1 MHCRILSPETFD
13 KIKELINKTVHD
25 GQEGMSSIKQLT
37 SSVEKVQA
45 LIAYTEMTQGYEFTD
60 EQLTKPSTIRILESK
75 FQELVKEDAESVNKI
90 LSKIGEMRPDGRP
103 IQDTEGYKGV
113 MSHVPHRI
121 KQAVINK
128 SYKFLNQDAISEV
141 NDLNAAIIVEMLDR
155 IQKKIARYAIDRKDV
170 ESNIYRIGSI
180 INGGFKDYRKAD
192 GSIDTGAVLNE
203 LVRKGDN
210 EKVSPD
216 AIGRIKDTFLEV
228 ATELVHDAMKAKMSI
243 IDVLQSV
250 AGNGEIRMLSIA
262 ERNAIGVVDSTI
274 YGLIATGAKNM
285 IDKGARTLR
294 DASVLGYRQNPD
306 ASAQAIKSRQERRK
320 GRLLEDIVKGVVS
333 SLLKNDSGFLYDYKS
348 KEAKEKLYEAT
359 KKAVKNRI
367 GRANSMAKEVIIS
380 RAIRNVGLESKTDFA
395 IALRQGIKFEYR
407 SNNSLNRTKLEEQ
420 IADVI
425 SKQNDPEITN
435 AKDEIIEAIAT
446 AYGVVM
452 SEKDILQGLSTDI
465 TEDERMFHL
474 ATRKAVKAVLGS
486 TVALQKMEEAEEHED
501 ADEKEDDDSPYVADL
516 FDGMYEDEEGDQAE
530 DSEETG
536 SSEEGDAG
544 EDVRFIDAEEK
555 SVMSTVT
562 PAVRALFAVIEDI
575 GLDGKPVTDTFGYT
589 KFKPLGETF
598 NTLASVM
605 VGIENSEDMLDRL
618 EMLEI
623 VEPWVK
629 QLRPFIDYRKHS
641 GAKRKRMK
649 AMATQLF
656 SAINKIRISYA
667 VQDKNGYV
675 FSPDRSSSLD
685 VINNWSN
692 KFKETFGQNG
702 LALSAQ
708 DIQEIKDKAE
718 NSIEELV
725 TLEKKKLWK
734 KKDESIDITRERD
747 RKIAQLQSDISRVL
761 QKIGIFVEPR
771 MLSIEWT
778 KAAETLRGFN
788 GSANDIAPVWSDKG
802 QPSNILAT
810 LEYSIRNYADQ
821 LKGLASQ
828 FAEGKRF
835 ILESPI
841 TFVTEKGYSKIASD
855 LSLIAAAFYTGKLS
869 YDTTGTRV
877 EGLLFAS
884 NLAPSYRDTVFQD
897 LQVRGNN
904 PQQKIRDTIQKEYI
918 DKDEIYRT
926 QVPLEGL
933 KDKYPTANAFL
944 NDAYQEINPTLKK
957 FSRRRIV
964 VNNGQKMNKWGGD
977 ELAELYYNAQRD
989 HKSEFYWAHLPV
1001 AAEAST
1007 LEFVKVRRLDP
1018 MKKDKD
1024 GNLVDMDYAV
1034 DHLTMLAY
1042 NEARRA
1048 DHLAY
1053 EGGMKI
1059 GKRNDSADKFVFM
1072 PGLNDFKVEING
1084 VEFNI
1089 MDILANRGVTEEEKR
1104 EFISEYNRLRG
1115 VNVNDEYQ
1123 LLRHEVM
1130 EQLNKDARDEAE
1142 FWDTVDMKKKPSA
1155 TERYQLAFNGI
1166 FWRIQIGNLL
1176 YGDKAILGG
1185 VVNEV
1190 KRAKQ
1195 AQSNIQRLDLEKNA
1209 VRRTVVINDRMA
1221 DRLTKEI
1228 KAILDKKKE
1237 LGLITQAGYD
1247 ASLKA
1252 YSKITATDGQAW
1264 LSPTGYKRV
1273 LEGMGQGY
1281 TDGAIEALEEMANAI
1296 KEGREPDY
1304 SKIKDHRF
1312 NVIKSLY
1319 YGSTHVTEG
1328 DGENKRDNKV
1338 IQQYKHSEA
1347 LLTGLN
1353 EEGVSSPFLNALVK
1367 FMEDNQIDAIEYDSA
1382 SKVGNY
1388 ATVDL
1393 RMDDIAPIK
1402 YKFKINGRERTVT
1415 ADSIEAFNKKMVG
1428 YVKKKELSEEEV
1440 EKHRAKFSK
1449 MLSDEISENI
1459 AVKLAESA
1467 TEVEVDGK
1475 TKLVADR
1482 VQDGRIK
1489 FDEKKVKDMP
1499 YKYYGIQT
1507 STPLHSFNTWQRL
1520 GTQLRKIITT
1530 NLKNLDTFEIAGTQ
1544 VSGYQIKEAIN
1555 QIVGQHAIDEF
1566 IKSGIEMNP
1575 DSERINK
1582 KSVNSYNKRFDRLR
1596 KRLLEALRESDY
1608 YDPSTESYL
1617 DVHVDEYGR
1626 KHFTDDIYDPSF
1638 QDALHSA
1645 FYAMAAKKIYRMMV
1659 PGGSLIQISSAEAS
1673 NDLKVV
1679 YKKDGSID
1687 YVPVRV
1693 TPHSSEILE
1702 YANEKGEIDIKKI
1715 EADGR
1720 EDLLELVA
1728 YRIPTESKY
1737 SAFPLR
1743 IVGFLPRVAGGVIQ
1757 VPHECIAQAGFD
1769 FDVDKLFFMKKDAGP
1784 GKEKIAEIKKE
1795 YEEKVRQAKLEEKK
1809 EPKKPAVLDLEYST
1823 SEVFKNGGV
1832 NTRQLNQRQRTNV
1845 LFDIIRGV
1853 LRSPQ
1858 AALEMAQPG
1867 GYDGVKKDLKIGYI
1881 IGEMSKEK
1889 LEEILEQV
1897 LDEEDDKKIGD
1908 KVIFEYLHNLDL
1920 DKINK
1925 IVDIYRSGKNIAKSE
1940 VELEMQ
1946 KQNKAGLGL
1955 VGVFANENTAT
1966 SVFQQAKL
1974 IELSKTVKINGE
1986 EYKSLNRME
1995 GVDGTYVSRILEEY
2009 SAASVDNAKDPVIGL
2024 ANITMDNAS
2033 IIATMVRMGVPGD
2046 IIGLITATPLWKV
2059 IANIEGDGGR
2069 SEILFKALR
2078 QGGEVNSNRDVDV
2091 TLKNIV
2097 ECSKFETQ
2105 EAITDA
2111 LKATDE
2117 NVEKAF
2123 KQLDDRTQVAVKKV
2137 AGLLIEVVNAASEI
2151 KDLVFQSKS
2160 DVSSSGPKGGV
2171 NESVFAMVKS
2181 IDQIER
2187 AQNHRYIRHEGII
2200 VPLRTLPG
2208 LSPGAT
2214 TKTFIEQNKDGHF
2227 YKMYLG
2233 LGLFGTMYAESVYNP
2248 KVSPMFALTIVETAR
2263 KLGVKPTMD
2272 FTKKFI
2278 SAYDQYMSSAITTYS
2293 EDEKGKN
2300 VLTQEI
2306 ITKFPDIFNRTA
2318 PESLRKIIELGRDNI
2333 APFLLKGEYVEKKF
2347 NTLVFKS
2354 LGSPNEER
2362 ALSRATAIFEEIIEQ
2377 AHNTRLTGVERAK
2390 ALRDYELLK
2399 GLALYATYMSGNP
2412 NMKVMLQAIPQ
2423 SVKALM
2429 MGRSRMLMRIKNQA
2443 LELRAGGD
2451 VDTEFTHQFTQNY
2464 VRENIR
2470 KIGKV
2475 MPPSMTQPLLKAT
2488 NGVAPDHISIASNKR
2503 EPVYIL
2509 LDQNEPNRGVIYVQG
2524 RDTRTGKA
2532 ETVYTRVDS
2541 RGIVTVDGGK
2551 IYDDYRLDGG
2561 YLLESLQKLQPDKF
2575 DLSYMSGNGM
2585 LLMAEAVDAKSHEG
2599 AVSYLHD
2606 FGAARAAAEIQKKN
2620 AEEEGNNPCE

>member
-1 MHCRILSPETFD
+1 MHCRILSPETHR
-13 KIKELINKTVHD
+13 KIKELIKKSVHD
-25 GQEGMSSIKQLT
+25 GQEGMSPIKHLADE
-37 SSVEKVQA
+37 VEKVQA

-60 EQLTKPSTIRILESK
+60 DQLTKPSTIKMLEAKYS
-75 FQELVKEDAESVNKI
+75 ELAANDNTEQANKV
-90 LSKIGEMRPDGRP
+90 LDKIGKMKPDGRP

-113 MSHVPHRI
+113 MSFVPHRI
-121 KQAVINK
+121 KNALVNQ
-128 SYKFLNQDAISEV
+128 SYKFLDQDAISTV
-141 NDLNAAIIVEMLDR
+141 KDLNAAIIVEMLDR
-155 IQKKIARYAIDRKDV
+155 IQKKLARYAIDRKDV
-170 ESNIYRIGSI
+170 ESNIYRVGSI
-180 INGGFKDYRKAD
+180 IDDGFKGYRKSD

-203 LVRKGDN
+203 LVRKGQD
-210 EKVSPD
+210 EKVSLD
-216 AIGRIKDTFLEV
+216 AVSRIKQTFLEV
-228 ATELVHDAMKAKMSI
+228 ATELVHDAMKAQMSI

-262 ERNAIGVVDSTI
+262 ERNAMGVVDSTI
-274 YGLIATGAKNM
+274 YSLISIEAKNM

-306 ASAQAIKSRQERRK
+306 ASAQAIKSRQEQRK

-348 KEAKEKLYEAT
+348 KEAKEKLYEST
-359 KKAVKNRI
+359 KKAVENRI
-367 GRANSMAKEVIIS
+367 GRANRMAKEVIIS
-380 RAIRNVGLESKTDFA
+380 RAIRNVGLEGKVDFA
-395 IALRQGIKFEYR
+395 IALREGIKFEYR
-407 SNNSLNRTKLEEQ
+407 SNQSLNRTKLEEQ

-486 TVALQKMEEAEEHED
+486 TVALQKLNEAEELKD
-501 ADEKEDDDSPYVADL
+501 ADEEEDDDDSPYVRDL
-516 FDGMYEDEEGDQAE
+516 FDDLFDEEEGDQAE

-536 SSEEGDAG
+536 SSEEGGDSG
-544 EDVRFIDAEEK
+544 EDIRFVDAEEK

-589 KFKPLGETF
+589 KFKPLGETY
-598 NTLASVM
+598 NTLASIM
-605 VGIENSEDMLDRL
+605 DGIENSEDMLERL

-623 VEPWVK
+623 VEPWVR

-649 AMATQLF
+649 AMASQLF

-667 VQDKNGYV
+667 VQNKNGYV
-675 FSPDRSSSLD
+675 FGTDRSSSLD
-685 VINNWSN
+685 VISNWSA
-692 KFKETFGQNG
+692 KFKETFGQGG
-702 LALSAQ
+702 LALSVN
-708 DIQEIKDKAE
+708 DIQEVKDKAE

-725 TLEKKKLWK
+725 TLEKQKLWK
-734 KKDESIDITRERD
+734 KKDESIDVTRERD
-747 RKIAQLQSDISRVL
+747 RKITQLQSDISRVL

-788 GSANDIAPVWSDKG
+788 GSANDIAPTWSDKG

-810 LEYSIRNYADQ
+810 LKYSIRNYADQ

-835 ILESPI
+835 VLSSPMV
-841 TFVTEKGYSKIASD
+841 FATEAGYSKIASE

-884 NLAPSYRDTVFQD
+884 NLAPSYRDMAFQE

-904 PQQKIRDTIQKEYI
+904 PTTKIRDTIRKEYT
-918 DKDEIYRT
+918 DKDEIYRN
-926 QVPLEGL
+926 QVPLDGIQGE
-933 KDKYPTANAFL
+933 YHTANAFL
-944 NDAYQEINPTLKK
+944 NDAYDENNPTLKK
-957 FSRRRIV
+957 FSRKRIV
-964 VNNGQKMNKWGGD
+964 VNNGQKMNKWGSD

-989 HKSEFYWAHLPV
+989 RKSEFYWAHLPV

-1018 MKKDKD
+1018 MKKDGSDIK
-1024 GNLVDMDYAV
+1024 YAV

-1042 NEARRA
+1042 NEALRA
-1048 DHLAY
+1048 QHLISGNAM
-1053 EGGMKI
+1053 EI
-1059 GKRNDSADKFVFM
+1059 GKRSSSGYSFVSM
-1072 PGLNDFKVEING
+1072 PGLNEFKADING
-1084 VEFNI
+1084 AEYDI
-1089 MDILANRGVTEEEKR
+1089 MGVLVDQSLSDEGKA
-1104 EFISEYNRLRG
+1104 EFISEYNKARG
-1115 VNVNDEYQ
+1115 ANVNDIYQ
-1123 LLRHEVM
+1123 LLRHEVQ
-1130 EQLNKDARDEAE
+1130 EQLNKDAREEAE
-1142 FWDTVDMKKKPSA
+1142 FWDTVDMNNKPSA
-1155 TERYQLAFNGI
+1155 LERYQLAFNGI
-1166 FWRIQIGNLL
+1166 FWRIQIGHLL
-1176 YGDKAILGG
+1176 YGDKAVLGS

-1209 VRRTVVINDRMA
+1209 VRRTVVMSDRMV

-1237 LGLITQAGYD
+1237 LGLITQAGYN

-1252 YSKITATDGQAW
+1252 YSDITATDGQAW
-1264 LSPTGYKRV
+1264 LSPSGYKRI
-1273 LEGMGQGY
+1273 LEGTGQGY

-1319 YGSTHVTEG
+1319 YGDIKVDDNG
-1328 DGENKRDNKV
+1328 RDTKV

-1393 RMDDIAPIK
+1393 DLKDLSPVK
-1402 YKFKINGRERTVT
+1402 YESKINGRRRTIT
-1415 ADSIEAFNKKMVG
+1415 AASLEKFDEKIAE
-1428 YVKKKELSEEEV
+1428 YVKKKELSEEEAS
-1440 EKHRAKFSK
+1440 KHRTEFSK
-1449 MLSDEISENI
+1449 MMSDEIFERI
-1459 AVKLAESA
+1459 AAQLAAS
-1467 TEVEVDGK
+1467 TSEVDVKGK
-1475 TKLVADR
+1475 KKIVADR
-1482 VQDGRIK
+1482 DQAGRIVL
-1489 FDEKKVKDMP
+1489 DDKKVKDMP

-1544 VSGYQIKEAIN
+1544 VHGYQIKETIN

-1566 IKSGIEMNP
+1566 VKSGIEMNP
-1575 DSERINK
+1575 DSESINK
-1582 KSVNSYNKRFDRLR
+1582 KSVKSYNRRFDRLR
-1596 KRLLEALRESDY
+1596 KQLLEAMRESDY

-1626 KHFTDDIYDPSF
+1626 KHFSDDIYDPSF
-1638 QDALHSA
+1638 QDHLHSA
-1645 FYAMAAKKIYRMMV
+1645 FYAMAAKKIYKMMV
-1659 PGGSLIQISSAEAS
+1659 PGGSLIQMSSAEAS
-1673 NDLKVV
+1673 NDLKVK
-1679 YKKDGSID
+1679 YKADGSID

-1702 YANEKGEIDIKKI
+1702 YANDKGEIDIKKI
-1715 EADGR
+1715 EDDGR

-1784 GKEKIAEIKKE
+1784 GKNKIAEIKKK
-1795 YEEKVRQAKLEEKK
+1795 YDEEVRQARIEGREKM
-1809 EPKKPAVLDLEYST
+1809 PKRPAVLDLDYSAA
-1823 SEVFKNGGV
+1823 EVFKGGGV
-1832 NTRQLNQRQRTNV
+1832 NTRDLNQRQRTNV

-1867 GYDGVKKDLKIGYI
+1867 GFDGVKKDLKIGYI
-1881 IGEMSKEK
+1881 IGEMSKER

-1897 LDEEDDKKIGD
+1897 LDEKEDKKIGD

-1920 DKINK
+1920 NKINK

-1940 VELEMQ
+1940 IELEMQ

-1974 IELSKTVKINGE
+1974 LELSKPVTIDGKV
-1986 EYKSLNRME
+1986 YRSLNDMN
-1995 GVDGTYVSRILEEY
+1995 GQDGTYVSRILEEY

-2046 IIGLITATPLWKV
+2046 VIGLITATPLWKY
-2059 IANIEGDGGR
+2059 IANIEGDSGR
-2069 SEILFKALR
+2069 AEVLFKALR
-2078 QGGEVNSNRDVDV
+2078 QGKELKGNREVNVKLSD
-2091 TLKNIV
+2091 II
-2097 ECSKFETQ
+2097 ECAKFETQ
-2105 EAITDA
+2105 KDITDA
-2111 LKATDE
+2111 LGATE
-2117 NVEKAF
+2117 KNVEKAF
-2123 KQLDDRTQVAVKKV
+2123 NQLDDRTKVAVQKV
-2137 AGLLIEVVNAASEI
+2137 AGLLIEVVNAASEV

-2171 NESVFAMVKS
+2171 TESVFAMVKS

-2187 AQNHRYIRHEGII
+2187 AQNHRYIKHDGII

-2272 FTKKFI
+2272 FTKKFL

-2293 EDEKGKN
+2293 EDEQGKN
-2300 VLTQEI
+2300 VLAQEI

-2318 PESLRKIIELGRDNI
+2318 PESLKKIIELGKDNVAQFI
-2333 APFLLKGEYVEKKF
+2333 LKGELKAKTF
-2347 NTLVFKS
+2347 KTLVFKS

-2362 ALSRATAIFEEIIEQ
+2362 AMSRATAVFEEIIEQ
-2377 AHNTRLTGVERAK
+2377 AHNTRLTGVQRAK

-2451 VDTEFTHQFTQNY
+2451 VDTEFTHQFMANY

-2470 KIGKV
+2470 RIGKV
-2475 MPPSMTQPLLKAT
+2475 MPPSMSEPLLRST
-2488 NGVAPDHISIASNKR
+2488 NGVAPDYISISNDKR
-2503 EPVYIL
+2503 DPVYIL
-2509 LDQNEPNRGVIYVQG
+2509 LDQNKPNRGVIYVQG

-2532 ETVYTRVDS
+2532 ETVYTRVDP
-2541 RGIVTVDGGK
+2541 RGIVTFDEGK

-2561 YLLESLQKLQPDKF
+2561 YLLESLQKLQPNKF
-2575 DLSYMSGNGM
+2575 DLPAMNAKGEI
-2585 LLMAEAVDAKSHEG
+2585 LMAESVDVKSHDG
-2599 AVSYLHD
+2599 GVSYISD
-2606 FGAARAAAEIQKKN
+2606 FGAAKAAAEIEKGN
-2620 AEEEGNNPCE
+2620 ATSRGEEIC

>member
-1 MHCRILSPETFD
+1 M
-13 KIKELINKTVHD
+13 IKKSVHD
-25 GQEGMSSIKQLT
+25 GQEGMSPIKHLADK
-37 SSVEKVQA
+37 VDKVQA

-60 EQLTKPSTIRILESK
+60 DQLTKPSTIKLLEAKYSELAANDNTEQASK
-75 FQELVKEDAESVNKI
+75 ALE
-90 LSKIGEMRPDGRP
+90 KIGEMKPDGRP

-113 MSHVPHRI
+113 MSFVPHRI
-121 KQAVINK
+121 KNALVNQ
-128 SYKFLNQDAISEV
+128 SYKFLDQDAISV
-141 NDLNAAIIVEMLDR
+141 VKDLNGAIIVEMLDR
-155 IQKKIARYAIDRKDV
+155 IQKKLARYAIDKKDV
-170 ESNIYRIGSI
+170 ESNIHRVGSI
-180 INGGFKDYRKAD
+180 INDGFKGYRKAD

-203 LVRKGDN
+203 LVRKGQD

-216 AIGRIKDTFLEV
+216 AISRIKETFLEV
-228 ATELVHDAMKAKMSI
+228 ATELVHDAMKAQMSI

-262 ERNAIGVVDSTI
+262 ERNAMGVVDSTI
-274 YGLIATGAKNM
+274 YSLISTEAKNM

-306 ASAQAIKSRQERRK
+306 ASAQAINSRKERRK

-359 KKAVKNRI
+359 KKAIENRI
-367 GRANSMAKEVIIS
+367 GRANRIAKEVIIS
-380 RAIRNVGLESKTDFA
+380 RAIRNVGLDGKTDFA
-395 IALRQGIKFEYR
+395 IALRQGIKFEYK

-425 SKQNDPEITN
+425 SAQNDPEITN

-501 ADEKEDDDSPYVADL
+501 ADEEEDDDDSPYIGDL
-516 FDGMYEDEEGDQAE
+516 FDGLYEDEEGDQAE

-536 SSEEGDAG
+536 SSEEGGDSG

-575 GLDGKPVTDTFGYT
+575 GLDGKPVTDSFGYT

-605 VGIENSEDMLDRL
+605 MGIENSEDMLERL

-629 QLRPFIDYRKHS
+629 QLRPFIDYRNHS

-649 AMATQLF
+649 AMASQLF

-667 VQDKNGYV
+667 IQHDDGYV
-675 FSPDRSSSLD
+675 LGGERSSTND
-685 VINNWSN
+685 VINGWGNR
-692 KFKETFGQNG
+692 FVETFGREG
-702 LALSAQ
+702 LTLSG
-708 DIQEIKDKAE
+708 DEIQRIGSEISA
-718 NSIEELV
+718 SIEEIV
-725 TLEKKKLWK
+725 KLEKEKARASKV
-734 KKDESIDITRERD
+734 EGASVSREREE
-747 RKIAQLQSDISRVL
+747 KIVREQVKASKLLQR
-761 QKIGIFVEPR
+761 IGIFVEPK
-771 MLSIEWT
+771 MLSVEWT
-778 KAAETLRGFN
+778 KAAQVIRGYTDTTASIAPTKPDSGQPHDILYALKFSVANYVEQLRGL
-788 GSANDIAPVWSDKG
+788 AN
-802 QPSNILAT
+802 
-810 LEYSIRNYADQ
+810 
-821 LKGLASQ
+821 Q
-828 FAEGKRF
+828 FSEGKRF
-835 ILESPI
+835 TLKSPVE
-841 TFVTEKGYSKIASD
+841 FVSD
-855 LSLIAAAFYTGKLS
+855 KNYLDVYKKLSLIAAAFYTGKLS

-884 NLAPSYRDTVFQD
+884 NLAPSYRDMAFQE

-904 PQQKIRDTIQKEYI
+904 PQTKIRDTIQEEYI
-918 DKDEIYRT
+918 DKDEIYRN
-926 QVPLEGL
+926 QVPMKGLEE
-933 KDKYPTANAFL
+933 YPTANAFL
-944 NDAYQEINPTLKK
+944 NDAYKETNYTLRK
-957 FSRRRIV
+957 FSRKRIV

-977 ELAELYYNAQRD
+977 ELANLYFNAQRD
-989 HKSEFYWAHLPV
+989 RKKEFYWAHLPV

-1018 MKKDKD
+1018 MKQDKN
-1024 GNLVDMDYAV
+1024 GRYVDSDYAI

-1042 NEARRA
+1042 NEALRA
-1048 DHLAY
+1048 QHVAS
-1053 EGGMKI
+1053 GNAMNI
-1059 GKRNDSADKFVFM
+1059 GKRKSLAHTFVSL
-1072 PGLNDFKVEING
+1072 PGLNEFKADING
-1084 VEFNI
+1084 VEYNI
-1089 MDILANRGVTEEEKR
+1089 MGALIDQDLSGDDLAK
-1104 EFISEYNRLRG
+1104 FIYEYNVARG
-1115 VNVNDEYQ
+1115 TSVSSITE
-1123 LLRHEVM
+1123 LLRNEVM
-1130 EQLNKDARDEAE
+1130 LQFNQVVKEEVA
-1142 FWDTVDMKKKPSA
+1142 FWDSVELKHKVGA
-1155 TERYQLAFNGI
+1155 QEAYQLAYNGV
-1166 FWRIQIGNLL
+1166 FWRIQIGHLL
-1176 YGDKAILGG
+1176 YGDKAVVGSI
-1185 VVNEV
+1185 VNEV

-1228 KAILDKKKE
+1228 KAILDKKKK

-1264 LSPTGYKRV
+1264 LSPSGYKRI
-1273 LEGMGQGY
+1273 LEGTGQGY

-1319 YGSTHVTEG
+1319 YGDTHVKDG
-1328 DGENKRDNKV
+1328 DRDTKV

-1347 LLTGLN
+1347 LLTGLD

-1393 RMDDIAPIK
+1393 SMDKVSPVK
-1402 YKFKINGRERTVT
+1402 YEFKINGRPRTIT
-1415 ADSIEAFNKKMVG
+1415 AASVEEFDKKIAK
-1428 YVKKKELSEEEV
+1428 YITDNNLSEEEV
-1440 EKHRAKFSK
+1440 SKHRAEFNK
-1449 MLSDEISENI
+1449 MISDQTYEHI
-1459 AVKLAESA
+1459 AAQLAAST
-1467 TEVEVDGK
+1467 TEVDVKGK
-1475 TKLVADR
+1475 KKLVADR
-1482 VQDGRIK
+1482 DQDGRIEL
-1489 FDEKKVKDMP
+1489 DDKKVKDMP

-1530 NLKNLDTFEIAGTQ
+1530 NLNNEDTFEIAGVK
-1544 VSGYQIKEAIN
+1544 VSGLQIKEAIN

-1566 IKSGIEMNP
+1566 VKSGIEMNP
-1575 DSERINK
+1575 DSESVNK
-1582 KSVNSYNKRFDRLR
+1582 KSVKSYNKRFDRLR
-1596 KRLLEALRESDY
+1596 KQLLEAMRESDY

-1626 KHFTDDIYDPSF
+1626 KHFSDDIYDPSF
-1638 QDALHSA
+1638 QDHLHSA

-1659 PGGSLIQISSAEAS
+1659 PGGSLIQMTSAEAS
-1673 NDLKVV
+1673 NDLKVK
-1679 YKKDGSID
+1679 YKADGSID

-1715 EADGR
+1715 EDDGR

-1784 GKEKIAEIKKE
+1784 GKKKIEEIRKK
-1795 YEEKVRQAKLEEKK
+1795 YDEEVRQAKIDGKEKM
-1809 EPKKPAVLDLEYST
+1809 PKRPAVLDLEYSAE
-1823 SEVFKNGGV
+1823 EVFANNLV

-1881 IGEMSKEK
+1881 IGEIGKEK

-1897 LDEEDDKKIGD
+1897 LDKEEDRKIGD
-1908 KVIFEYLHNLDL
+1908 KELFEYLDGLSL
-1920 DKINK
+1920 DKINE

-1940 VELEMQ
+1940 VEIEMQ
-1946 KQNKAGLGL
+1946 RQNKAGLGL

-1974 IELSKTVKINGE
+1974 LELSKPVKIVGI
-1986 EYKSLNRME
+1986 EYKSLNGMI
-1995 GVDGTYVSRILEEY
+1995 GGDKTYVSRILEEY

-2033 IIATMVRMGVPGD
+2033 IIATMVRMGVPGNV
-2046 IIGLITATPLWKV
+2046 IGLITATPLWKY

-2069 SEILFKALR
+2069 SEVLFKALR
-2078 QGGEVNSNRDVDV
+2078 QGEELKGNRDVDV
-2091 TLKNIV
+2091 KLSDIL
-2097 ECSKFETQ
+2097 ECAKFETQ
-2105 EAITDA
+2105 KAITDA
-2111 LKATDE
+2111 LGATE
-2117 NVEKAF
+2117 KNVKEAF
-2123 KQLDDRTQVAVKKV
+2123 NKLDDRTKVAVQKV

-2171 NESVFAMVKS
+2171 TESVFAMVKS

-2187 AQNHRYIRHEGII
+2187 AQNHRYIKHEGII
-2200 VPLRTLPG
+2200 VPLRSLPG
-2208 LSPGAT
+2208 LSPKST

-2272 FTKKFI
+2272 FTKKFL

-2293 EDEKGKN
+2293 EDEQGKN
-2300 VLTQEI
+2300 VLAQEI
-2306 ITKFPDIFNRTA
+2306 ITKFPGIFDRTA
-2318 PESLRKIIELGRDNI
+2318 PEGLKKIIELGKDNV
-2333 APFLLKGEYVEKKF
+2333 APFVLKDGPTTRAFK
-2347 NTLVFKS
+2347 TLVFKS

-2362 ALSRATAIFEEIIEQ
+2362 AMARATAIFEEIIEQ
-2377 AHNTRLTGVERAK
+2377 AHNTRLTGVQRAK

-2429 MGRSRMLMRIKNQA
+2429 MGRSRMLERIKNQA

-2451 VDTEFTHQFTQNY
+2451 VDTEFTHQFMQNY
-2464 VRENIR
+2464 VRENIK

-2475 MPPSMTQPLLKAT
+2475 MPESMAQALLKST
-2488 NGVAPDHISIASNKR
+2488 NGVAPDHISISSDKR
-2503 EPVYIL
+2503 DPVYIL

-2532 ETVYTRVDS
+2532 ETVYTRVDP
-2541 RGIVTVDGGK
+2541 RGIATVDGGK

-2585 LLMAEAVDAKSHEG
+2585 LLTAEAVDVKSHEG
-2599 AVSYLHD
+2599 GVSYLSG
-2606 FGAARAAAEIQKKN
+2606 FGAATAAAQAQEVIATKN
-2620 AEEEGNNPCE
+2620 GEKIC

>member
-1 MHCRILSPETFD
+1 MHCRILSPDTFKNIKKLID
-13 KIKELINKTVHD
+13 KSVHD
-25 GQEGMSSIKQLT
+25 GPEGMSPIKQLT
-37 SSVEKVQA
+37 SSTDKIQA
-45 LIAYTEMTQGYEFTD
+45 LIAYTEMTQGYMFTD
-60 EQLTKPSTIRILESK
+60 EQLTKPSTIKLLEAKYSELAANDNTEQASK
-75 FQELVKEDAESVNKI
+75 VLE
-90 LSKIGEMRPDGRP
+90 KIGEMKPDGRP

-113 MSHVPHRI
+113 MSFVPHRI
-121 KQAVINK
+121 KNALVNQ
-128 SYKFLNQDAISEV
+128 SYKFLDQDAISAV
-141 NDLNAAIIVEMLDR
+141 KDLNGAIIVEMLDR
-155 IQKKIARYAIDRKDV
+155 IQKKLARYAIDRKDV
-170 ESNIYRIGSI
+170 ESNIYRVGSI
-180 INGGFKDYRKAD
+180 VNDGFKGYRKAD
-192 GSIDTGAVLNE
+192 GSINTGAILNE
-203 LVRKGDN
+203 LVRKGQD

-216 AIGRIKDTFLEV
+216 AISRIKETFLEV
-228 ATELVHDAMKAKMSI
+228 ATELVHDAMKAQMSI

-250 AGNGEIRMLSIA
+250 AGNGKIRMLSIT
-262 ERNAIGVVDSTI
+262 ERNAMGVVDSTI
-274 YGLIATGAKNM
+274 YSLISTEAKNM

-320 GRLLEDIVKGVVS
+320 GRLLEDIVKGAVS
-333 SLLKNDSGFLYDYKS
+333 SLLRNDSGFLYDYKS
-348 KEAKEKLYEAT
+348 NEAKEKLYEAT
-359 KKAVKNRI
+359 KKAVENRI
-367 GRANSMAKEVIIS
+367 GRANRIAKEVIIS
-380 RAIRNVGLESKTDFA
+380 RAIRNLGLEGKVDFA
-395 IALRQGIKFEYR
+395 IALRQGIKFEYK

-452 SEKDILQGLSTDI
+452 SEKDILQGLSTEI

-486 TVALQKMEEAEEHED
+486 TVALQKMEEAEGLED
-501 ADEKEDDDSPYVADL
+501 ADQEEDDDDSPYVGDL
-516 FDGMYEDEEGDQAE
+516 FDGLYEDEGDQAE

-536 SSEEGDAG
+536 SSEEGGDVG
-544 EDVRFIDAEEK
+544 ENVRFIDAEEK

-562 PAVRALFAVIEDI
+562 PAVRALFAVIEDM

-589 KFKPLGETF
+589 KFKPLGETY

-605 VGIENSEDMLDRL
+605 NGIENSEDMLERL

-623 VEPWVK
+623 VEPWVR

-649 AMATQLF
+649 AMASQLF

-675 FSPDRSSSLD
+675 FGTDRSSSLD
-685 VINNWSN
+685 VISNWSA
-692 KFKETFGQNG
+692 KFKETFGQGG
-702 LALSAQ
+702 LALSVN
-708 DIQEIKDKAE
+708 DIQEIKDKAD

-725 TLEKKKLWK
+725 RLEKEKLWK
-734 KKDESIDITRERD
+734 KKDESIDVTRERD
-747 RKIAQLQSDISRVL
+747 GKIARLQSEISRVL

-788 GSANDIAPVWSDKG
+788 GNANDIAPTWSDKG

-810 LEYSIRNYADQ
+810 LKYSIRNYADQ

-835 ILESPI
+835 VLSSPMV
-841 TFVTEKGYSKIASD
+841 FATEAGYSKIASE

-884 NLAPSYRDTVFQD
+884 NLAPSYRDMAFQE

-904 PQQKIRDTIQKEYI
+904 PTTKIRDTIRDEYLV
-918 DKDEIYRT
+918 KDEIYRN
-926 QVPLEGL
+926 QVPLEGIQG
-933 KDKYPTANAFL
+933 KYHTANAFL
-944 NDAYQEINPTLKK
+944 NDAYDENNPTLKK
-957 FSRRRIV
+957 FSRKRIV
-964 VNNGQKMNKWGGD
+964 VNNGQKMNKWGSD

-989 HKSEFYWAHLPV
+989 RKSEFYWAHLPV
-1001 AAEAST
+1001 AAEASA

-1018 MKKDKD
+1018 MKKD
-1024 GNLVDMDYAV
+1024 GSDMKYAV

-1042 NEARRA
+1042 NEALRA
-1048 DHLAY
+1048 QHLISGNAM
-1053 EGGMKI
+1053 EI
-1059 GKRNDSADKFVFM
+1059 GKRSSSGYSFVSM
-1072 PGLNDFKVEING
+1072 PGLNEFKADING
-1084 VEFNI
+1084 AEYDI
-1089 MDILANRGVTEEEKR
+1089 MGVLVDQSLSDEGKA
-1104 EFISEYNRLRG
+1104 EFISEYNKARG
-1115 VNVNDEYQ
+1115 ANVNDVYQ
-1123 LLRHEVM
+1123 LLRHEVQ
-1130 EQLNKDARDEAE
+1130 EQLNKDVREEAE
-1142 FWDTVDMKKKPSA
+1142 FWDTVDMNNKPSA
-1155 TERYQLAFNGI
+1155 LERYQLSFNGI
-1166 FWRIQIGNLL
+1166 FWRIQIGHLL
-1176 YGDKAILGG
+1176 YGDKAVLGS

-1209 VRRTVVINDRMA
+1209 VRRTVVMSDRMV

-1264 LSPTGYKRV
+1264 LSPSGYKRI
-1273 LEGMGQGY
+1273 LEGTGQGY

-1319 YGSTHVTEG
+1319 YGDTHVKDG
-1328 DGENKRDNKV
+1328 DRDTKV

-1393 RMDDIAPIK
+1393 SMDKVSPVK
-1402 YKFKINGRERTVT
+1402 YEFKINGRPRTIT
-1415 ADSIEAFNKKMVG
+1415 AASVEEFDKKIAK
-1428 YVKKKELSEEEV
+1428 YITDNNLSEEEV
-1440 EKHRAKFSK
+1440 SKHRAEFNK
-1449 MLSDEISENI
+1449 MISDQTYEHI
-1459 AVKLAESA
+1459 AAQLAAST
-1467 TEVEVDGK
+1467 TEVDVNGK
-1475 TKLVADR
+1475 KRLVANR
-1482 VQDGRIK
+1482 EQDGRIV

-1530 NLKNLDTFEIAGTQ
+1530 NLNNEDTFEIAGVK
-1544 VSGYQIKEAIN
+1544 VSGLQIKGAIN

-1566 IKSGIEMNP
+1566 VKSGIEMNP
-1575 DSERINK
+1575 DSESINK
-1582 KSVNSYNKRFDRLR
+1582 KSVKSYNRRFDRLR
-1596 KRLLEALRESDY
+1596 KQLLEAMRESDY

-1626 KHFTDDIYDPSF
+1626 RHFSDDIYDPSF
-1638 QDALHSA
+1638 QDHLHSA

-1659 PGGSLIQISSAEAS
+1659 SGGSLIQISSAEAS

-1715 EADGR
+1715 EDDGR

-1784 GKEKIAEIKKE
+1784 GKKKITEIKKSYDE
-1795 YEEKVRQAKLEEKK
+1795 KVKQADEEKRKR
-1809 EPKKPAVLDLEYST
+1809 PKRPAVLDLEYSAA
-1823 SEVFKNGGV
+1823 EVFKGGGV
-1832 NTRQLNQRQRTNV
+1832 NTRDLNQRQRTNV

-1867 GYDGVKKDLKIGYI
+1867 GFDGLKKDLKIGYI
-1881 IGEMSKEK
+1881 IGNISKEE

-1897 LDEEDDKKIGD
+1897 LDEKEDKKIGD
-1908 KVIFEYLHNLDL
+1908 KVLFEYLHNLDL

-1925 IVDIYRSGKNIAKSE
+1925 IVDIYRSGKNIALSE
-1940 VELEMQ
+1940 VEIEMQ
-1946 KQNKAGLGL
+1946 RQNKAGLGL

-1974 IELSKTVKINGE
+1974 LELSKPVVIDGQK
-1986 EYKSLNRME
+1986 YQSLNDMT
-1995 GVDGTYVSRILEEY
+1995 GSDGTHVSRILEEY

-2024 ANITMDNAS
+2024 ADITMDNAS
-2033 IIATMVRMGVPGD
+2033 IIATLVRMRVPGD
-2046 IIGLITATPLWKV
+2046 IIGLITATPLWKY

-2078 QGGEVNSNRDVDV
+2078 QGKELKGNRDVDV
-2091 TLKNIV
+2091 KLSDIL
-2097 ECSKFETQ
+2097 ECAKFETQ
-2105 EAITDA
+2105 KAITDA
-2111 LKATDE
+2111 LGATEE
-2117 NVEKAF
+2117 NIEKAF
-2123 KQLDDRTQVAVKKV
+2123 NQLDNRTKVAVQKV
-2137 AGLLIEVVNAASEI
+2137 AGLLMEVVNAASEI

-2171 NESVFAMVKS
+2171 TESVFAMVKS

-2187 AQNHRYIRHEGII
+2187 AQNHRYIKHEGII
-2200 VPLRTLPG
+2200 VPLRSLPG
-2208 LSPGAT
+2208 LSPEST

-2272 FTKKFI
+2272 FTKKFL

-2293 EDEKGKN
+2293 EDEQGKN
-2300 VLTQEI
+2300 VLAQEI

-2318 PESLRKIIELGRDNI
+2318 PESLKKIIELGKDNV
-2333 APFLLKGEYVEKKF
+2333 APFVLKDGPTTRAFK
-2347 NTLVFKS
+2347 TLVFKS

-2362 ALSRATAIFEEIIEQ
+2362 AMARATAIFEEIVEQ
-2377 AHNTRLTGVERAK
+2377 AHNTRLTGVQRAK

-2412 NMKVMLQAIPQ
+2412 NMKVMLQAVPQ

-2443 LELRAGGD
+2443 LELRAGQD
-2451 VDTEFTHQFTQNY
+2451 LDTEFTHQFMANY
-2464 VRENIR
+2464 VRENIK

-2475 MPPSMTQPLLKAT
+2475 MPDSMAQALLKST
-2488 NGVAPDHISIASNKR
+2488 NGVAPDHISISNDKR
-2503 EPVYIL
+2503 DPVYIL

-2532 ETVYTRVDS
+2532 ETVYTRVDP

-2599 AVSYLHD
+2599 GVSYLSG
-2606 FGAARAAAEIQKKN
+2606 FGAARAAAQAQEEIATKN
-2620 AEEEGNNPCE
+2620 GENACK

>member
-1 MHCRILSPETFD
+1 MHCRILSPKTFD
-13 KIKELINKTVHD
+13 KIKELIEKTVHD

-75 FQELVKEDAESVNKI
+75 FQELVKEDAESVDKI

-155 IQKKIARYAIDRKDV
+155 IQKKLARYSIDRKDV
-170 ESNIYRIGSI
+170 ESNIYRIGRI
-180 INGGFKDYRKAD
+180 INDGFKDYRKAD

-203 LVRKGDN
+203 LVRKGQD

-216 AIGRIKDTFLEV
+216 AISRIKETFLEV
-228 ATELVHDAMKAKMSI
+228 ATELVHDAMKAQMSI

-262 ERNAIGVVDSTI
+262 ERNAMGVVDSTI
-274 YGLIATGAKNM
+274 YGLIATEAKNM

-306 ASAQAIKSRQERRK
+306 ASAQAINSRKERRK

-348 KEAKEKLYEAT
+348 NEAKEKLYEAT
-359 KKAVKNRI
+359 KKAVENRI
-367 GRANSMAKEVIIS
+367 GRANKMAKEVIIS
-380 RAIRNVGLESKTDFA
+380 RAMRNVGLEGKVDFA
-395 IALRQGIKFEYR
+395 IALRKGIKFEYR
-407 SNNSLNRTKLEEQ
+407 SNKSLNRIKLEEQ

-425 SKQNDPEITN
+425 SAQNDPEI
-435 AKDEIIEAIAT
+435 ASVKDEIIEAIAT

-452 SEKDILQGLSTDI
+452 SEKDILQSLHTDI
-465 TEDERMFHL
+465 TKDERMFHL

-486 TVALQKMEEAEEHED
+486 TVALQKMQEAEELED
-501 ADEKEDDDSPYVADL
+501 ADEEEDDDDSLYEGNLFDDL
-516 FDGMYEDEEGDQAE
+516 FAEDGDQAE

-562 PAVRALFAVIEDI
+562 PAVRALFAIIEDI

-675 FSPDRSSSLD
+675 FGTDRSSNLD
-685 VINNWSN
+685 VISNWSA
-692 KFKETFGQNG
+692 KFKETFGQGG
-702 LALSAQ
+702 LALSAN
-708 DIQEIKDKAE
+708 DIQEIKDEAE

-725 TLEKKKLWK
+725 SLENKKLWRK
-734 KKDESIDITRERD
+734 RDESSDIARQRD
-747 RKIAQLQSDISRVL
+747 QRIAQLQNKISRAL
-761 QKIGIFVEPR
+761 QRIGVFVDPK

-778 KAAETLRGFN
+778 KAAETLRGFSGN
-788 GSANDIAPVWSDKG
+788 ADNMPPAWSNKG
-802 QPSNILAT
+802 QPSNILHT
-810 LEYSIRNYADQ
+810 LKYSIRNYADQ

-828 FAEGKRF
+828 FTEGKRF
-835 ILESPI
+835 ILESPMA
-841 TFVTEKGYSKIASD
+841 FATENGYSKIYSD
-855 LSLIAAAFYTGKLS
+855 LSMIAAAFYTGKLS

-884 NLAPSYRDTVFQD
+884 NLAPSYRDTVFQE

-926 QVPLEGL
+926 QVPLEGF

-957 FSRRRIV
+957 FSRKRIV

-1018 MKKDKD
+1018 M
-1024 GNLVDMDYAV
+1024 NANDMDYAI

-1053 EGGMKI
+1053 KGGMKI
-1059 GKRNDSADKFVFM
+1059 GKRNDSADRFVFM

-1089 MDILANRGVTEEEKR
+1089 MEILANRGVTEEEKR

-1115 VNVNDEYQ
+1115 ANVNDEYQ

-1130 EQLNKDARDEAE
+1130 EQLNKDARDEAD
-1142 FWDTVDMKKKPSA
+1142 FWSTVDMKKKPSDI
-1155 TERYQLAFNGI
+1155 ERYQLAFNGI

-1228 KAILDKKKE
+1228 KAILDKKKK
-1237 LGLITQAGYD
+1237 LGLITQAGYN

-1252 YSKITATDGQAW
+1252 YSDITATDGQAW
-1264 LSPTGYKRV
+1264 LSPSGYKRI
-1273 LEGMGQGY
+1273 LEGTGQGY

-1304 SKIKDHRF
+1304 AKIKDHRF

-1319 YGSTHVTEG
+1319 YGDTKV
-1328 DGENKRDNKV
+1328 DDNGRATKV

-1367 FMEDNQIDAIEYDSA
+1367 FMEDNQIDAIEYNSA

-1393 RMDDIAPIK
+1393 SMDGVAPVK
-1402 YKFKINGRERTVT
+1402 YEFKINGRKRTVT
-1415 ADSIEAFNKKMVG
+1415 ADSIEAFDKKMAG
-1428 YVKKKELSEEEV
+1428 YVEKKELSEEEA
-1440 EKHRAKFSK
+1440 EKHKAKFSK

-1459 AVKLAESA
+1459 AVKLSESA

-1475 TKLVADR
+1475 KKLVADR
-1482 VQDGRIK
+1482 DQDGRIK

-1530 NLKNLDTFEIAGTQ
+1530 NLKNLDTFEVAGTQ
-1544 VSGYQIKEAIN
+1544 VYGYQIKEAIN

-1566 IKSGIEMNP
+1566 IKSGVEMNP
-1575 DSERINK
+1575 DSESINK

-1659 PGGSLIQISSAEAS
+1659 PGGSLIQMSSAEAS
-1673 NDLKVV
+1673 NDLKVK
-1679 YKKDGSID
+1679 YKEDGSID

-1702 YANEKGEIDIKKI
+1702 YANEKGEIDVKKI
-1715 EADGR
+1715 EDDGR

-1795 YEEKVRQAKLEEKK
+1795 YEEKVRQARLEGRDEKK
-1809 EPKKPAVLDLEYST
+1809 IKRPAVLDLDYSAA
-1823 SEVFKNGGV
+1823 EVFKNDGV
-1832 NTRQLNQRQRTNV
+1832 NTRDLNQRQRTNV

-1897 LDEEDDKKIGD
+1897 LDEKDDKKIGD

-1946 KQNKAGLGL
+1946 RQNKAGLGL

-1974 IELSKTVKINGE
+1974 IELSKAVKINGQ

-2046 IIGLITATPLWKV
+2046 VIGLITATPLWKA

-2069 SEILFKALR
+2069 SELLFKALR
-2078 QGGEVNSNRDVDV
+2078 QGGEVNSNREVDV
-2091 TLKNIV
+2091 TLKDII
-2097 ECSKFETQ
+2097 ECSKYETQ
-2105 EAITDA
+2105 EAIINA
-2111 LKATDE
+2111 LKATGE

-2123 KQLDDRTQVAVKKV
+2123 RQLDKRTQEAVKQV

-2263 KLGVKPTMD
+2263 KLGVKPTFD
-2272 FTKKFI
+2272 FTKKFL

-2293 EDEKGKN
+2293 EDEQGKN
-2300 VLTQEI
+2300 VLAQEI

-2318 PESLRKIIELGRDNI
+2318 PESLRKIIELGKDNV
-2333 APFLLKGEYVEKKF
+2333 AQFLLKGEYVEKKF

-2423 SVKALM
+2423 SIKALM

-2443 LELRAGGD
+2443 LELRAGQD
-2451 VDTEFTHQFTQNY
+2451 LDTEFTHQFMANY
-2464 VRENIR
+2464 VRENIK

-2475 MPPSMTQPLLKAT
+2475 MPDSMAQVLLKST
-2488 NGVAPDHISIASNKR
+2488 NGVAPDHISISSDKR
-2503 EPVYIL
+2503 DPVYIL

-2532 ETVYTRVDS
+2532 ETVYTRVNP
-2541 RGIVTVDGGK
+2541 RGIVTVDEGK

-2575 DLSYMSGNGM
+2575 DLAAMSGKGM
-2585 LLMAEAVDAKSHEG
+2585 LLTAEAVDVKSHEG
-2599 AVSYLHD
+2599 GVSYLSG
-2606 FGAARAAAEIQKKN
+2606 FGAATAAAQAQEVIATKNGKKI
-2620 AEEEGNNPCE
+2620 C

>member
-1 MHCRILSPETFD
+1 MHCRILSPDTFK
-13 KIKELINKTVHD
+13 KIKELIDKSVHD
-25 GQEGMSSIKQLT
+25 GQEGMSPIKQLT

-45 LIAYTEMTQGYEFTD
+45 LIAYTEMTQGYMFTD
-60 EQLTKPSTIRILESK
+60 EQLTKPSTIKLLEAKYSELAANDNTEQASK
-75 FQELVKEDAESVNKI
+75 VLE
-90 LSKIGEMRPDGRP
+90 KIGEMKPDGRP

-113 MSHVPHRI
+113 MSFVPHRI
-121 KQAVINK
+121 KNALVNQ
-128 SYKFLNQDAISEV
+128 SYKFLDQDAISV
-141 NDLNAAIIVEMLDR
+141 VKDLNGAIIVEMLDR
-155 IQKKIARYAIDRKDV
+155 IQKKLARYAIDKKDV
-170 ESNIYRIGSI
+170 ESNINRVGSI
-180 INGGFKDYRKAD
+180 INDGLKEYRKAD

-203 LVRKGDN
+203 LVRKGQDG
-210 EKVSPD
+210 KVSPD
-216 AIGRIKDTFLEV
+216 AISRIKETFLEV
-228 ATELVHDAMKAKMSI
+228 ATELVHDAMKAQMSI

-262 ERNAIGVVDSTI
+262 ERNAMGVVDSTI
-274 YGLIATGAKNM
+274 YSLIATEAKNM

-359 KKAVKNRI
+359 KKAVENRI
-367 GRANSMAKEVIIS
+367 GRANRMAKEVIIS
-380 RAIRNVGLESKTDFA
+380 RAIRNVGLDGKTDFA

-486 TVALQKMEEAEEHED
+486 TVALQKMEEAEGLED
-501 ADEKEDDDSPYVADL
+501 ADQEEDDDDSPYVGDL
-516 FDGMYEDEEGDQAE
+516 FDGLYEDEGDQAE

-536 SSEEGDAG
+536 SSEEGGDSG

-575 GLDGKPVTDTFGYT
+575 GLDGKPVTDSFGYT

-605 VGIENSEDMLDRL
+605 EGIENSEDMLERL

-629 QLRPFIDYRKHS
+629 QLRPFIDYRRYS

-649 AMATQLF
+649 AMASQLF

-667 VQDKNGYV
+667 KQHSDGYV
-675 FSPDRSSSLD
+675 TSSDRSSNVD
-685 VINNWSN
+685 VINRWST
-692 KFKETFGQNG
+692 KFRETFGTEG
-702 LALSAQ
+702 LSLSS
-708 DIQEIKDKAE
+708 DEIQRIGSEIST
-718 NSIEELV
+718 SIEEIV
-725 TLEKKKLWK
+725 RLEKEKYNPNEK
-734 KKDESIDITRERD
+734 EEASVSREREE
-747 RKIAQLQSDISRVL
+747 KIAQQQAKASKLL
-761 QKIGIFVEPR
+761 QKIGIFVEPK
-771 MLSIEWT
+771 MLSVEWT
-778 KAAETLRGFN
+778 KAAQVIRGYTDTTA
-788 GSANDIAPVWSDKG
+788 SIAPTKPDSGKPHD
-802 QPSNILAT
+802 ILYA
-810 LEYSIRNYADQ
+810 LKFSVANYVAQ
-821 LKGLASQ
+821 LKGLADQ
-828 FAEGKRF
+828 FSADKRF
-835 ILESPI
+835 VLKSPNMFVGDNNYSGVYNMLTKI
-841 TFVTEKGYSKIASD
+841 T
-855 LSLIAAAFYTGKLS
+855 AAFYTGKLS
-869 YDTTGTRV
+869 YDTTGTSV
-877 EGLLFAS
+877 DGLLFAS
-884 NLAPSYRDTVFQD
+884 NLAPSYRDMVFQE

-904 PQQKIRDTIQKEYI
+904 PQAKIRKTIQDEYL
-918 DKDEIYRT
+918 DKDEIYRD
-926 QVPLEGL
+926 QVPLKEIEG
-933 KDKYPTANAFL
+933 KYPTANAFL
-944 NDAYQEINPTLKK
+944 NDAHAETNYTLRK
-957 FSRRRIV
+957 FSRKRIV

-977 ELAELYYNAQRD
+977 ELANLYFNAQRD
-989 HKSEFYWAHLPV
+989 PKKEFYWAHLPV

-1007 LEFVKVRRLDP
+1007 LEFVKVRRLNP
-1018 MKKDKD
+1018 LSKD
-1024 GNLVDMDYAV
+1024 GVDRDYAI

-1042 NEARRA
+1042 NEALRA
-1048 DHLAY
+1048 KHVASGKAMD
-1053 EGGMKI
+1053 I
-1059 GKRNDSADKFVFM
+1059 GKRKSLAHTFVSL
-1072 PGLNDFKVEING
+1072 PGLNEFKADING
-1084 VEFNI
+1084 VEYNI
-1089 MDILANRGVTEEEKR
+1089 MGALIDQDLSGDDLAK
-1104 EFISEYNRLRG
+1104 FIYEYNNASGTSVR
-1115 VNVNDEYQ
+1115 DIYE
-1123 LLRHEVM
+1123 LLRNEVM
-1130 EQLNKDARDEAE
+1130 VQFNQVVKEEVA
-1142 FWDTVDMKKKPSA
+1142 FWDSVELKHKVGA
-1155 TERYQLAFNGI
+1155 QEAYQLAYNGV
-1166 FWRIQIGNLL
+1166 FWRIQIGHLL
-1176 YGDKAILGG
+1176 YGDKAVVGSI
-1185 VVNEV
+1185 VNEV

-1228 KAILDKKKE
+1228 KAILDKKKK

-1252 YSKITATDGQAW
+1252 YSEITATDGQAW
-1264 LSPTGYKRV
+1264 LSPSGYKRI
-1273 LEGMGQGY
+1273 LEGTGQGY

-1319 YGSTHVTEG
+1319 YGDTHVKDG
-1328 DGENKRDNKV
+1328 DRDTKV

-1393 RMDDIAPIK
+1393 SMDKVSPVK
-1402 YKFKINGRERTVT
+1402 YEFKINGRPRAIT
-1415 ADSIEAFNKKMVG
+1415 AASVEEFDKKIAK
-1428 YVKKKELSEEEV
+1428 YITDNNLSEEEV
-1440 EKHRAKFSK
+1440 SKHRAEFNK
-1449 MLSDEISENI
+1449 MISDQIYEHI
-1459 AVKLAESA
+1459 AAQLAAST
-1467 TEVEVDGK
+1467 TEVDIKGK
-1475 TKLVADR
+1475 KKLVADR
-1482 VQDGRIK
+1482 DQDGRIV

-1530 NLKNLDTFEIAGTQ
+1530 NLNNEDTFEIAGVK
-1544 VSGYQIKEAIN
+1544 VSGIQIKEAIN

-1566 IKSGIEMNP
+1566 VKSGIEMNP
-1575 DSERINK
+1575 DSESINK
-1582 KSVNSYNKRFDRLR
+1582 MSVKSYNKRFDRLR
-1596 KRLLEALRESDY
+1596 RQLLEAMRESDY

-1626 KHFTDDIYDPSF
+1626 KHFSDDIYDPSF
-1638 QDALHSA
+1638 QDHLHSA

-1659 PGGSLIQISSAEAS
+1659 PGGSLIQMSSAEAS
-1673 NDLKVV
+1673 NDLKVK
-1679 YKKDGSID
+1679 YKEDGSID

-1702 YANEKGEIDIKKI
+1702 YTNEKGEIDIKKI
-1715 EADGR
+1715 EKDGR

-1784 GKEKIAEIKKE
+1784 GKKKIAEIKKN
-1795 YEEKVRQAKLEEKK
+1795 YEEKVKQADEEKRK
-1809 EPKKPAVLDLEYST
+1809 RPKRPAVLDLEYSAA
-1823 SEVFKNGGV
+1823 EVFKGGGV
-1832 NTRQLNQRQRTNV
+1832 NTRDLNQRQRTNV

-1867 GYDGVKKDLKIGYI
+1867 GFDGLKKDLKIGYI
-1881 IGEMSKEK
+1881 IGNISKEE

-1897 LDEEDDKKIGD
+1897 LDDKEDKKIGD
-1908 KVIFEYLHNLDL
+1908 KVLFEYLHNLDL

-1925 IVDIYRSGKNIAKSE
+1925 IVDIYRSGKNIALSE
-1940 VELEMQ
+1940 VEMEMQ
-1946 KQNKAGLGL
+1946 RQNKAGLGL

-1974 IELSKTVKINGE
+1974 LELSKLVVIDGQK
-1986 EYKSLNRME
+1986 YQSLNDMT
-1995 GVDGTYVSRILEEY
+1995 GSDGTHVSRILEEY

-2024 ANITMDNAS
+2024 ADITMDNAS
-2033 IIATMVRMGVPGD
+2033 IIATLVRMRVPGD
-2046 IIGLITATPLWKV
+2046 IIGLITATPLWKY
-2059 IANIEGDGGR
+2059 IANIESDGGR
-2069 SEILFKALR
+2069 SEVLFKALR
-2078 QGGEVNSNRDVDV
+2078 QGKELKGNRDVDV
-2091 TLKNIV
+2091 KLSDIL
-2097 ECSKFETQ
+2097 ECAKFETQ
-2105 EAITDA
+2105 KAITDA
-2111 LKATDE
+2111 LGATGE
-2117 NVEKAF
+2117 NIEKAF
-2123 KQLDDRTQVAVKKV
+2123 NQLDDRTKVAVQKV

-2171 NESVFAMVKS
+2171 TESVFAMVKS

-2187 AQNHRYIRHEGII
+2187 AQNHKYIKHEGII
-2200 VPLRTLPG
+2200 VPLRSLPG
-2208 LSPGAT
+2208 LSPEST

-2293 EDEKGKN
+2293 EDEQGKN

-2318 PESLRKIIELGRDNI
+2318 PESLRKIIELGKDNV
-2333 APFLLKGEYVEKKF
+2333 AQFLLKGEYVEKKF

-2362 ALSRATAIFEEIIEQ
+2362 TLSRATAIFEEIIEQ
-2377 AHNTRLTGVERAK
+2377 AHNTRLTGVQRAK

-2423 SVKALM
+2423 SIKALM

-2443 LELRAGGD
+2443 LELRAGQD
-2451 VDTEFTHQFTQNY
+2451 LDTEFTHQFIANY
-2464 VRENIR
+2464 VRENIK

-2475 MPPSMTQPLLKAT
+2475 MPDSMAQALLKST
-2488 NGVAPDHISIASNKR
+2488 NGVAPDHISISSDKR
-2503 EPVYIL
+2503 DPVYIL

-2532 ETVYTRVDS
+2532 ETVYTRVDP

>member
-1 MHCRILSPETFD
+1 MHCRILSPETHNE
-13 KIKELINKTVHD
+13 IKRLINESEYE
-25 GQEGMSSIKQLT
+25 GQKGMSPIKQLT
-37 SSVEKVQA
+37 SSTDKIQA
-45 LIAYTEMTQGYEFTD
+45 LIAYTEMTQGYMFTD
-60 EQLTKPSTIRILESK
+60 EQLTKPSTIKLLEAKYSELAANDNTEQASK
-75 FQELVKEDAESVNKI
+75 VLE
-90 LSKIGEMRPDGRP
+90 KIGEMKPDGRP

-113 MSHVPHRI
+113 MSFVPHRI
-121 KQAVINK
+121 KNALVNQ
-128 SYKFLNQDAISEV
+128 SYKFLDQDAISAV
-141 NDLNAAIIVEMLDR
+141 KDLNGAIIVEMLDR
-155 IQKKIARYAIDRKDV
+155 VQKKLARYAIDRKDV
-170 ESNIYRIGSI
+170 ESNIYRVGSI
-180 INGGFKDYRKAD
+180 VNDGFKGYRKAD
-192 GSIDTGAVLNE
+192 GSINTGAILNE
-203 LVRKGDN
+203 LVRKGQD

-216 AIGRIKDTFLEV
+216 AISRIKETFLEV
-228 ATELVHDAMKAKMSI
+228 ATELVHDAMKAQMSI

-262 ERNAIGVVDSTI
+262 ERNAMGAVDSTI
-274 YGLIATGAKNM
+274 YSLIATEAKNM

-348 KEAKEKLYEAT
+348 REAKEKLYEAT
-359 KKAVKNRI
+359 KKAVENRI
-367 GRANSMAKEVIIS
+367 GRANRMAKEVVIS
-380 RAIRNVGLESKTDFA
+380 RAIRNVGLDGKTDFA

-435 AKDEIIEAIAT
+435 AKDKIIEAIAT

-486 TVALQKMEEAEEHED
+486 TVALQKMEEAEGLED
-501 ADEKEDDDSPYVADL
+501 ADQEEDDDDSPYVGDL
-516 FDGMYEDEEGDQAE
+516 FDGLYEDEGDQAE

-536 SSEEGDAG
+536 SSEEGGDSG

-575 GLDGKPVTDTFGYT
+575 GLDGKPVTDSFGYT

-605 VGIENSEDMLDRL
+605 EGIENSEDMLERL

-629 QLRPFIDYRKHS
+629 QLRSFINYRRHS

-649 AMATQLF
+649 AMASQLF

-667 VQDKNGYV
+667 KQHSDGYV
-675 FSPDRSSSLD
+675 TSSDRSSNVD
-685 VINNWSN
+685 VINRWST
-692 KFKETFGQNG
+692 KFRETFGTEG
-702 LALSAQ
+702 LSLSS
-708 DIQEIKDKAE
+708 DEIQRIGSEIST
-718 NSIEELV
+718 SIEEIV
-725 TLEKKKLWK
+725 RLEKEKYNPNEK
-734 KKDESIDITRERD
+734 EEASVSREREE
-747 RKIAQLQSDISRVL
+747 RIAQQQAKTSKLL
-761 QKIGIFVEPR
+761 QKIGIFVEPK
-771 MLSIEWT
+771 MLSVEWT
-778 KAAETLRGFN
+778 KAAQVIRGYTDTTA
-788 GSANDIAPVWSDKG
+788 SIAPTKPDSGKPHD
-802 QPSNILAT
+802 ILYA
-810 LEYSIRNYADQ
+810 LKFSVANYVAQ
-821 LKGLASQ
+821 LKGIADQ
-828 FAEGKRF
+828 FSADKRF
-835 ILESPI
+835 VLKSPNMFVGDNNYSGVYNMLTKI
-841 TFVTEKGYSKIASD
+841 T
-855 LSLIAAAFYTGKLS
+855 AAFYTGKLS
-869 YDTTGTRV
+869 YDTTGTSV
-877 EGLLFAS
+877 DGLLFAS
-884 NLAPSYRDTVFQD
+884 NLAPSYRDMVFQE

-904 PQQKIRDTIQKEYI
+904 PQAKIRKTIQDEYL
-918 DKDEIYRT
+918 DKDEIYRD
-926 QVPLEGL
+926 QVPLKEIEG
-933 KDKYPTANAFL
+933 KYPTANAFL
-944 NDAYQEINPTLKK
+944 NDAYAETNYTLRK
-957 FSRRRIV
+957 FSRKRIV

-977 ELAELYYNAQRD
+977 ELANLYFNAQRD
-989 HKSEFYWAHLPV
+989 PKKEFYWAHLPV

-1007 LEFVKVRRLDP
+1007 LEFVKVRRLNP
-1018 MKKDKD
+1018 LSKD
-1024 GNLVDMDYAV
+1024 GADRDYAI

-1042 NEARRA
+1042 NEALRA
-1048 DHLAY
+1048 KHVASGKAMD
-1053 EGGMKI
+1053 I
-1059 GKRNDSADKFVFM
+1059 GKRKSLAHTFVSL
-1072 PGLNDFKVEING
+1072 PGLNEFKADING
-1084 VEFNI
+1084 VEYNI
-1089 MDILANRGVTEEEKR
+1089 MGALIDQDLSGDDLAK
-1104 EFISEYNRLRG
+1104 FIYEYNNARG
-1115 VNVNDEYQ
+1115 TSVRDIYE
-1123 LLRHEVM
+1123 LLRNEVM
-1130 EQLNKDARDEAE
+1130 VQFNQVVKEEVA
-1142 FWDTVDMKKKPSA
+1142 FWDSVELKHKVGA
-1155 TERYQLAFNGI
+1155 QEAYQLAYNGI
-1166 FWRIQIGNLL
+1166 FWRIQIGHLL
-1176 YGDKAILGG
+1176 YGDKAVVGSI
-1185 VVNEV
+1185 VNEV

-1209 VRRTVVINDRMA
+1209 VRRTVVISDRMA

-1237 LGLITQAGYD
+1237 LELITQAGYN

-1252 YSKITATDGQAW
+1252 YSEITATDGQAW
-1264 LSPTGYKRV
+1264 LSPSGYKRI

-1319 YGSTHVTEG
+1319 YGDTHVKDG
-1328 DGENKRDNKV
+1328 DRDTKV

-1347 LLTGLN
+1347 LLTGLD

-1367 FMEDNQIDAIEYDSA
+1367 FMEDNQIDAIEYNSA

-1393 RMDDIAPIK
+1393 SMDKVSPVK
-1402 YKFKINGRERTVT
+1402 YEFKINGRPRAIT
-1415 ADSIEAFNKKMVG
+1415 AASVEEFDKKIAK
-1428 YVKKKELSEEEV
+1428 YITDNNLSEEEV
-1440 EKHRAKFSK
+1440 SKHRAEFNK
-1449 MLSDEISENI
+1449 MISDQTYEHI
-1459 AVKLAESA
+1459 AAQLAAST
-1467 TEVEVDGK
+1467 TEVDVKGK
-1475 TKLVADR
+1475 KKLVADR
-1482 VQDGRIK
+1482 DQDGRIK
-1489 FDEKKVKDMP
+1489 FDEKNVKDMP

-1530 NLKNLDTFEIAGTQ
+1530 NLNNEDTFEIAGVK
-1544 VSGYQIKEAIN
+1544 VSGIQIKEAIN

-1566 IKSGIEMNP
+1566 VKSGIEMNP
-1575 DSERINK
+1575 DSESINK
-1582 KSVNSYNKRFDRLR
+1582 KSVKSYNKRFDRLR
-1596 KRLLEALRESDY
+1596 RQLLEAMRESDY

-1626 KHFTDDIYDPSF
+1626 KHFSDDIYDPSF
-1638 QDALHSA
+1638 QDHLHSA

-1659 PGGSLIQISSAEAS
+1659 PGGSLIQMSSAEAS

-1737 SAFPLR
+1737 SAFPIR
-1743 IVGFLPRVAGGVIQ
+1743 VVGFLPRVAGGVIQ

-1784 GKEKIAEIKKE
+1784 GKKKIAEIKKN
-1795 YEEKVRQAKLEEKK
+1795 YEEKVKQADEEKRK
-1809 EPKKPAVLDLEYST
+1809 RPKRPAVLDLEYSAA
-1823 SEVFKNGGV
+1823 EVFKGGGV
-1832 NTRQLNQRQRTNV
+1832 NTRDLNQRQRTNV

-1867 GYDGVKKDLKIGYI
+1867 GFDGLKKDLKIGYI
-1881 IGEMSKEK
+1881 IGNISKEE

-1897 LDEEDDKKIGD
+1897 LDEKEDKKIGD
-1908 KVIFEYLHNLDL
+1908 KVLFEYLHNLDL

-1925 IVDIYRSGKNIAKSE
+1925 IVDIYRSGKNIALSE
-1940 VELEMQ
+1940 VEMEMQ
-1946 KQNKAGLGL
+1946 RQNKAGLGL

-1974 IELSKTVKINGE
+1974 LELSKPVVIDGQK
-1986 EYKSLNRME
+1986 YQSLNDMT
-1995 GVDGTYVSRILEEY
+1995 GSDGTHVSRILEEY

-2024 ANITMDNAS
+2024 ADITMDNAS
-2033 IIATMVRMGVPGD
+2033 IIATLVRMRVPGD
-2046 IIGLITATPLWKV
+2046 IIGLITATPLWKY

-2069 SEILFKALR
+2069 SKVLFKALR
-2078 QGGEVNSNRDVDV
+2078 QGKELKGNRDVDV
-2091 TLKNIV
+2091 KLSDIL
-2097 ECSKFETQ
+2097 ECAKFETQ
-2105 EAITDA
+2105 KAITDA
-2111 LKATDE
+2111 LGATEE
-2117 NVEKAF
+2117 NIEKAF
-2123 KQLDDRTQVAVKKV
+2123 NQLDDRTKVAVQKV

-2171 NESVFAMVKS
+2171 TESVFAMVKS

-2187 AQNHRYIRHEGII
+2187 AQNHRYIKHEGII

-2208 LSPGAT
+2208 LSPEST

-2248 KVSPMFALTIVETAR
+2248 KVSPMFALSIVETAR
-2263 KLGVKPTMD
+2263 RLGVKPTMD
-2272 FTKKFI
+2272 FTKKFL
-2278 SAYDQYMSSAITTYS
+2278 SAYDQYVSSAITTYS
-2293 EDEKGKN
+2293 EDEQGKN
-2300 VLTQEI
+2300 VLAQEI

-2318 PESLRKIIELGRDNI
+2318 PESLKKIIELGKDNV
-2333 APFLLKGEYVEKKF
+2333 APFVLKDGPTTRAFK
-2347 NTLVFKS
+2347 TLVFKS
-2354 LGSPNEER
+2354 LGSPNEEK
-2362 ALSRATAIFEEIIEQ
+2362 AMARATAIFEEVIEQ
-2377 AHNTRLTGVERAK
+2377 AHNNRLTGVERAK

-2412 NMKVMLQAIPQ
+2412 NMKVMLQAIPK

-2443 LELRAGGD
+2443 LELRAGQD
-2451 VDTEFTHQFTQNY
+2451 LDTEFTHQFMANY
-2464 VRENIR
+2464 VRENIK

-2475 MPPSMTQPLLKAT
+2475 MPDSMAQALLKST
-2488 NGVAPDHISIASNKR
+2488 NGVAPDHISISSDKR
-2503 EPVYIL
+2503 DPVYIL

-2532 ETVYTRVDS
+2532 ETVYTRVDP

>member
-1 MHCRILSPETFD
+1 MHCRILSPETHR
-13 KIKELINKTVHD
+13 KIKELIKKSVHD
-25 GQEGMSSIKQLT
+25 GQEGMSPIKHLADE
-37 SSVEKVQA
+37 VEKVQA

-60 EQLTKPSTIRILESK
+60 DQLTKPSTIKMLEAKYS
-75 FQELVKEDAESVNKI
+75 ELAANDNTEQANKV
-90 LSKIGEMRPDGRP
+90 LDKIGKMKPDGRP

-113 MSHVPHRI
+113 MSFVPHRI
-121 KQAVINK
+121 KNALVNQ
-128 SYKFLNQDAISEV
+128 SYKFLDQDAISTV
-141 NDLNAAIIVEMLDR
+141 KDLNAAIIVEMLDR
-155 IQKKIARYAIDRKDV
+155 IQKKLARYAIDRKDV
-170 ESNIYRIGSI
+170 ESNIYRVGSI
-180 INGGFKDYRKAD
+180 IDDGFKGYRKSD

-203 LVRKGDN
+203 LVRKGQD
-210 EKVSPD
+210 EKVSLD
-216 AIGRIKDTFLEV
+216 AVSRIKQTFLEV
-228 ATELVHDAMKAKMSI
+228 ATELVHDAMKAQMSI

-262 ERNAIGVVDSTI
+262 ERNAMGVVDSTI
-274 YGLIATGAKNM
+274 YSLISIEAKNM

-306 ASAQAIKSRQERRK
+306 ASAQAIKSRQEQRK

-348 KEAKEKLYEAT
+348 KEAKEKLYEST
-359 KKAVKNRI
+359 KKAVENRI
-367 GRANSMAKEVIIS
+367 GRANRMAKEVIIS
-380 RAIRNVGLESKTDFA
+380 RAIRNVGLEGKVDFA
-395 IALRQGIKFEYR
+395 IALREGIKFEYR
-407 SNNSLNRTKLEEQ
+407 SNQSLNRTKLEEQ

-486 TVALQKMEEAEEHED
+486 TVALQKLNEAEELKD
-501 ADEKEDDDSPYVADL
+501 ADEEEDDDDSPYVRDL
-516 FDGMYEDEEGDQAE
+516 FDDLFDEEEGDQAE

-536 SSEEGDAG
+536 SSEEGGDSG
-544 EDVRFIDAEEK
+544 EDIRFVDAEEK

-589 KFKPLGETF
+589 KFKPLGETY
-598 NTLASVM
+598 NTLASIM
-605 VGIENSEDMLDRL
+605 DGIENSEDMLERL

-623 VEPWVK
+623 VEPWVR

-649 AMATQLF
+649 AMASQLF

-667 VQDKNGYV
+667 VQNKNGYV
-675 FSPDRSSSLD
+675 FGTDRSSSLD
-685 VINNWSN
+685 VISNWSA
-692 KFKETFGQNG
+692 KFKETFGQGG
-702 LALSAQ
+702 LALSVN
-708 DIQEIKDKAE
+708 DIQEVKDKAE

-725 TLEKKKLWK
+725 TLEKQKLWK
-734 KKDESIDITRERD
+734 KKDESIDVTRERD
-747 RKIAQLQSDISRVL
+747 RKITQLQSDISRVL

-788 GSANDIAPVWSDKG
+788 GSANDIAPTWSDKG

-810 LEYSIRNYADQ
+810 LKYSIRNYADQ

-835 ILESPI
+835 VLSSPMV
-841 TFVTEKGYSKIASD
+841 FATEAGYSKIASE

-884 NLAPSYRDTVFQD
+884 NLAPSYRDMAFQE

-904 PQQKIRDTIQKEYI
+904 PTTKIRDTIRKEYT
-918 DKDEIYRT
+918 DKDEIYRN
-926 QVPLEGL
+926 QVPLDGIQGE
-933 KDKYPTANAFL
+933 YHTANAFL
-944 NDAYQEINPTLKK
+944 NDAYDENNPTLKK
-957 FSRRRIV
+957 FSRKRIV
-964 VNNGQKMNKWGGD
+964 VNNGQKMNKWGSD

-989 HKSEFYWAHLPV
+989 RKSEFYWAHLPV

-1018 MKKDKD
+1018 MKKDGSDIK
-1024 GNLVDMDYAV
+1024 YAV

-1042 NEARRA
+1042 NEALRA
-1048 DHLAY
+1048 QHLISGNAM
-1053 EGGMKI
+1053 EI
-1059 GKRNDSADKFVFM
+1059 GKRSSSGYSFVSM
-1072 PGLNDFKVEING
+1072 PGLNEFKADING
-1084 VEFNI
+1084 AEYDI
-1089 MDILANRGVTEEEKR
+1089 MGVLVDQSLSDEGKA
-1104 EFISEYNRLRG
+1104 EFISEYNKARG
-1115 VNVNDEYQ
+1115 ANVNDIYQ
-1123 LLRHEVM
+1123 LLRHEVQ
-1130 EQLNKDARDEAE
+1130 EQLNKDAREEAE
-1142 FWDTVDMKKKPSA
+1142 FWDTVDMNNKPSA
-1155 TERYQLAFNGI
+1155 LERYQLAFNGI
-1166 FWRIQIGNLL
+1166 FWRIQIGHLL
-1176 YGDKAILGG
+1176 YGDKAVLGS

-1209 VRRTVVINDRMA
+1209 VRRTVVMSDRMV

-1237 LGLITQAGYD
+1237 LGLITQAGYN

-1252 YSKITATDGQAW
+1252 YSDITATDGQAW
-1264 LSPTGYKRV
+1264 LSPSGYKRI
-1273 LEGMGQGY
+1273 LEGTGQGY

-1319 YGSTHVTEG
+1319 YGDIKVDDNG
-1328 DGENKRDNKV
+1328 RDTKV

-1393 RMDDIAPIK
+1393 DLKDLSPVK
-1402 YKFKINGRERTVT
+1402 YESKINGRRRTIT
-1415 ADSIEAFNKKMVG
+1415 AASLEKFDEKIAE
-1428 YVKKKELSEEEV
+1428 YVKKKELSEEEAS
-1440 EKHRAKFSK
+1440 KHRTEFSK
-1449 MLSDEISENI
+1449 MMSDEIFERI
-1459 AVKLAESA
+1459 AAQLAAS
-1467 TEVEVDGK
+1467 TSEVDVKGK
-1475 TKLVADR
+1475 KKIVADR
-1482 VQDGRIK
+1482 DQAGRIVL
-1489 FDEKKVKDMP
+1489 DDKKVKDMP

-1544 VSGYQIKEAIN
+1544 VHGYQIKETIN

-1566 IKSGIEMNP
+1566 VKSGIEMNP
-1575 DSERINK
+1575 DSESINK
-1582 KSVNSYNKRFDRLR
+1582 KSVKSYNRRFDRLR
-1596 KRLLEALRESDY
+1596 KQLLEAMRESDY

-1626 KHFTDDIYDPSF
+1626 KHFSDDIYDPSF
-1638 QDALHSA
+1638 QDHLHSA
-1645 FYAMAAKKIYRMMV
+1645 FYAMAAKKIYKMMV
-1659 PGGSLIQISSAEAS
+1659 PGGSLIQMSSAEAS
-1673 NDLKVV
+1673 NDLKVK
-1679 YKKDGSID
+1679 YKADGSID

-1702 YANEKGEIDIKKI
+1702 YANDKGEIDIKKI
-1715 EADGR
+1715 EDDGR

-1784 GKEKIAEIKKE
+1784 GKNKIAEIKKK
-1795 YEEKVRQAKLEEKK
+1795 YDEEVRQARIEGREKM
-1809 EPKKPAVLDLEYST
+1809 PKRPAVLDLDYSAA
-1823 SEVFKNGGV
+1823 EVFKGGGV
-1832 NTRQLNQRQRTNV
+1832 NTRDLNQRQRTNV

-1867 GYDGVKKDLKIGYI
+1867 GFDGVKKDLKIGYI
-1881 IGEMSKEK
+1881 IGEMSKER

-1897 LDEEDDKKIGD
+1897 LDEKEDKKIGD

-1920 DKINK
+1920 NKINK

-1940 VELEMQ
+1940 IELEMQ

-1974 IELSKTVKINGE
+1974 LELSKPVTIDGKV
-1986 EYKSLNRME
+1986 YRSLNDMN
-1995 GVDGTYVSRILEEY
+1995 GQDGTYVSRILEEY

-2046 IIGLITATPLWKV
+2046 VIGLITATPLWKY
-2059 IANIEGDGGR
+2059 IANIEGDSGR
-2069 SEILFKALR
+2069 AEVLFKALR
-2078 QGGEVNSNRDVDV
+2078 QGKELKGNREVDV
-2091 TLKNIV
+2091 KLSDII
-2097 ECSKFETQ
+2097 ECAKFETQ
-2105 EAITDA
+2105 KDITDA
-2111 LKATDE
+2111 LGATE
-2117 NVEKAF
+2117 KNVEKAF
-2123 KQLDDRTQVAVKKV
+2123 NQLDDRTKVAVQKV
-2137 AGLLIEVVNAASEI
+2137 AGLLIEVVNAASEV

-2171 NESVFAMVKS
+2171 TESVFAMVKS

-2187 AQNHRYIRHEGII
+2187 AQNHRYIKHDGII

-2272 FTKKFI
+2272 FTKKFL

-2293 EDEKGKN
+2293 EDEQGKN
-2300 VLTQEI
+2300 VLAQEI

-2318 PESLRKIIELGRDNI
+2318 PESLKKIIELGKDNVAQFI
-2333 APFLLKGEYVEKKF
+2333 LKGELKAKTF
-2347 NTLVFKS
+2347 KTLVFKS

-2362 ALSRATAIFEEIIEQ
+2362 AMSRATAVFEEIIEQ
-2377 AHNTRLTGVERAK
+2377 AHNTRLTGVQRAK

-2451 VDTEFTHQFTQNY
+2451 VDTEFTHQFMANY

-2470 KIGKV
+2470 RIGKV
-2475 MPPSMTQPLLKAT
+2475 MPPSMSEPLLRST
-2488 NGVAPDHISIASNKR
+2488 NGVAPDYISISNDKR
-2503 EPVYIL
+2503 DPVYIL
-2509 LDQNEPNRGVIYVQG
+2509 LDQNKPNRGVIYVQG

-2532 ETVYTRVDS
+2532 ETVYTRVDP
-2541 RGIVTVDGGK
+2541 RGIVTFDEGK

-2561 YLLESLQKLQPDKF
+2561 YLLESLQKLQPNKF
-2575 DLSYMSGNGM
+2575 DLPAMNAKGEI
-2585 LLMAEAVDAKSHEG
+2585 LMAESVDVKSHDG
-2599 AVSYLHD
+2599 GVSYISD
-2606 FGAARAAAEIQKKN
+2606 FGAAKAAAEIEKGN
-2620 AEEEGNNPCE
+2620 ATSRGEEIC

>member
-1 MHCRILSPETFD
+1 MHCRILSPDTFK
-13 KIKELINKTVHD
+13 KIKELIDKSVHD
-25 GQEGMSSIKQLT
+25 GQEGMSPIKQLT
-37 SSVEKVQA
+37 SSTDKIQA
-45 LIAYTEMTQGYEFTD
+45 LIAYTEMTQGYMFTD
-60 EQLTKPSTIRILESK
+60 EQLTKPSTIKLLEAKYSELAANDNTEQASK
-75 FQELVKEDAESVNKI
+75 VLE
-90 LSKIGEMRPDGRP
+90 KIGEMKPDGRP

-113 MSHVPHRI
+113 MSFVPHRI
-121 KQAVINK
+121 KNALVNQ
-128 SYKFLNQDAISEV
+128 SYKFLDQDAISAV
-141 NDLNAAIIVEMLDR
+141 KDLNGAIIVEMLDR
-155 IQKKIARYAIDRKDV
+155 IQKKLARYAIDKKDV
-170 ESNIYRIGSI
+170 ESNINRVGSV
-180 INGGFKDYRKAD
+180 INDGFKGYRKAD
-192 GSIDTGAVLNE
+192 GSINTGAILNE
-203 LVRKGDN
+203 LVRKGQD

-216 AIGRIKDTFLEV
+216 AISRIKETFLEV
-228 ATELVHDAMKAKMSI
+228 ATELVHDAMKAQMSI

-250 AGNGEIRMLSIA
+250 TGNGEIRMLSIA
-262 ERNAIGVVDSTI
+262 ERNAMGVVDSTI
-274 YGLIATGAKNM
+274 YSLIATEAKNM

-294 DASVLGYRQNPD
+294 NASVLGYRQNPD
-306 ASAQAIKSRQERRK
+306 ASAKAIKSRQERRK

-359 KKAVKNRI
+359 KKAVENRI
-367 GRANSMAKEVIIS
+367 GRANRMAKEVIIS
-380 RAIRNVGLESKTDFA
+380 RAIRNVGLDGKTDFA

-486 TVALQKMEEAEEHED
+486 TVALQKMEEAEGLED
-501 ADEKEDDDSPYVADL
+501 ADQEEDDDDSPYVGDL
-516 FDGMYEDEEGDQAE
+516 FDGLYEDEGDQAE

-536 SSEEGDAG
+536 SSEEGSDSG
-544 EDVRFIDAEEK
+544 EDIRFVDAEEK

-575 GLDGKPVTDTFGYT
+575 DLDGKPVTDTFGYT
-589 KFKPLGETF
+589 KFKPLGETY

-605 VGIENSEDMLDRL
+605 DGIENSEDMLERL

-623 VEPWVK
+623 VEPWVR

-649 AMATQLF
+649 AMASQLF

-675 FSPDRSSSLD
+675 FGTDKSSSLD
-685 VINNWSN
+685 VISNWSA
-692 KFKETFGQNG
+692 KFKETFGQGG
-702 LALSAQ
+702 LALSVN

-725 TLEKKKLWK
+725 RLEKEKLWK
-734 KKDESIDITRERD
+734 KKDESIDVTRERD
-747 RKIAQLQSDISRVL
+747 GKIARLQSEISRVL

-788 GSANDIAPVWSDKG
+788 GNANDIAPTWSDKG

-810 LEYSIRNYADQ
+810 LKYSIRNYADQ

-835 ILESPI
+835 VLSSPMVFATES
-841 TFVTEKGYSKIASD
+841 GYSKIASD

-884 NLAPSYRDTVFQD
+884 NLAPSYRDMAFQE

-904 PQQKIRDTIQKEYI
+904 PTTKIRDTIKEEYT
-918 DKDEIYRT
+918 DKDEIYRN
-926 QVPLEGL
+926 QVPLDGIQG
-933 KDKYPTANAFL
+933 KYHTANAFL
-944 NDAYQEINPTLKK
+944 NDAYDENNPTLKK
-957 FSRRRIV
+957 FSRKRIV
-964 VNNGQKMNKWGGD
+964 VNNGQKMNKWGSD

-989 HKSEFYWAHLPV
+989 RKSEFYWAHLPV

-1018 MKKDKD
+1018 MKKD
-1024 GNLVDMDYAV
+1024 GSDMKYAV

-1042 NEARRA
+1042 NEALRA
-1048 DHLAY
+1048 QHLISGNAI
-1053 EGGMKI
+1053 EI
-1059 GKRNDSADKFVFM
+1059 GKRSSSGYSFVSM
-1072 PGLNDFKVEING
+1072 PGLNEFKADING
-1084 VEFNI
+1084 AEYDI
-1089 MDILANRGVTEEEKR
+1089 MGVLVDQSLSDEGKA
-1104 EFISEYNRLRG
+1104 EFISEYNKARG
-1115 VNVNDEYQ
+1115 ANVNDIYQ
-1123 LLRHEVM
+1123 LLRHEVQ
-1130 EQLNKDARDEAE
+1130 EQLNKDVREEAE
-1142 FWDTVDMKKKPSA
+1142 FWDTVDMNNKPSA
-1155 TERYQLAFNGI
+1155 LERYQLAFNGI
-1166 FWRIQIGNLL
+1166 FWRIQIGHLL
-1176 YGDKAILGG
+1176 YGDKAVLGS

-1209 VRRTVVINDRMA
+1209 VRRTVVISDRMV

-1264 LSPTGYKRV
+1264 LSPSGYKRI

-1319 YGSTHVTEG
+1319 YGDIHVKDG
-1328 DGENKRDNKV
+1328 DRDTKV

-1393 RMDDIAPIK
+1393 SMDKVSPVK
-1402 YKFKINGRERTVT
+1402 YEFKINGRPRTIT
-1415 ADSIEAFNKKMVG
+1415 AASVEEFDKKIAK
-1428 YVKKKELSEEEV
+1428 YITDNNLSEEEV
-1440 EKHRAKFSK
+1440 SKHRAEFNK
-1449 MLSDEISENI
+1449 MTSDQTYEHI
-1459 AVKLAESA
+1459 AAQLAAST
-1467 TEVEVDGK
+1467 TEVDVKGK
-1475 TKLVADR
+1475 KKLVANRD
-1482 VQDGRIK
+1482 QDYRIV

-1530 NLKNLDTFEIAGTQ
+1530 NLNNEDTFEIAGVK
-1544 VSGYQIKEAIN
+1544 VSGIQIKEAIN

-1566 IKSGIEMNP
+1566 VKSGIEMNP
-1575 DSERINK
+1575 DSESINK
-1582 KSVNSYNKRFDRLR
+1582 RSVKSYNRRFDRLR
-1596 KRLLEALRESDY
+1596 KQLLEAMRESDY

-1626 KHFTDDIYDPSF
+1626 KHFSDDIYDPSF
-1638 QDALHSA
+1638 QDHLHSA

-1659 PGGSLIQISSAEAS
+1659 PGGSLIQMSSAEAS
-1673 NDLKVV
+1673 NDLKIV

-1702 YANEKGEIDIKKI
+1702 YANDKGEIDIKKI
-1715 EADGR
+1715 EDDGR

-1769 FDVDKLFFMKKDAGP
+1769 FDVDKLFFMKRDVGP
-1784 GKEKIAEIKKE
+1784 GKEKITEIKKN
-1795 YEEKVRQAKLEEKK
+1795 YDGKVKQADEEKRER
-1809 EPKKPAVLDLEYST
+1809 PKRPAVLDLEYSAA
-1823 SEVFKNGGV
+1823 EVFKGGGV
-1832 NTRQLNQRQRTNV
+1832 NTRDLNQRQRTNV

-1867 GYDGVKKDLKIGYI
+1867 GFDGLKKDLKIGYI
-1881 IGEMSKEK
+1881 IGNISKEE

-1897 LDEEDDKKIGD
+1897 LDEKEDKKIGD
-1908 KVIFEYLHNLDL
+1908 KVLFEYLHNLDL

-1925 IVDIYRSGKNIAKSE
+1925 IVDIYRSGKNIALSE
-1940 VELEMQ
+1940 VEMEMQ
-1946 KQNKAGLGL
+1946 RQNKAGLGL

-1974 IELSKTVKINGE
+1974 LELSKPVTIDGQV
-1986 EYKSLNRME
+1986 YKSLNDMT
-1995 GVDGTYVSRILEEY
+1995 GSDGTHVSRILEEY

-2024 ANITMDNAS
+2024 ADITMDNAS
-2033 IIATMVRMGVPGD
+2033 IIATLVRMRVPGD
-2046 IIGLITATPLWKV
+2046 IIGLITATPLWKY

-2069 SEILFKALR
+2069 SEVLFKALR
-2078 QGGEVNSNRDVDV
+2078 QGKELKGNRDVDV
-2091 TLKNIV
+2091 NLSDIL
-2097 ECSKFETQ
+2097 ECAKFETQ
-2105 EAITDA
+2105 KAITDA
-2111 LKATDE
+2111 LGATEE
-2117 NVEKAF
+2117 NIEKAF
-2123 KQLDDRTQVAVKKV
+2123 NQLDDRTKVAVQKV

-2171 NESVFAMVKS
+2171 TESVFAMVKS

-2187 AQNHRYIRHEGII
+2187 AQNHRYIKHEGII
-2200 VPLRTLPG
+2200 VPLRSLPG
-2208 LSPGAT
+2208 LSPDAT

-2272 FTKKFI
+2272 FTKKFL

-2293 EDEKGKN
+2293 EDEQEKN
-2300 VLTQEI
+2300 VLAQEI
-2306 ITKFPDIFNRTA
+2306 ITKFPGIFNRTA
-2318 PESLRKIIELGRDNI
+2318 PEPLKKIIELGKDNV
-2333 APFLLKGEYVEKKF
+2333 APFVLKDGPTTRAFK
-2347 NTLVFKS
+2347 TLVFKS

-2362 ALSRATAIFEEIIEQ
+2362 AMARATAIFEEIVEQ

-2429 MGRSRMLMRIKNQA
+2429 MGRGRMLMRIKNQA
-2443 LELRAGGD
+2443 LELRAGQD
-2451 VDTEFTHQFTQNY
+2451 LDTEFTHQFMANY
-2464 VRENIR
+2464 VRGNIK

-2475 MPPSMTQPLLKAT
+2475 MPDSMAQALLKST
-2488 NGVAPDHISIASNKR
+2488 NGIAPDHISISIDKR
-2503 EPVYIL
+2503 DPVYIL

-2532 ETVYTRVDS
+2532 KTVYTRVDP

>member
-1 MHCRILSPETFD
+1 MHCRILSPETHR
-13 KIKELINKTVHD
+13 KIKELIKKSVHD
-25 GQEGMSSIKQLT
+25 GQEGMSPIKHLADE
-37 SSVEKVQA
+37 VEKVQA

-60 EQLTKPSTIRILESK
+60 DQLTKPSTIKLLEAKYSELAANDNTEQASK
-75 FQELVKEDAESVNKI
+75 VLE
-90 LSKIGEMRPDGRP
+90 KIGEMKPDGRP

-113 MSHVPHRI
+113 MSFVPHRI
-121 KQAVINK
+121 KNALVNQ
-128 SYKFLNQDAISEV
+128 SYKFLDQDAISAV
-141 NDLNAAIIVEMLDR
+141 KDLNGAIIVEMLDR
-155 IQKKIARYAIDRKDV
+155 IQKKLARYAIDRKDV
-170 ESNIYRIGSI
+170 ESNIYRVGSI
-180 INGGFKDYRKAD
+180 VNDGFKGYRKAD
-192 GSIDTGAVLNE
+192 GSINTGAILNE
-203 LVRKGDN
+203 LVRKGQD

-216 AIGRIKDTFLEV
+216 AISRIKETFLEV
-228 ATELVHDAMKAKMSI
+228 ATELVHDAMKAQMSI

-262 ERNAIGVVDSTI
+262 ERNAMGVVDSTI
-274 YGLIATGAKNM
+274 YSLISTEAKNM

-306 ASAQAIKSRQERRK
+306 ASAQAINSRKERRK

-359 KKAVKNRI
+359 KKAVENRI
-367 GRANSMAKEVIIS
+367 GRANRIAKEVIIS
-380 RAIRNVGLESKTDFA
+380 RAIRNVGLDGKTDFA
-395 IALRQGIKFEYR
+395 IALRQGIKFEYK

-452 SEKDILQGLSTDI
+452 SEKDILQGLSTEI

-486 TVALQKMEEAEEHED
+486 TVALQKMEEAEGLED
-501 ADEKEDDDSPYVADL
+501 ADDVEDDDDSPYVGDL
-516 FDGMYEDEEGDQAE
+516 FDGLYEDEGDQAE

-536 SSEEGDAG
+536 SSEEGGDVG

-562 PAVRALFAVIEDI
+562 PAVRALFAVIEDM

-589 KFKPLGETF
+589 KFKPLGETY

-605 VGIENSEDMLDRL
+605 NGIENSEDMLERL

-623 VEPWVK
+623 VEPWVR

-649 AMATQLF
+649 AMASQLF

-675 FSPDRSSSLD
+675 FGTDRSSSLD
-685 VINNWSN
+685 VISNWSA
-692 KFKETFGQNG
+692 KFKETFGQGG
-702 LALSAQ
+702 LALSVN
-708 DIQEIKDKAE
+708 DIQEIKDKAD

-725 TLEKKKLWK
+725 RLEKEKLWK
-734 KKDESIDITRERD
+734 KKDESIDVTRERD
-747 RKIAQLQSDISRVL
+747 GKIARLQSEISRVL

-788 GSANDIAPVWSDKG
+788 GNANDIAPTWSDKG

-810 LEYSIRNYADQ
+810 LKYSIRNYADQ

-835 ILESPI
+835 VLSSPMVFATES
-841 TFVTEKGYSKIASD
+841 GYSKIASD

-884 NLAPSYRDTVFQD
+884 NLAPSYRDMAFQE

-904 PQQKIRDTIQKEYI
+904 PTTKIRDTIKEEYT
-918 DKDEIYRT
+918 DKDEIYRN
-926 QVPLEGL
+926 QVPLDGIQG
-933 KDKYPTANAFL
+933 KYHTANAFL
-944 NDAYQEINPTLKK
+944 NDAYDENNPTLKK
-957 FSRRRIV
+957 FSRKRIV
-964 VNNGQKMNKWGGD
+964 VNNGQKMNKWGSD

-989 HKSEFYWAHLPV
+989 RKSEFYWAHLPV

-1018 MKKDKD
+1018 MKKD
-1024 GNLVDMDYAV
+1024 GSDMKYAV

-1042 NEARRA
+1042 NEALRA
-1048 DHLAY
+1048 QHLISGNAM
-1053 EGGMKI
+1053 EI
-1059 GKRNDSADKFVFM
+1059 GKRSSSGYSFVSM
-1072 PGLNDFKVEING
+1072 PGLNEFKADING
-1084 VEFNI
+1084 AEYDI
-1089 MDILANRGVTEEEKR
+1089 MGVLVDQSLSDEGKA
-1104 EFISEYNRLRG
+1104 EFISEYNKARG
-1115 VNVNDEYQ
+1115 ANVNDIYQ
-1123 LLRHEVM
+1123 LLRHEVQ
-1130 EQLNKDARDEAE
+1130 EQLNKDVREEAE
-1142 FWDTVDMKKKPSA
+1142 FWDTVDMNNKPSA
-1155 TERYQLAFNGI
+1155 LERYQLAFNGI
-1166 FWRIQIGNLL
+1166 FWRIQIGHLL
-1176 YGDKAILGG
+1176 YGDKAVLGS

-1195 AQSNIQRLDLEKNA
+1195 AQSNIQRLDLEENA
-1209 VRRTVVINDRMA
+1209 VRRTVVISDRMV

-1264 LSPTGYKRV
+1264 LSPSGYKRI

-1319 YGSTHVTEG
+1319 YGDTHVKDG
-1328 DGENKRDNKV
+1328 DRDTKV

-1393 RMDDIAPIK
+1393 SMDKVSPVK
-1402 YKFKINGRERTVT
+1402 YEFKINGRPRTIT
-1415 ADSIEAFNKKMVG
+1415 AVSVEEFDKKIAK
-1428 YVKKKELSEEEV
+1428 YITDNNLSEEEV
-1440 EKHRAKFSK
+1440 SKHRAEFNK
-1449 MLSDEISENI
+1449 MISDQTYEHI
-1459 AVKLAESA
+1459 AAQLAASA
-1467 TEVEVDGK
+1467 TEVDVKGK
-1475 TKLVADR
+1475 KKLVADR
-1482 VQDGRIK
+1482 DQDDRIV

-1530 NLKNLDTFEIAGTQ
+1530 NLNNLDTFEIAGTK
-1544 VSGYQIKEAIN
+1544 VYGYQIKAAIN
-1555 QIVGQHAIDEF
+1555 EIVGQHAIDEF
-1566 IKSGIEMNP
+1566 VKSGIEMNP
-1575 DSERINK
+1575 DSESINK
-1582 KSVNSYNKRFDRLR
+1582 RSVKSYNRRFDRLR
-1596 KRLLEALRESDY
+1596 KQLLEAMRESDY

-1626 KHFTDDIYDPSF
+1626 KRFSDDIYDPSF
-1638 QDALHSA
+1638 QDHLHSA

-1659 PGGSLIQISSAEAS
+1659 PGGSLIQMSSAEAS

-1715 EADGR
+1715 EDDGR

-1769 FDVDKLFFMKKDAGP
+1769 FDVDKLFFMKRDVGP
-1784 GKEKIAEIKKE
+1784 GKEKIAEIKKN
-1795 YEEKVRQAKLEEKK
+1795 YDGKVKQADEEKRKR
-1809 EPKKPAVLDLEYST
+1809 PKRPAVLDLEYSAT
-1823 SEVFKNGGV
+1823 EVFKGGGV
-1832 NTRQLNQRQRTNV
+1832 NTRDLNQRQRTNV

-1867 GYDGVKKDLKIGYI
+1867 GFDGLKKDLKIGYI
-1881 IGEMSKEK
+1881 IGNISKEE

-1897 LDEEDDKKIGD
+1897 LDEKEDKKIGD
-1908 KVIFEYLHNLDL
+1908 KVLFEYLHNLDL

-1925 IVDIYRSGKNIAKSE
+1925 IVDIYRSGKNIALSE
-1940 VELEMQ
+1940 VEMEMQ
-1946 KQNKAGLGL
+1946 RQNKAGLGL

-1974 IELSKTVKINGE
+1974 LELSKPVVIDGQK
-1986 EYKSLNRME
+1986 YQSLNDMT
-1995 GVDGTYVSRILEEY
+1995 GSDGTHVSRILEEY

-2024 ANITMDNAS
+2024 ADITMDNAS
-2033 IIATMVRMGVPGD
+2033 IIATLVRMRVPGD
-2046 IIGLITATPLWKV
+2046 IIGLITATPLWKY

-2069 SEILFKALR
+2069 SKVLFKALR
-2078 QGGEVNSNRDVDV
+2078 QGKELKGNRDVDV
-2091 TLKNIV
+2091 NLSDIL
-2097 ECSKFETQ
+2097 ECAKFETQ
-2105 EAITDA
+2105 KAITDA
-2111 LKATDE
+2111 LGATE
-2117 NVEKAF
+2117 KNIEKAF
-2123 KQLDDRTQVAVKKV
+2123 NQLDDRTKVAVQKV

-2171 NESVFAMVKS
+2171 TESVFAMVKS

-2187 AQNHRYIRHEGII
+2187 AQNHRYIKHEGII
-2200 VPLRTLPG
+2200 VPLRSLPG
-2208 LSPGAT
+2208 LSPDAT

-2272 FTKKFI
+2272 FTKKFL

-2293 EDEKGKN
+2293 EDEQGKN
-2300 VLTQEI
+2300 VLAQEI

-2318 PESLRKIIELGRDNI
+2318 PESLKKIIELGKDNV
-2333 APFLLKGEYVEKKF
+2333 ASFVLKDGPTTRAFK
-2347 NTLVFKS
+2347 TLVFKS

-2362 ALSRATAIFEEIIEQ
+2362 AMARATAIFEEIVEQ
-2377 AHNTRLTGVERAK
+2377 AHNTRLTGVQRAK

-2443 LELRAGGD
+2443 LELRAGQD
-2451 VDTEFTHQFTQNY
+2451 LDTEFTHQFMANY
-2464 VRENIR
+2464 VRENIK

-2475 MPPSMTQPLLKAT
+2475 MPDSMAQALLKST
-2488 NGVAPDHISIASNKR
+2488 NGVAPDHISISSDKR
-2503 EPVYIL
+2503 DPVYIL

-2524 RDTRTGKA
+2524 RDTRAGKA
-2532 ETVYTRVDS
+2532 ETVYTRVDP

-2561 YLLESLQKLQPDKF
+2561 YLLESLQKLQSDKF

-2599 AVSYLHD
+2599 GVSYFSG
-2606 FGAARAAAEIQKKN
+2606 FGAARAAAQAQEEIATKN
-2620 AEEEGNNPCE
+2620 GENACK

>member
-1 MHCRILSPETFD
+1 MHCRILSPDTFK
-13 KIKELINKTVHD
+13 KIKELIDKSVHD
-25 GQEGMSSIKQLT
+25 GQEGMSPIKQLT
-37 SSVEKVQA
+37 SSTDKIQA
-45 LIAYTEMTQGYEFTD
+45 LIAYTEMTQGYMFTD
-60 EQLTKPSTIRILESK
+60 EQLTKPSTIKLLEAKYSELAANDNTEQASK
-75 FQELVKEDAESVNKI
+75 VLE
-90 LSKIGEMRPDGRP
+90 KIGEMKPDGRP

-113 MSHVPHRI
+113 MSFVPHRI
-121 KQAVINK
+121 KNALVNQ
-128 SYKFLNQDAISEV
+128 SYKFLDQDAISAV
-141 NDLNAAIIVEMLDR
+141 KDLNGAIIVEMLDR
-155 IQKKIARYAIDRKDV
+155 IQKKLARYAIDRKDV
-170 ESNIYRIGSI
+170 ESNIYRVGSI
-180 INGGFKDYRKAD
+180 VNDVFKGYRKAD

-203 LVRKGDN
+203 LVRKGQD

-216 AIGRIKDTFLEV
+216 AIGRIKETFLEV
-228 ATELVHDAMKAKMSI
+228 ATELVHDAMKAQMSI

-262 ERNAIGVVDSTI
+262 ERNAMGVVDSTI
-274 YGLIATGAKNM
+274 YSLIATEAKNM

-333 SLLKNDSGFLYDYKS
+333 SLLRNDSGFLYDYKS

-359 KKAVKNRI
+359 KKAVENRI
-367 GRANSMAKEVIIS
+367 GRANRMAKEVIIS
-380 RAIRNVGLESKTDFA
+380 RAIRNVGLDGKTDFA

-452 SEKDILQGLSTDI
+452 SEKDILQGLSTEI

-486 TVALQKMEEAEEHED
+486 TVALQKMEEAEGLED
-501 ADEKEDDDSPYVADL
+501 ADQEKDDDDSPYVGDL
-516 FDGMYEDEEGDQAE
+516 FDGLYEDEGDKAE

-536 SSEEGDAG
+536 SSEEGSDSG
-544 EDVRFIDAEEK
+544 EDIRFVDAEEK

-589 KFKPLGETF
+589 KFKPLGETY
-598 NTLASVM
+598 NILASVM
-605 VGIENSEDMLDRL
+605 DGIENSEDMLERL

-623 VEPWVK
+623 VEPWVR

-649 AMATQLF
+649 AMASQLF

-675 FSPDRSSSLD
+675 FGTDKSSSLD
-685 VINNWSN
+685 VISNWSA
-692 KFKETFGQNG
+692 KFKETFGQGG
-702 LALSAQ
+702 LALSVN

-725 TLEKKKLWK
+725 TLEKQKLWK
-734 KKDESIDITRERD
+734 KKDEDIDVTRERD

-761 QKIGIFVEPR
+761 QKIGVFVEPR

-788 GSANDIAPVWSDKG
+788 GSANDIAPTWSDKG

-810 LEYSIRNYADQ
+810 LKYSIRNYADH

-835 ILESPI
+835 VLSSPMV
-841 TFVTEKGYSKIASD
+841 FASEAGYSKIASE

-884 NLAPSYRDTVFQD
+884 NLAPSYRDMAFQE

-904 PQQKIRDTIQKEYI
+904 PTTKIRDTIQDEYL
-918 DKDEIYRT
+918 DKDEIYRN
-926 QVPLEGL
+926 QIPLKEIEG
-933 KDKYPTANAFL
+933 KYPTANAFL
-944 NDAYQEINPTLKK
+944 NDAYDENNPTLKK
-957 FSRRRIV
+957 FSRKRIV
-964 VNNGQKMNKWGGD
+964 VNNGQKMNKWGSD

-989 HKSEFYWAHLPV
+989 RKSEFYWAHLPV

-1018 MKKDKD
+1018 MKKD
-1024 GNLVDMDYAV
+1024 GSDMKYAV

-1042 NEARRA
+1042 NEALRA
-1048 DHLAY
+1048 QHLISGNAM
-1053 EGGMKI
+1053 EI
-1059 GKRNDSADKFVFM
+1059 GKRSSSGYSFVSM
-1072 PGLNDFKVEING
+1072 PGLNEFKADING
-1084 VEFNI
+1084 AEYDI
-1089 MDILANRGVTEEEKR
+1089 MGVLVDQSLSDEGKA
-1104 EFISEYNRLRG
+1104 EFISEYNKARSA
-1115 VNVNDEYQ
+1115 NVNDIYQ
-1123 LLRHEVM
+1123 LLRNEVQ
-1130 EQLNKDARDEAE
+1130 EQLNKDVREEAE
-1142 FWDTVDMKKKPSA
+1142 FWDTVDMNNKPSA
-1155 TERYQLAFNGI
+1155 LERYQLAFNGI
-1166 FWRIQIGNLL
+1166 FWRIQIGHLL
-1176 YGDKAILGG
+1176 YGDKAVLGS

-1209 VRRTVVINDRMA
+1209 VRRTVVMSDRMV

-1228 KAILDKKKE
+1228 KAILYKKKE
-1237 LGLITQAGYD
+1237 LGLITLAGYN

-1304 SKIKDHRF
+1304 AKIKDHRF

-1319 YGSTHVTEG
+1319 YGDTHVKDG
-1328 DGENKRDNKV
+1328 DRDTKV

-1393 RMDDIAPIK
+1393 SMDKVSPVK
-1402 YKFKINGRERTVT
+1402 YEFKINGRPRTIT
-1415 ADSIEAFNKKMVG
+1415 AASVEEFDKKIAK
-1428 YVKKKELSEEEV
+1428 YITDNNLSEEEV
-1440 EKHRAKFSK
+1440 SKHRAEFNK
-1449 MLSDEISENI
+1449 MISDQTYEHI
-1459 AVKLAESA
+1459 AAQLAAST
-1467 TEVEVDGK
+1467 TEVDVKGK
-1475 TKLVADR
+1475 KKLVADR
-1482 VQDGRIK
+1482 DQDGRIV

-1530 NLKNLDTFEIAGTQ
+1530 NLNNEDTFEIAGVK
-1544 VSGYQIKEAIN
+1544 VSGLQIKEAIN

-1566 IKSGIEMNP
+1566 VKSGIEMNP
-1575 DSERINK
+1575 DSESINK
-1582 KSVNSYNKRFDRLR
+1582 KSVKSYNKRFDRLR
-1596 KRLLEALRESDY
+1596 KQLLEAMRESDY
-1608 YDPSTESYL
+1608 YDPSTESYI

-1626 KHFTDDIYDPSF
+1626 KHFSDDIYDPSF
-1638 QDALHSA
+1638 QDHLHSA

-1659 PGGSLIQISSAEAS
+1659 PGGSLIQMSAAEAS
-1673 NDLKVV
+1673 NDLKVQ

-1715 EADGR
+1715 EDDGR

-1769 FDVDKLFFMKKDAGP
+1769 FDVDKLFFMKRDVGP
-1784 GKEKIAEIKKE
+1784 GKEKIAEIKKNYDE
-1795 YEEKVRQAKLEEKK
+1795 KVKQADEEKRKR
-1809 EPKKPAVLDLEYST
+1809 PKRPAVLDLEYSAA
-1823 SEVFKNGGV
+1823 EVFKGRGV
-1832 NTRQLNQRQRTNV
+1832 NTRELNQRQRTNV

-1867 GYDGVKKDLKIGYI
+1867 GFDGLKKDLKIGYI
-1881 IGEMSKEK
+1881 IGNISKEE

-1897 LDEEDDKKIGD
+1897 LDEKEDKKIGD
-1908 KVIFEYLHNLDL
+1908 KVLFEYLHNLDL

-1925 IVDIYRSGKNIAKSE
+1925 IVDIYRSGKNIALSE
-1940 VELEMQ
+1940 VEMEMQ
-1946 KQNKAGLGL
+1946 RQNKAGLGL

-1974 IELSKTVKINGE
+1974 LELSKPVTIDGQV
-1986 EYKSLNRME
+1986 YKSLNDMT
-1995 GVDGTYVSRILEEY
+1995 GSDGTHVSRILEEY

-2024 ANITMDNAS
+2024 ADITMDNAS
-2033 IIATMVRMGVPGD
+2033 IIATLVRMRVPGD
-2046 IIGLITATPLWKV
+2046 IIGLITATPLWKY

-2069 SEILFKALR
+2069 SEVLFKALR
-2078 QGGEVNSNRDVDV
+2078 QGKELKGNRDVDV
-2091 TLKNIV
+2091 NLSDIL
-2097 ECSKFETQ
+2097 ECAKFETQ
-2105 EAITDA
+2105 KAITDA
-2111 LKATDE
+2111 LGATEE
-2117 NVEKAF
+2117 NIEKAF
-2123 KQLDDRTQVAVKKV
+2123 NQLDDRTKVAVQKV

-2171 NESVFAMVKS
+2171 TESVFAMVKS

-2187 AQNHRYIRHEGII
+2187 AQNHRYIKHEGII
-2200 VPLRTLPG
+2200 VPLRSLPG
-2208 LSPGAT
+2208 LSPEST

-2272 FTKKFI
+2272 FTKKFL

-2300 VLTQEI
+2300 VLAQEI

-2318 PESLRKIIELGRDNI
+2318 PESLKKIIELGKDNI
-2333 APFLLKGEYVEKKF
+2333 APFVLKDGPTTRKF
-2347 NTLVFKS
+2347 KTLVFKS

-2362 ALSRATAIFEEIIEQ
+2362 AMSRATAIFEEIIEQ
-2377 AHNTRLTGVERAK
+2377 AHNNRLTGVERAK

-2451 VDTEFTHQFTQNY
+2451 VDTEFTHQFMQNY
-2464 VRENIR
+2464 VRENIK

-2475 MPPSMTQPLLKAT
+2475 MPEGMAQALLKST
-2488 NGVAPDHISIASNKR
+2488 NGVAPDHISISSDKR
-2503 EPVYIL
+2503 DPVYIL

-2532 ETVYTRVDS
+2532 ETVYTRVDP
-2541 RGIVTVDGGK
+2541 RGIATVDGGK
-2551 IYDDYRLDGG
+2551 IYDDYSLDGG

-2585 LLMAEAVDAKSHEG
+2585 LLTAEAVDVKSHEG
-2599 AVSYLHD
+2599 GVSYLSG
-2606 FGAARAAAEIQKKN
+2606 FGAATAAAQAQEVIATKN
-2620 AEEEGNNPCE
+2620 GEKIC

>member
-1 MHCRILSPETFD
+1 MHCRILSPDTFK
-13 KIKELINKTVHD
+13 KIKELIDKSVHD
-25 GQEGMSSIKQLT
+25 GQEGMSPIKQLT
-37 SSVEKVQA
+37 SSTDKIQA
-45 LIAYTEMTQGYEFTD
+45 LIAYTEMTQGYMFTD
-60 EQLTKPSTIRILESK
+60 EQLTKPSTIKLLEAKYSELAANDNTEQASK
-75 FQELVKEDAESVNKI
+75 VLE
-90 LSKIGEMRPDGRP
+90 KIGEMKPDGRP

-113 MSHVPHRI
+113 MSFVPHRI
-121 KQAVINK
+121 KNALVNQ
-128 SYKFLNQDAISEV
+128 SYKFLDQDAISTV
-141 NDLNAAIIVEMLDR
+141 NDLNAAIIVEVLDR
-155 IQKKIARYAIDRKDV
+155 IQKKLARYAIDRKDV
-170 ESNIYRIGSI
+170 ESNIYRVGSI
-180 INGGFKDYRKAD
+180 VNDGFKGYRKAD
-192 GSIDTGAVLNE
+192 GSINTGAILNE
-203 LVRKGDN
+203 LVRKGQD

-216 AIGRIKDTFLEV
+216 AISRIKETFLEV
-228 ATELVHDAMKAKMSI
+228 ATELVHDAMKAQMSI

-262 ERNAIGVVDSTI
+262 ERNAMGVVDSTI
-274 YGLIATGAKNM
+274 YSLIATEAKNM

-306 ASAQAIKSRQERRK
+306 ASAQAIKYRQERRK

-348 KEAKEKLYEAT
+348 EEAKEKLYEAT
-359 KKAVKNRI
+359 KKAVENRI
-367 GRANSMAKEVIIS
+367 GRANRMAKEVVIS
-380 RAIRNVGLESKTDFA
+380 RAIRNVGLDGKTDFA

-486 TVALQKMEEAEEHED
+486 TVALQKMEEAEGLED
-501 ADEKEDDDSPYVADL
+501 ADQEEDDDDSPYVGDL
-516 FDGMYEDEEGDQAE
+516 FDGLYEDEGDQAE

-536 SSEEGDAG
+536 SSEEGGDSG

-575 GLDGKPVTDTFGYT
+575 GLDGKPVTDLFGYT

-605 VGIENSEDMLDRL
+605 EGIENSEDMLERL

-623 VEPWVK
+623 IEPWVK
-629 QLRPFIDYRKHS
+629 QLRPFIDYRRHS

-649 AMATQLF
+649 AMASQLF

-667 VQDKNGYV
+667 KQRSDGYV
-675 FSPDRSSSLD
+675 TSSDRSSNVD
-685 VINNWSN
+685 VINRWST
-692 KFKETFGQNG
+692 KFRETFGTEG
-702 LALSAQ
+702 LSLSS
-708 DIQEIKDKAE
+708 DEIQRIGSEIST
-718 NSIEELV
+718 SIEEIV
-725 TLEKKKLWK
+725 RLEKEKYNPNEK
-734 KKDESIDITRERD
+734 EEASVSREREE
-747 RKIAQLQSDISRVL
+747 KIAQQQAKTSKLL
-761 QKIGIFVEPR
+761 QKIGIFVEPK
-771 MLSIEWT
+771 MLSVEWT
-778 KAAETLRGFN
+778 KAAQVIRGYTDTTA
-788 GSANDIAPVWSDKG
+788 SIAPTKPDSGKPHD
-802 QPSNILAT
+802 ILYA
-810 LEYSIRNYADQ
+810 LKFSVANYVAQ
-821 LKGLASQ
+821 LKGIADQ
-828 FAEGKRF
+828 FSADKRF
-835 ILESPI
+835 VLKSPNMFVGDNNYSGVYNMLTKI
-841 TFVTEKGYSKIASD
+841 T
-855 LSLIAAAFYTGKLS
+855 AAFYTGKLS
-869 YDTTGTRV
+869 YDTTGTSV
-877 EGLLFAS
+877 DGLLFAS
-884 NLAPSYRDTVFQD
+884 NLAPSYRDMVFQE

-904 PQQKIRDTIQKEYI
+904 PQAKIRKTIQDEYL
-918 DKDEIYRT
+918 DKDEVYRN
-926 QVPLEGL
+926 QVPLKEIEG
-933 KDKYPTANAFL
+933 KYPTANAFL
-944 NDAYQEINPTLKK
+944 NDAHAETNYTLRKL
-957 FSRRRIV
+957 SRKRIV

-977 ELAELYYNAQRD
+977 ELANLYFNAQRD
-989 HKSEFYWAHLPV
+989 PKKEFYWAHLPV

-1007 LEFVKVRRLDP
+1007 LEFVKVRRLYP
-1018 MKKDKD
+1018 LSKD
-1024 GNLVDMDYAV
+1024 GADRDYAI

-1042 NEARRA
+1042 NEALRA
-1048 DHLAY
+1048 KHVASGKAMD
-1053 EGGMKI
+1053 I
-1059 GKRNDSADKFVFM
+1059 GKRKSLAHTFVSL
-1072 PGLNDFKVEING
+1072 PGLNEFKADING
-1084 VEFNI
+1084 VEYNI
-1089 MDILANRGVTEEEKR
+1089 MGALIDQDLSGDDLAK
-1104 EFISEYNRLRG
+1104 FIYEYNNASGTSVR
-1115 VNVNDEYQ
+1115 DIYE
-1123 LLRHEVM
+1123 LLRNEVM
-1130 EQLNKDARDEAE
+1130 VQFNQVVKEEVA
-1142 FWDTVDMKKKPSA
+1142 FWDSVELKHKVGA
-1155 TERYQLAFNGI
+1155 QEAYQLAYNGV
-1166 FWRIQIGNLL
+1166 FWRIQIGHLL
-1176 YGDKAILGG
+1176 YGDKAVVGSI
-1185 VVNEV
+1185 VNEV

-1209 VRRTVVINDRMA
+1209 VRRTVVISDRMA

-1237 LGLITQAGYD
+1237 LGLITQAGYN

-1264 LSPTGYKRV
+1264 LSPSGYKRI
-1273 LEGMGQGY
+1273 LEGTGQGY

-1319 YGSTHVTEG
+1319 YGDTHVKDG
-1328 DGENKRDNKV
+1328 DRDTKV

-1347 LLTGLN
+1347 LLTGLD

-1367 FMEDNQIDAIEYDSA
+1367 FMEDNQIDAIEYNSA

-1393 RMDDIAPIK
+1393 SMDKVSPVK
-1402 YKFKINGRERTVT
+1402 YEFKINGRPRAIT
-1415 ADSIEAFNKKMVG
+1415 AASVEEFDKKIAK
-1428 YVKKKELSEEEV
+1428 YITDNNLSEEEV
-1440 EKHRAKFSK
+1440 SKHRAEFNK
-1449 MLSDEISENI
+1449 MISDQTYEHI
-1459 AVKLAESA
+1459 AAQLAASA
-1467 TEVEVDGK
+1467 TEVDVKGK
-1475 TKLVADR
+1475 KKLVADR
-1482 VQDGRIK
+1482 DQDGRIV

-1530 NLKNLDTFEIAGTQ
+1530 NLNNEDTFEIAGVK
-1544 VSGYQIKEAIN
+1544 VSGLQIKAAIN

-1566 IKSGIEMNP
+1566 VKSGIEMNP
-1575 DSERINK
+1575 DSESINK
-1582 KSVNSYNKRFDRLR
+1582 KSVKSYNKRFDRLR
-1596 KRLLEALRESDY
+1596 KQILEAMRESDY

-1626 KHFTDDIYDPSF
+1626 KHFSDDIYDPSF
-1638 QDALHSA
+1638 QDHLHSA

-1659 PGGSLIQISSAEAS
+1659 PGGSLIQMSSAEAS

-1715 EADGR
+1715 EDDGR

-1784 GKEKIAEIKKE
+1784 GKKKIAEIKKSYDE
-1795 YEEKVRQAKLEEKK
+1795 KVKQADEEKRKR
-1809 EPKKPAVLDLEYST
+1809 PKRPAVLNLEYSAA
-1823 SEVFKNGGV
+1823 EVFKGGGV
-1832 NTRQLNQRQRTNV
+1832 NTRDLNQRQRTNV

-1867 GYDGVKKDLKIGYI
+1867 GFDGLKKDLKIGYI
-1881 IGEMSKEK
+1881 IGNISKEE

-1897 LDEEDDKKIGD
+1897 LDEKEDKKIGD
-1908 KVIFEYLHNLDL
+1908 KVLFEYLHNLDL

-1925 IVDIYRSGKNIAKSE
+1925 IVDIYRSGKNIALSE
-1940 VELEMQ
+1940 VEMEMQ
-1946 KQNKAGLGL
+1946 RQNKAGLGL

-1974 IELSKTVKINGE
+1974 LELSKPVVIDGQK
-1986 EYKSLNRME
+1986 YQSLNDMT
-1995 GVDGTYVSRILEEY
+1995 GSDGTHVSRILEEY

-2024 ANITMDNAS
+2024 ADITMDNAS
-2033 IIATMVRMGVPGD
+2033 IIATLVRMRVPGD
-2046 IIGLITATPLWKV
+2046 IIGLITATPLWKY

-2069 SEILFKALR
+2069 SEVLFKALR
-2078 QGGEVNSNRDVDV
+2078 QGKELKGNRDVDV
-2091 TLKNIV
+2091 NLSDIL
-2097 ECSKFETQ
+2097 ECAKFETQ
-2105 EAITDA
+2105 KAITDA
-2111 LKATDE
+2111 LGATEE
-2117 NVEKAF
+2117 NIEKAF
-2123 KQLDDRTQVAVKKV
+2123 NQLDDRTKVAVQKV

-2171 NESVFAMVKS
+2171 TESVFAMVKS

-2187 AQNHRYIRHEGII
+2187 AQNHRYIKHEGII
-2200 VPLRTLPG
+2200 VPLRSLPG
-2208 LSPGAT
+2208 LSPEST

-2233 LGLFGTMYAESVYNP
+2233 LGLFGMMYAESVYNP

-2272 FTKKFI
+2272 FTKKFL

-2293 EDEKGKN
+2293 EDEQGKN
-2300 VLTQEI
+2300 VLAQEI

-2318 PESLRKIIELGRDNI
+2318 PESLKKIIELGKDNV
-2333 APFLLKGEYVEKKF
+2333 APFVLKDGPTTRAFK
-2347 NTLVFKS
+2347 TLVFKS

-2362 ALSRATAIFEEIIEQ
+2362 AMARATAIFEEVIEQ
-2377 AHNTRLTGVERAK
+2377 AHNNRLTGVERAK

-2443 LELRAGGD
+2443 LELRAGQD
-2451 VDTEFTHQFTQNY
+2451 LDTEFTHQFMANY
-2464 VRENIR
+2464 VRENIK

-2475 MPPSMTQPLLKAT
+2475 MPDSMAQALLKST
-2488 NGVAPDHISIASNKR
+2488 NGVAPDHISISSDKR
-2503 EPVYIL
+2503 DPVYIL

-2532 ETVYTRVDS
+2532 ETVYTRVDP
-2541 RGIVTVDGGK
+2541 RGIVTVDEGK

-2575 DLSYMSGNGM
+2575 DLAAMSGKGM
-2585 LLMAEAVDAKSHEG
+2585 IDIAESVDVKSHEG
-2599 AVSYLHD
+2599 GVSYLSD
-2606 FGAARAAAEIQKKN
+2606 FGAAKAAAEIEKGN
-2620 AEEEGNNPCE
+2620 ATNRGEEIC

>member
-1 MHCRILSPETFD
+1 MHCRILSPDTFK
-13 KIKELINKTVHD
+13 KIKELIDKSVHD
-25 GQEGMSSIKQLT
+25 GQEGMSPIKQLT
-37 SSVEKVQA
+37 SSTDKIQA
-45 LIAYTEMTQGYEFTD
+45 LIAYTEMTQGYMFTD
-60 EQLTKPSTIRILESK
+60 EQLTKPSTIKLLEAKYSELAANDNTEQASK
-75 FQELVKEDAESVNKI
+75 VLE
-90 LSKIGEMRPDGRP
+90 KIGEMKPDGRP

-113 MSHVPHRI
+113 MSFVPHRI
-121 KQAVINK
+121 KNAFVNQ
-128 SYKFLNQDAISEV
+128 SYKFLDQDAISAV
-141 NDLNAAIIVEMLDR
+141 KDLNGAIIVEMLDR
-155 IQKKIARYAIDRKDV
+155 IQKKLARYAIDRKDV
-170 ESNIYRIGSI
+170 ESNIYRVGSI
-180 INGGFKDYRKAD
+180 VNDGFKGYRKAD
-192 GSIDTGAVLNE
+192 GSINTGAILNE
-203 LVRKGDN
+203 LVRKGQD

-216 AIGRIKDTFLEV
+216 AIGRIKETFLEV
-228 ATELVHDAMKAKMSI
+228 ATELVHDAMKAQMSI

-262 ERNAIGVVDSTI
+262 ERNAMGVVDSTI
-274 YGLIATGAKNM
+274 YSLISTEAKNM

-306 ASAQAIKSRQERRK
+306 ASAQAINSRKERRK

-359 KKAVKNRI
+359 KKAVENRI
-367 GRANSMAKEVIIS
+367 GRANRIAKEVIIS
-380 RAIRNVGLESKTDFA
+380 RAIRNVGLDGKTDFA

-452 SEKDILQGLSTDI
+452 SEKDILQGLSTEI

-486 TVALQKMEEAEEHED
+486 TVALQKMEEAEGLED
-501 ADEKEDDDSPYVADL
+501 ADQEEDDDDSPYVGDL
-516 FDGMYEDEEGDQAE
+516 FDGLYEDEGDQAE

-589 KFKPLGETF
+589 KFKPLGETY

-605 VGIENSEDMLDRL
+605 NGIENSEDMLERL

-623 VEPWVK
+623 VEPWVR

-649 AMATQLF
+649 AMASQLF

-675 FSPDRSSSLD
+675 FGTDRSSSLD
-685 VINNWSN
+685 VISNWSA
-692 KFKETFGQNG
+692 KFKETFGQGG
-702 LALSAQ
+702 LALSVN
-708 DIQEIKDKAE
+708 DIQEIKDKAD

-725 TLEKKKLWK
+725 RLEKEKLWK
-734 KKDESIDITRERD
+734 KKDESIDVTRERD
-747 RKIAQLQSDISRVL
+747 GKIARLQSEISRVL

-788 GSANDIAPVWSDKG
+788 GNANDIAPTWSDKG

-810 LEYSIRNYADQ
+810 LKYSIRNYADQ

-835 ILESPI
+835 VLSSPMV
-841 TFVTEKGYSKIASD
+841 FATEAGYSKIASE

-884 NLAPSYRDTVFQD
+884 NLAPSYRDMAFQE

-904 PQQKIRDTIQKEYI
+904 PTTKIRDTIRDEYLV
-918 DKDEIYRT
+918 KDEIYRN
-926 QVPLEGL
+926 QVPLEGIQG
-933 KDKYPTANAFL
+933 KYHTANAFL
-944 NDAYQEINPTLKK
+944 NDAYDENNPTLKK
-957 FSRRRIV
+957 FSRKRIV
-964 VNNGQKMNKWGGD
+964 VNNGQKMNKWGSD

-989 HKSEFYWAHLPV
+989 RKSEFYWAHLPV

-1018 MKKDKD
+1018 MKKD
-1024 GNLVDMDYAV
+1024 GSDMKYAV

-1042 NEARRA
+1042 NEALRA
-1048 DHLAY
+1048 QHLISGNAM
-1053 EGGMKI
+1053 EI
-1059 GKRNDSADKFVFM
+1059 GKRSSSGYSFVSM
-1072 PGLNDFKVEING
+1072 PGLNEFKADING
-1084 VEFNI
+1084 AEYDI
-1089 MDILANRGVTEEEKR
+1089 MGVLVDQSLSDEGKA
-1104 EFISEYNRLRG
+1104 EFISEYNKARG
-1115 VNVNDEYQ
+1115 ANVNDIYQ
-1123 LLRHEVM
+1123 LLRHEVQ
-1130 EQLNKDARDEAE
+1130 EQLSKDVREEAE
-1142 FWDTVDMKKKPSA
+1142 FWDTVDMNNKPSA
-1155 TERYQLAFNGI
+1155 LERYQLAFNGI
-1166 FWRIQIGNLL
+1166 FWRIQIGHLL
-1176 YGDKAILGG
+1176 YGDKAVLGS

-1209 VRRTVVINDRMA
+1209 VRRTVVMSDRMV

-1264 LSPTGYKRV
+1264 LSPSGYKRI
-1273 LEGMGQGY
+1273 LEGTGQGY

-1304 SKIKDHRF
+1304 AKIKDHRF

-1319 YGSTHVTEG
+1319 YGDTHVKDG
-1328 DGENKRDNKV
+1328 DRDTKV

-1393 RMDDIAPIK
+1393 SMDKVSPVK
-1402 YKFKINGRERTVT
+1402 YEFKINGRPRTIT
-1415 ADSIEAFNKKMVG
+1415 AASVEEFDKKIAK
-1428 YVKKKELSEEEV
+1428 YITDNNLSEEEV
-1440 EKHRAKFSK
+1440 SKHRAEFNK
-1449 MLSDEISENI
+1449 MISDQTYEHI
-1459 AVKLAESA
+1459 AAQLAAST
-1467 TEVEVDGK
+1467 TEVDVKGK
-1475 TKLVADR
+1475 KKLVADR
-1482 VQDGRIK
+1482 DQDGRIV

-1530 NLKNLDTFEIAGTQ
+1530 NLNNLDTFEVAGTQ
-1544 VSGYQIKEAIN
+1544 VYGYQIKEAIN

-1566 IKSGIEMNP
+1566 VKSGIEMNP
-1575 DSERINK
+1575 DSESINK
-1582 KSVNSYNKRFDRLR
+1582 KSIKSYNKRFDRLR
-1596 KRLLEALRESDY
+1596 KQLLEAMRESDY

-1626 KHFTDDIYDPSF
+1626 KHFSDDIYDPSF
-1638 QDALHSA
+1638 QDHLHSA

-1659 PGGSLIQISSAEAS
+1659 PGGSLIQMSSAEAS

-1702 YANEKGEIDIKKI
+1702 YANDKGEIDIKKI
-1715 EADGR
+1715 EDDGR

-1784 GKEKIAEIKKE
+1784 GKKKIAEIKKN
-1795 YEEKVRQAKLEEKK
+1795 YEEKVKQADEEKRK
-1809 EPKKPAVLDLEYST
+1809 SPKRPAVLDLDYSAV
-1823 SEVFKNGGV
+1823 EVFKNNGV
-1832 NTRQLNQRQRTNV
+1832 NTRDLNQRQRTNV

-1858 AALEMAQPG
+1858 AAMEMAQPG
-1867 GYDGVKKDLKIGYI
+1867 GFDGLKKDLKIGYI
-1881 IGEMSKEK
+1881 IGNISKEE

-1897 LDEEDDKKIGD
+1897 LDEKEDKKIGD
-1908 KVIFEYLHNLDL
+1908 KVLFEYLHNLDL

-1925 IVDIYRSGKNIAKSE
+1925 IVDIYRSGKNIALSE
-1940 VELEMQ
+1940 VEMEMQ
-1946 KQNKAGLGL
+1946 RQNKAGLGL

-1974 IELSKTVKINGE
+1974 LELSKPVVIDGQK
-1986 EYKSLNRME
+1986 YQSLNDMT
-1995 GVDGTYVSRILEEY
+1995 GSDGTHVSRILEEY

-2024 ANITMDNAS
+2024 ADITMDNAS
-2033 IIATMVRMGVPGD
+2033 IIATLVRMRVPGD
-2046 IIGLITATPLWKV
+2046 IIGLITATPLWKY

-2078 QGGEVNSNRDVDV
+2078 QGKELKGNRDVDV
-2091 TLKNIV
+2091 KLSDIL
-2097 ECSKFETQ
+2097 ECAKFETQ
-2105 EAITDA
+2105 KAITDA
-2111 LKATDE
+2111 LGATEE
-2117 NVEKAF
+2117 NIEKAF
-2123 KQLDDRTQVAVKKV
+2123 NQLDDRTKVAVQKV

-2171 NESVFAMVKS
+2171 TESVFAMVKS

-2187 AQNHRYIRHEGII
+2187 AQNHRYIKHEGII

-2208 LSPGAT
+2208 LSLDAT

-2272 FTKKFI
+2272 FTKKFL
-2278 SAYDQYMSSAITTYS
+2278 SAYDQYMSSTITTYS

-2300 VLTQEI
+2300 VLAQEI

-2318 PESLRKIIELGRDNI
+2318 PESLKKIIELGKDNV
-2333 APFLLKGEYVEKKF
+2333 APFVLKDGPTTRAFK
-2347 NTLVFKS
+2347 TLVFKS

-2362 ALSRATAIFEEIIEQ
+2362 AMARATAIFEEIVEQ
-2377 AHNTRLTGVERAK
+2377 AHNTRLTGVQRAK

-2443 LELRAGGD
+2443 LELRAGQD
-2451 VDTEFTHQFTQNY
+2451 LDTEFTHQFMANY
-2464 VRENIR
+2464 VRENIK

-2475 MPPSMTQPLLKAT
+2475 MPDSMAQALLKST
-2488 NGVAPDHISIASNKR
+2488 NGVAPDHISISSDKR
-2503 EPVYIL
+2503 DPVYIL

-2532 ETVYTRVDS
+2532 ETVYTRVDP

-2585 LLMAEAVDAKSHEG
+2585 LLTAEAVDAKSHEG
-2599 AVSYLHD
+2599 GVSYLHD
-2606 FGAARAAAEIQKKN
+2606 FGAARAAAQAQEVIATAN
-2620 AEEEGNNPCE
+2620 DENICN

>member
-1 MHCRILSPETFD
+1 MHCRILSPKTFD

-75 FQELVKEDAESVNKI
+75 FQELVKEDAESVDKI

-141 NDLNAAIIVEMLDR
+141 NDLNAAIVVEMLDR
-155 IQKKIARYAIDRKDV
+155 IQKKLARYSIDRKDV
-170 ESNIYRIGSI
+170 ESNIYRIGRI
-180 INGGFKDYRKAD
+180 INDGFKDYRKDD

-228 ATELVHDAMKAKMSI
+228 ATELVHDAMKAKMSV

-262 ERNAIGVVDSTI
+262 ERNAMGVVDSTV
-274 YGLIATGAKNM
+274 YGLIATEAKNM

-306 ASAQAIKSRQERRK
+306 ASAQAINSRKERRK

-348 KEAKEKLYEAT
+348 NEAKEKLYEAT
-359 KKAVKNRI
+359 KKAVENRI
-367 GRANSMAKEVIIS
+367 GRANKMAKEVIIS
-380 RAIRNVGLESKTDFA
+380 RAMRNVGLEGKVDFA
-395 IALRQGIKFEYR
+395 IALRKGIKFEYR
-407 SNNSLNRTKLEEQ
+407 SNNSLNRIKLEEQ

-425 SKQNDPEITN
+425 SAQNDPEITN

-452 SEKDILQGLSTDI
+452 SEKDILQGLHTDI
-465 TEDERMFHL
+465 TKDERMFHL

-486 TVALQKMEEAEEHED
+486 TVALQKMQEAEELED
-501 ADEKEDDDSPYVADL
+501 ADEDEDDDDSPYVADL
-516 FDGMYEDEEGDQAE
+516 LDDLFAEEGDQAE

-536 SSEEGDAG
+536 SSEEGGDAG

-562 PAVRALFAVIEDI
+562 PAVRALFAIIEDI

-675 FSPDRSSSLD
+675 FSSDRSSSLD

-725 TLEKKKLWK
+725 TLEKKNLWK

-810 LEYSIRNYADQ
+810 LKYSIRNYADQ

-835 ILESPI
+835 VLESPM

-918 DKDEIYRT
+918 DKDEIYRA
-926 QVPLEGL
+926 QVPLEGF

-957 FSRRRIV
+957 FSRKRIV

-1018 MKKDKD
+1018 MNAK
-1024 GNLVDMDYAV
+1024 DMDYAV

-1053 EGGMKI
+1053 KGGMKI
-1059 GKRNDSADKFVFM
+1059 GKRNDSADRFVFM

-1089 MDILANRGVTEEEKR
+1089 MEILANRGVTEEEKR

-1115 VNVNDEYQ
+1115 ANVNDEYQ

-1130 EQLNKDARDEAE
+1130 EQLNKDARDEAD
-1142 FWDTVDMKKKPSA
+1142 FWSTVDMKKKPSDI
-1155 TERYQLAFNGI
+1155 ERYQLAFNGI

-1228 KAILDKKKE
+1228 KAILDKKKK
-1237 LGLITQAGYD
+1237 LKLITDAGYK

-1252 YSKITATDGQAW
+1252 YSDITATDGQAW
-1264 LSPTGYKRV
+1264 LSPSGYKRI
-1273 LEGMGQGY
+1273 LEGTGQGY
-1281 TDGAIEALEEMANAI
+1281 TDGAIEALEEMSNAI

-1304 SKIKDHRF
+1304 TKIKDHRF

-1319 YGSTHVTEG
+1319 YGDIKVDDNG
-1328 DGENKRDNKV
+1328 RDTKV

-1367 FMEDNQIDAIEYDSA
+1367 FMEDNQIDAIEYNSA

-1388 ATVDL
+1388 ETVDL
-1393 RMDDIAPIK
+1393 GESNIKPIK
-1402 YKFKINGRERTVT
+1402 YKIDSRRTVT
-1415 ADSIEAFNKKMVG
+1415 SSTTEDFNKKMDE
-1428 YVKKKELSEEEV
+1428 YVKKGVLSKEEAD
-1440 EKHRAKFSK
+1440 KHKAEFAKI
-1449 MLSDEISENI
+1449 MSDEIYESI
-1459 AVKLAESA
+1459 GAKLAKTTS
-1467 TEVEVDGK
+1467 EVEVDGK
-1475 TKLVADR
+1475 KQLRAER
-1482 VQDGRIK
+1482 GQDGRIV

-1530 NLKNLDTFEIAGTQ
+1530 NLNNEDTFEIAGIK
-1544 VSGYQIKEAIN
+1544 VSGLQIKEAIN

-1566 IKSGIEMNP
+1566 IKSGVEMNP
-1575 DSERINK
+1575 DNESINK

-1659 PGGSLIQISSAEAS
+1659 PGGSLIQMSSAEAS
-1673 NDLKVV
+1673 NDLKVK
-1679 YKKDGSID
+1679 YKEDGSID

-1702 YANEKGEIDIKKI
+1702 YANEKGEIDVKKI
-1715 EADGR
+1715 EKDGR

-1784 GKEKIAEIKKE
+1784 GKKKIAEIKKE
-1795 YEEKVRQAKLEEKK
+1795 YEEKVRQARLEGRDEKK
-1809 EPKKPAVLDLEYST
+1809 IKRPAVLDLDYSAE
-1823 SEVFKNGGV
+1823 EVFKNGGV
-1832 NTRQLNQRQRTNV
+1832 NTRELNQRQRTNV

-1889 LEEILEQV
+1889 LEEILEQI
-1897 LDEEDDKKIGD
+1897 LDEKDDKKIGD
-1908 KVIFEYLHNLDL
+1908 KVIFEYLHSLDL

-1946 KQNKAGLGL
+1946 RQNKAGLGL

-1974 IELSKTVKINGE
+1974 IELSKAVKINGQ

-2046 IIGLITATPLWKV
+2046 VIGLITATPLWKA

-2069 SEILFKALR
+2069 SELLFKALR

-2091 TLKNIV
+2091 TLKDII
-2097 ECSKFETQ
+2097 ECSKYETQ
-2105 EAITDA
+2105 EAITNA
-2111 LKATDE
+2111 LKATGE

-2123 KQLDDRTQVAVKKV
+2123 MQLDKRTQEAVKQV

-2293 EDEKGKN
+2293 EDEQGKN
-2300 VLTQEI
+2300 VLAQEI

-2318 PESLRKIIELGRDNI
+2318 PESLRKIIELGKDNV

-2377 AHNTRLTGVERAK
+2377 AHNTRLTGVQRAK

-2412 NMKVMLQAIPQ
+2412 NMKVMLHAIPQ

-2451 VDTEFTHQFTQNY
+2451 VDTEFTHQFMQNY

-2488 NGVAPDHISIASNKR
+2488 NGVAPDHISIANDKR

-2532 ETVYTRVDS
+2532 ETVYTRVNP
-2541 RGIVTVDGGK
+2541 RGIVTVDEGK

-2575 DLSYMSGNGM
+2575 DLAAMSGKGM
-2585 LLMAEAVDAKSHEG
+2585 IDIAESVDVKSHEG
-2599 AVSYLHD
+2599 GVSYLSD
-2606 FGAARAAAEIQKKN
+2606 FGAAKAAAEIEKGN
-2620 AEEEGNNPCE
+2620 ATNRGEEIC

>member
-1 MHCRILSPETFD
+1 MHCRILSPDTFK
-13 KIKELINKTVHD
+13 KIKELIDKSVHD
-25 GQEGMSSIKQLT
+25 GQEGMSPIKQLT
-37 SSVEKVQA
+37 SSTDKIQA
-45 LIAYTEMTQGYEFTD
+45 LIAYTEMTQGYMFTD
-60 EQLTKPSTIRILESK
+60 EQLTKPSTIKLLEAKYSELAANDNTEQASK
-75 FQELVKEDAESVNKI
+75 VLE
-90 LSKIGEMRPDGRP
+90 KIGEMKPDGRP

-113 MSHVPHRI
+113 MSFVSHRI
-121 KQAVINK
+121 KNALVNQ
-128 SYKFLNQDAISEV
+128 SYKFLDQDAISAV
-141 NDLNAAIIVEMLDR
+141 KDLNGAIIVEMLDR
-155 IQKKIARYAIDRKDV
+155 IQKKLARYAIDRKDV
-170 ESNIYRIGSI
+170 ESNIYRVGSI
-180 INGGFKDYRKAD
+180 VNDGFKGYRKAD
-192 GSIDTGAVLNE
+192 GSINTGAILNE
-203 LVRKGDN
+203 LVRKGQD

-216 AIGRIKDTFLEV
+216 AISRIKETFLEV
-228 ATELVHDAMKAKMSI
+228 ATELVHDAMKAQMSI

-262 ERNAIGVVDSTI
+262 ERNAMGVVDSTI
-274 YGLIATGAKNM
+274 YSLIATEAKNM
-285 IDKGARTLR
+285 IDEGARTLR

-333 SLLKNDSGFLYDYKS
+333 FLLKNDGGFLYDYKS

-359 KKAVKNRI
+359 KKAVENRI
-367 GRANSMAKEVIIS
+367 GRANRMAKEVIIS
-380 RAIRNVGLESKTDFA
+380 RAIRNVGLDGKTDFA

-435 AKDEIIEAIAT
+435 AKNEIIEAIAT

-486 TVALQKMEEAEEHED
+486 TVALQKMEEAEGLED
-501 ADEKEDDDSPYVADL
+501 ADQEEDDDDSPYVGDL
-516 FDGMYEDEEGDQAE
+516 FDGLYEDEGDQAE
-530 DSEETG
+530 NSEETG
-536 SSEEGDAG
+536 SSEEGGDSG

-575 GLDGKPVTDTFGYT
+575 GLDGKPVTDSFGYT

-605 VGIENSEDMLDRL
+605 EGIENSEDMLERL

-629 QLRPFIDYRKHS
+629 QLRPFIDYRRHS

-649 AMATQLF
+649 AMASQLF

-667 VQDKNGYV
+667 KQHSDGYV
-675 FSPDRSSSLD
+675 TSSDRSSNVD
-685 VINNWSN
+685 VINRWST
-692 KFKETFGQNG
+692 KFRETFGTEG
-702 LALSAQ
+702 LSLSS
-708 DIQEIKDKAE
+708 DEIQRIGSEIST
-718 NSIEELV
+718 SIEEIV
-725 TLEKKKLWK
+725 RIEKEKYNPNEKEE
-734 KKDESIDITRERD
+734 ESVSREREE
-747 RKIAQLQSDISRVL
+747 KIAQQQAKTSKLL
-761 QKIGIFVEPR
+761 QKIGIFVEPK
-771 MLSIEWT
+771 MLSVEWT
-778 KAAETLRGFN
+778 KAAQVIRGHTDTTA
-788 GSANDIAPVWSDKG
+788 SIAPTKPDSGKPHD
-802 QPSNILAT
+802 ILYA
-810 LEYSIRNYADQ
+810 LKFSVANYVAQ
-821 LKGLASQ
+821 LKGLADQ
-828 FAEGKRF
+828 FSADKRF
-835 ILESPI
+835 VLKSPNMFVGDNNYSGVYNMLTKI
-841 TFVTEKGYSKIASD
+841 T
-855 LSLIAAAFYTGKLS
+855 AAFYTGKLS
-869 YDTTGTRV
+869 YDTTGTSV
-877 EGLLFAS
+877 DGLLFAS
-884 NLAPSYRDTVFQD
+884 NLAPSYRDMVFQE

-904 PQQKIRDTIQKEYI
+904 PQAKIRKTIQDEYLY
-918 DKDEIYRT
+918 KDEIYRN
-926 QVPLEGL
+926 QVPLKEIEG
-933 KDKYPTANAFL
+933 KYPTANAFL
-944 NDAYQEINPTLKK
+944 NDAHAETNYTLRK
-957 FSRRRIV
+957 FSRKRIV

-977 ELAELYYNAQRD
+977 ELANLYFNAQRD
-989 HKSEFYWAHLPV
+989 PKKEFYWAHLPV

-1007 LEFVKVRRLDP
+1007 LEFVKVRRLNP
-1018 MKKDKD
+1018 LSKD
-1024 GNLVDMDYAV
+1024 GADRDYAI

-1042 NEARRA
+1042 NEALRA
-1048 DHLAY
+1048 KHVASGKAMD
-1053 EGGMKI
+1053 I
-1059 GKRNDSADKFVFM
+1059 GKRKSLAHTFVSL
-1072 PGLNDFKVEING
+1072 PGLNEFKADING
-1084 VEFNI
+1084 VEYNI
-1089 MDILANRGVTEEEKR
+1089 MGALIDQDLSGDDLAK
-1104 EFISEYNRLRG
+1104 FIYEYNNARG
-1115 VNVNDEYQ
+1115 TSVRDIYE
-1123 LLRHEVM
+1123 LLRNEVM
-1130 EQLNKDARDEAE
+1130 VQFNQVVKEEVA
-1142 FWDTVDMKKKPSA
+1142 FWDSVELKHKVGA
-1155 TERYQLAFNGI
+1155 QEAYQLAYNGV
-1166 FWRIQIGNLL
+1166 FWRIQIGHLL
-1176 YGDKAILGG
+1176 YGDKAVVGSI
-1185 VVNEV
+1185 VNEV

-1209 VRRTVVINDRMA
+1209 VRRTVVISDRMV

-1264 LSPTGYKRV
+1264 LSPSGYKRI
-1273 LEGMGQGY
+1273 LEGTGQGY

-1304 SKIKDHRF
+1304 AKIKDHRF

-1319 YGSTHVTEG
+1319 YGDTHVKDG
-1328 DGENKRDNKV
+1328 DRDTKV

-1393 RMDDIAPIK
+1393 SMDKVSPVK
-1402 YKFKINGRERTVT
+1402 YEFKINGRPRTIT
-1415 ADSIEAFNKKMVG
+1415 AVSVEEFDKKIAK
-1428 YVKKKELSEEEV
+1428 YITDNNLSEEEV
-1440 EKHRAKFSK
+1440 SKHRAEFNK
-1449 MLSDEISENI
+1449 MISDQTYEHI
-1459 AVKLAESA
+1459 AAQLAAST
-1467 TEVEVDGK
+1467 TEVDVKGK
-1475 TKLVADR
+1475 KKLVADR
-1482 VQDGRIK
+1482 DQDGRIV

-1530 NLKNLDTFEIAGTQ
+1530 NINNEDTFEIAGVK
-1544 VSGYQIKEAIN
+1544 VSGLQIKEAIN

-1566 IKSGIEMNP
+1566 VKSGIEMNP
-1575 DSERINK
+1575 DSESINK
-1582 KSVNSYNKRFDRLR
+1582 KSVKSYNKRFDRLR
-1596 KRLLEALRESDY
+1596 KQLLEAMRESDY

-1626 KHFTDDIYDPSF
+1626 KHFSDDIYDPSF
-1638 QDALHSA
+1638 QDHLHSA

-1659 PGGSLIQISSAEAS
+1659 PGGSLIQMSSAEAS

-1702 YANEKGEIDIKKI
+1702 YANEKGEIDVKAI
-1715 EADGR
+1715 EDDKR

-1784 GKEKIAEIKKE
+1784 GKKKIAEIKKNYDE
-1795 YEEKVRQAKLEEKK
+1795 KVKQADEEKRKR
-1809 EPKKPAVLDLEYST
+1809 PKRPAVLDLEYSAA
-1823 SEVFKNGGV
+1823 EVFKGRGV
-1832 NTRQLNQRQRTNV
+1832 NTMDLNQRQRTNV

-1867 GYDGVKKDLKIGYI
+1867 GFDGLKKDLKIGYI
-1881 IGEMSKEK
+1881 IGNISKEE

-1897 LDEEDDKKIGD
+1897 LDEKEDKKIGD
-1908 KVIFEYLHNLDL
+1908 KVLFEYLHNLDL

-1925 IVDIYRSGKNIAKSE
+1925 IVDIYRSGKNIALSE
-1940 VELEMQ
+1940 VEMEMQ
-1946 KQNKAGLGL
+1946 RQNKAGLGL

-1974 IELSKTVKINGE
+1974 LELSKPVVIDGQK
-1986 EYKSLNRME
+1986 YQSLNDMT
-1995 GVDGTYVSRILEEY
+1995 GSDGTHVSRILEEY

-2024 ANITMDNAS
+2024 ADITMDNAS
-2033 IIATMVRMGVPGD
+2033 IIATLVRMRVPGD
-2046 IIGLITATPLWKV
+2046 IIGLITATPLWKY

-2069 SEILFKALR
+2069 SEVLFKALR
-2078 QGGEVNSNRDVDV
+2078 QGKELKGNRDVDV
-2091 TLKNIV
+2091 NLSDIL
-2097 ECSKFETQ
+2097 ECAKFETQ
-2105 EAITDA
+2105 KAITDA
-2111 LKATDE
+2111 LGATEE
-2117 NVEKAF
+2117 NIEKAF
-2123 KQLDDRTQVAVKKV
+2123 NQLDDRTKVAVQKV

-2171 NESVFAMVKS
+2171 TESVFAMVKS

-2187 AQNHRYIRHEGII
+2187 AQNHRYIKHEGII
-2200 VPLRTLPG
+2200 VPLRSLPG
-2208 LSPGAT
+2208 LSPDAT

-2272 FTKKFI
+2272 FTKKFL
-2278 SAYDQYMSSAITTYS
+2278 SAYDQYMRSAITTYS
-2293 EDEKGKN
+2293 EDEQGKN
-2300 VLTQEI
+2300 VLAQEI
-2306 ITKFPDIFNRTA
+2306 IIKFPDIFNRTA
-2318 PESLRKIIELGRDNI
+2318 PESLKKIIELGKDNV
-2333 APFLLKGEYVEKKF
+2333 APFVLKDGPTTRAFK
-2347 NTLVFKS
+2347 TLVFKS
-2354 LGSPNEER
+2354 FGSPNEER
-2362 ALSRATAIFEEIIEQ
+2362 AMARATAIFEEIVEQ
-2377 AHNTRLTGVERAK
+2377 AHNTRLTGVQRAK

-2423 SVKALM
+2423 SIKALM
-2429 MGRSRMLMRIKNQA
+2429 MGRGRMLMRIKNQA
-2443 LELRAGGD
+2443 LELRAGQD
-2451 VDTEFTHQFTQNY
+2451 LDTEFTHQFMANY
-2464 VRENIR
+2464 VRENIK

-2475 MPPSMTQPLLKAT
+2475 MPDSMAQALLKST
-2488 NGVAPDHISIASNKR
+2488 NGIAPDHISISSDKR
-2503 EPVYIL
+2503 DPVYIL
-2509 LDQNEPNRGVIYVQG
+2509 LDQNETNRGVIYVQG

-2532 ETVYTRVDS
+2532 ETVYTRVDP

-2585 LLMAEAVDAKSHEG
+2585 LLMAEAVDAKSNEG

>member
-1 MHCRILSPETFD
+1 MHCRILSPDTFK
-13 KIKELINKTVHD
+13 KIKELIDKSVHD
-25 GQEGMSSIKQLT
+25 GQEGMSPIKQLT
-37 SSVEKVQA
+37 SSTDKIQA
-45 LIAYTEMTQGYEFTD
+45 LIAYTEMTQGYMFTD
-60 EQLTKPSTIRILESK
+60 EQLTKPSTIKLLEAKYSELAANDNTEQASK
-75 FQELVKEDAESVNKI
+75 VLE
-90 LSKIGEMRPDGRP
+90 KIGEMKPDGRP

-113 MSHVPHRI
+113 MSFVPHRI
-121 KQAVINK
+121 KNALVNQ
-128 SYKFLNQDAISEV
+128 SYKFLDQDAISAV
-141 NDLNAAIIVEMLDR
+141 KDLNGAIIVEMLDR
-155 IQKKIARYAIDRKDV
+155 IQKKLARYAIDRKDV
-170 ESNIYRIGSI
+170 ESNIYRVGSI
-180 INGGFKDYRKAD
+180 INDGLKGYRKSD

-203 LVRKGDN
+203 LVRKGQD

-216 AIGRIKDTFLEV
+216 AISRIKETFLEV
-228 ATELVHDAMKAKMSI
+228 ATELVHDAMKAQMSI

-250 AGNGEIRMLSIA
+250 AGNDGIRMLSIA
-262 ERNAIGVVDSTI
+262 ERNAMGVVDSTI
-274 YGLIATGAKNM
+274 YSLIATEAKNM

-306 ASAQAIKSRQERRK
+306 ASAQAINSRKERRR

-359 KKAVKNRI
+359 KKAVENRI
-367 GRANSMAKEVIIS
+367 GRANRIAKEVIIS
-380 RAIRNVGLESKTDFA
+380 RAIRNVGLDGKTDFT
-395 IALRQGIKFEYR
+395 IALRQGIKFEYK
-407 SNNSLNRTKLEEQ
+407 SNKSLNRTKLEEQ

-452 SEKDILQGLSTDI
+452 SEKDILQGLSTEI

-486 TVALQKMEEAEEHED
+486 TVALQKMEEAEGLED
-501 ADEKEDDDSPYVADL
+501 ADDVEDDDDSPYVGDL
-516 FDGMYEDEEGDQAE
+516 FDGLYEDEGDQAE

-536 SSEEGDAG
+536 SSEEGGDVG

-562 PAVRALFAVIEDI
+562 PAVRALFAVIEDM

-589 KFKPLGETF
+589 KFKPLGETY
-598 NTLASVM
+598 NTLASAM
-605 VGIENSEDMLDRL
+605 NGTENSEDMLERL

-623 VEPWVK
+623 VEPWVR

-649 AMATQLF
+649 AMASQLF

-675 FSPDRSSSLD
+675 FGTDRSSSLD
-685 VINNWSN
+685 VISNWSA
-692 KFKETFGQNG
+692 KFRETFGQGG
-702 LALSAQ
+702 LALSVN
-708 DIQEIKDKAE
+708 DIQEIKDKAD

-725 TLEKKKLWK
+725 RLEKEKLWK
-734 KKDESIDITRERD
+734 KKDESIDVTRERD
-747 RKIAQLQSDISRVL
+747 GKIARLQSEISRVL

-788 GSANDIAPVWSDKG
+788 GNANDIAPTWSDKG

-810 LEYSIRNYADQ
+810 LKYSIRNYADQ

-835 ILESPI
+835 VLSSPMVFATES
-841 TFVTEKGYSKIASD
+841 GYSKIASD

-884 NLAPSYRDTVFQD
+884 NLAPSYRDMAFQE

-904 PQQKIRDTIQKEYI
+904 PTTKIRDTIKEEYT
-918 DKDEIYRT
+918 DKDEIYRN
-926 QVPLEGL
+926 QVPLDGIQG
-933 KDKYPTANAFL
+933 KYHTANAFL
-944 NDAYQEINPTLKK
+944 NDAYDENNPTLKK
-957 FSRRRIV
+957 FSRKRIV
-964 VNNGQKMNKWGGD
+964 VNNGQKMNKWGSD

-989 HKSEFYWAHLPV
+989 RKSEFYWAHLPV

-1018 MKKDKD
+1018 MKKD
-1024 GNLVDMDYAV
+1024 GSDMKYAV

-1042 NEARRA
+1042 NEALRA
-1048 DHLAY
+1048 QHLISGNAM
-1053 EGGMKI
+1053 EI
-1059 GKRNDSADKFVFM
+1059 GKRSSSGYSFVSM
-1072 PGLNDFKVEING
+1072 PGLNEFKADING
-1084 VEFNI
+1084 AEYDI
-1089 MDILANRGVTEEEKR
+1089 MGVLVDQSLSDEGKA
-1104 EFISEYNRLRG
+1104 EFIGEYNKARG
-1115 VNVNDEYQ
+1115 ANVNDIYQ
-1123 LLRHEVM
+1123 LLRHEVQ
-1130 EQLNKDARDEAE
+1130 EQLNKDVREEAE
-1142 FWDTVDMKKKPSA
+1142 FWDTVDMNNKPSA
-1155 TERYQLAFNGI
+1155 LERYQLAFNGI
-1166 FWRIQIGNLL
+1166 FWRIQIGHLL
-1176 YGDKAILGG
+1176 YGDKAVLGS

-1209 VRRTVVINDRMA
+1209 VRRTVVMSDRMV

-1264 LSPTGYKRV
+1264 LSPSGYKRI

-1304 SKIKDHRF
+1304 AKIKDHRF

-1319 YGSTHVTEG
+1319 YGDTHVKDG
-1328 DGENKRDNKV
+1328 DRDTKV

-1393 RMDDIAPIK
+1393 SMDKVSPVK
-1402 YKFKINGRERTVT
+1402 YEFKINGRQRTIT
-1415 ADSIEAFNKKMVG
+1415 AASVEEFDKKIAK
-1428 YVKKKELSEEEV
+1428 YITDNNLSEEEV
-1440 EKHRAKFSK
+1440 SKHRAEFNK
-1449 MLSDEISENI
+1449 MISDQTYEHI
-1459 AVKLAESA
+1459 AAQLAAST
-1467 TEVEVDGK
+1467 TEVDVKGK
-1475 TKLVADR
+1475 KKLVADR
-1482 VQDGRIK
+1482 DQDGRIV

-1530 NLKNLDTFEIAGTQ
+1530 NLNNEDTFEIAGVK
-1544 VSGYQIKEAIN
+1544 VSGLQIKEAIN

-1566 IKSGIEMNP
+1566 VKSGIEMNP
-1575 DSERINK
+1575 DSESINK
-1582 KSVNSYNKRFDRLR
+1582 KSVKSYNKRFDRLR
-1596 KRLLEALRESDY
+1596 KQLLEAMRESDY

-1626 KHFTDDIYDPSF
+1626 KHFSDDIYDPSF
-1638 QDALHSA
+1638 QDHLHSA

-1659 PGGSLIQISSAEAS
+1659 PGGSLIQMSAAEAS
-1673 NDLKVV
+1673 NDLKVQ

-1702 YANEKGEIDIKKI
+1702 YANDKGEIDIKKI
-1715 EADGR
+1715 EDDGR

-1784 GKEKIAEIKKE
+1784 GKKKIAEIKKN
-1795 YEEKVRQAKLEEKK
+1795 YEEKVKQADEEKRK
-1809 EPKKPAVLDLEYST
+1809 SPKRPAVLDLEYSAA
-1823 SEVFKNGGV
+1823 EVFKGGGV
-1832 NTRQLNQRQRTNV
+1832 NTRDLNQRQRTNV

-1867 GYDGVKKDLKIGYI
+1867 GFDGLKKDLKIGYI
-1881 IGEMSKEK
+1881 IGNISKEE

-1897 LDEEDDKKIGD
+1897 LDEKEDKKIGD
-1908 KVIFEYLHNLDL
+1908 KVLFEYLHNLDL

-1925 IVDIYRSGKNIAKSE
+1925 IVDIYRSGKNIALSE
-1940 VELEMQ
+1940 VEMEMQ
-1946 KQNKAGLGL
+1946 RQNKAGLGL

-1974 IELSKTVKINGE
+1974 LELSKPVTIDGQV
-1986 EYKSLNRME
+1986 YKSLNDMT
-1995 GVDGTYVSRILEEY
+1995 GSDGTHVSRILEEY

-2024 ANITMDNAS
+2024 ADITMDNAS
-2033 IIATMVRMGVPGD
+2033 IIATLVRMRVPGD
-2046 IIGLITATPLWKV
+2046 IIGLITATPLWKY

-2069 SEILFKALR
+2069 SEVLFKALR
-2078 QGGEVNSNRDVDV
+2078 QGKELKGNRDVDV
-2091 TLKNIV
+2091 NLSDIL
-2097 ECSKFETQ
+2097 ECAKFETQ
-2105 EAITDA
+2105 KAITDA
-2111 LKATDE
+2111 LGATEE
-2117 NVEKAF
+2117 NIEKAF
-2123 KQLDDRTQVAVKKV
+2123 NQLDDRMKVAVQKV

-2171 NESVFAMVKS
+2171 TESVFAMVKS

-2187 AQNHRYIRHEGII
+2187 AQNHRYIKHEGII
-2200 VPLRTLPG
+2200 VPLRSLPG
-2208 LSPGAT
+2208 LSPEST

-2233 LGLFGTMYAESVYNP
+2233 LGLFGTMYTESVYNP

-2272 FTKKFI
+2272 FTKKFL

-2293 EDEKGKN
+2293 EDEQGKN
-2300 VLTQEI
+2300 VLAQEI

-2318 PESLRKIIELGRDNI
+2318 PESLKKIIELGKDNV
-2333 APFLLKGEYVEKKF
+2333 APFVLKDGPTTREFK
-2347 NTLVFKS
+2347 TLVFKS

-2362 ALSRATAIFEEIIEQ
+2362 AMARATAIFEEIIEQ
-2377 AHNTRLTGVERAK
+2377 AHNNRLTGVERAK

-2443 LELRAGGD
+2443 LELRAGQD
-2451 VDTEFTHQFTQNY
+2451 LDTEFTHQFMANY
-2464 VRENIR
+2464 VRENIK
-2470 KIGKV
+2470 KIGRV
-2475 MPPSMTQPLLKAT
+2475 MPDSMVQALLKST
-2488 NGVAPDHISIASNKR
+2488 NGVAPDHISISNDKR
-2503 EPVYIL
+2503 DPVYIL
-2509 LDQNEPNRGVIYVQG
+2509 LNQNEPNRGVIYIQG

-2532 ETVYTRVDS
+2532 ETVYTRVDP

-2585 LLMAEAVDAKSHEG
+2585 LLMAEAVDAKSREG

>member
-1 MHCRILSPETFD
+1 MHCRILSPDTFK
-13 KIKELINKTVHD
+13 KIKELIDKSVHD
-25 GQEGMSSIKQLT
+25 GQEGMSPIKHLADK
-37 SSVEKVQA
+37 VDKVQA
-45 LIAYTEMTQGYEFTD
+45 LIAYTEITQGYEFTD
-60 EQLTKPSTIRILESK
+60 EQLTKPSTIKILEAKYSELAANDNTEQASK
-75 FQELVKEDAESVNKI
+75 VLE
-90 LSKIGEMRPDGRP
+90 KIGEMKPDGRP

-113 MSHVPHRI
+113 MSFVPHRI
-121 KQAVINK
+121 KNAIEK
-128 SYKFLNQDAISEV
+128 ESYSFLDQDAIGKV
-141 NDLNAAIIVEMLDR
+141 NDLNAAIIVEMLER
-155 IQKKIARYAIDRKDV
+155 IQKKIARYAIDGTDV
-170 ESNIYRIGSI
+170 KNNIYNVGRIIQS
-180 INGGFKDYRKAD
+180 GFKGYRKSD

-203 LVRKGDN
+203 LVKKGSN

-216 AIGRIKDTFLEV
+216 AIGRIKEEFIDV
-228 ATELVHDAMKAKMSI
+228 ATEMVHEAMEAKMSI
-243 IDVLQSV
+243 VDVVQSM

-262 ERNAIGVVDSTI
+262 ERNALGVVDSTI
-274 YGLIATGAKNM
+274 YSLIASEAKNM
-285 IDKGARTLR
+285 VDKGVRVLR
-294 DASVLGYRQNPD
+294 NASVLGYRQNPD

-359 KKAVKNRI
+359 KKAVENRI
-367 GRANSMAKEVIIS
+367 GRANRMAKEVIIS
-380 RAIRNVGLESKTDFA
+380 RAIRNVGLDGKTDFA
-395 IALRQGIKFEYR
+395 IALRQGIKFEYK
-407 SNNSLNRTKLEEQ
+407 SNNSLNRTKLEKQ

-452 SEKDILQGLSTDI
+452 SEKDILQDLSTDI

-486 TVALQKMEEAEEHED
+486 TVALQKMKEAEGLED
-501 ADEKEDDDSPYVADL
+501 ADQEEDDDDSPYVGDL
-516 FDGMYEDEEGDQAE
+516 FDGLYEDEGDQAE

-536 SSEEGDAG
+536 SSEEGGDSG

-575 GLDGKPVTDTFGYT
+575 GLDGKPVTDSFGYT

-605 VGIENSEDMLDRL
+605 EGIENSEDMLERL

-629 QLRPFIDYRKHS
+629 QLRPFIDYRRHS

-649 AMATQLF
+649 TMASQLF

-667 VQDKNGYV
+667 KQHSDGYV
-675 FSPDRSSSLD
+675 TSSDRSSNVD
-685 VINNWSN
+685 VINRWST
-692 KFKETFGQNG
+692 KFRETLGTEG
-702 LALSAQ
+702 LSLSS
-708 DIQEIKDKAE
+708 DEIQRIGSEIST
-718 NSIEELV
+718 SIEEIV
-725 TLEKKKLWK
+725 RLEKEKYNPNEK
-734 KKDESIDITRERD
+734 EEASVSREREE
-747 RKIAQLQSDISRVL
+747 KIAQQQAKTSKLL
-761 QKIGIFVEPR
+761 QKIGIFVEPK
-771 MLSIEWT
+771 MLSVEWT
-778 KAAETLRGFN
+778 KAAQVIRGYTDTTA
-788 GSANDIAPVWSDKG
+788 SIAPTKPDSGKPHD
-802 QPSNILAT
+802 ILYA
-810 LEYSIRNYADQ
+810 LKFSVANYVAQ
-821 LKGLASQ
+821 LKGIADQ
-828 FAEGKRF
+828 FSADKRF
-835 ILESPI
+835 VLKSPNMFVGDNNYSGVYNMLTKI
-841 TFVTEKGYSKIASD
+841 T
-855 LSLIAAAFYTGKLS
+855 AAFYTGKLS
-869 YDTTGTRV
+869 YDTTGTSV
-877 EGLLFAS
+877 DGLLFAS
-884 NLAPSYRDTVFQD
+884 NLAPSYRDMVFQE

-904 PQQKIRDTIQKEYI
+904 PQAKIRKTIQDEYL
-918 DKDEIYRT
+918 DKDEVYRN
-926 QVPLEGL
+926 QVPLKEIEG
-933 KDKYPTANAFL
+933 KYPTANAFL
-944 NDAYQEINPTLKK
+944 NDAHAETNYTLRK
-957 FSRRRIV
+957 FSRKRIV

-977 ELAELYYNAQRD
+977 ELANLYFNAQRD
-989 HKSEFYWAHLPV
+989 PKKEFYWAHLPV

-1007 LEFVKVRRLDP
+1007 LEFVKVRRLNP
-1018 MKKDKD
+1018 LSKD
-1024 GNLVDMDYAV
+1024 GADRDYAI

-1042 NEARRA
+1042 NEALRA
-1048 DHLAY
+1048 KHVASGKAMD
-1053 EGGMKI
+1053 I
-1059 GKRNDSADKFVFM
+1059 GKRKSLAHTFVSL
-1072 PGLNDFKVEING
+1072 PGLNEFKADING
-1084 VEFNI
+1084 VEYNI
-1089 MDILANRGVTEEEKR
+1089 MGALIDQDLSGDDLAK
-1104 EFISEYNRLRG
+1104 FIYEYNNARG
-1115 VNVNDEYQ
+1115 TSVRDIYE
-1123 LLRHEVM
+1123 LLRNEVIVQFNQVVK
-1130 EQLNKDARDEAE
+1130 EEVA
-1142 FWDTVDMKKKPSA
+1142 FWDSVELKHKVGA
-1155 TERYQLAFNGI
+1155 QEAYQLAYNGV
-1166 FWRIQIGNLL
+1166 FWRIQIGHLL
-1176 YGDKAILGG
+1176 YGDKAVVGSI
-1185 VVNEV
+1185 VNEV

-1228 KAILDKKKE
+1228 KAILDKKKK

-1252 YSKITATDGQAW
+1252 YSEITATDGQAW
-1264 LSPTGYKRV
+1264 LSPSGYKRI
-1273 LEGMGQGY
+1273 LEGTGQGY

-1319 YGSTHVTEG
+1319 YGDTHVKDG
-1328 DGENKRDNKV
+1328 DRDTKV

-1347 LLTGLN
+1347 LLTGLD

-1367 FMEDNQIDAIEYDSA
+1367 FMEDNQIDAIEYNSA

-1393 RMDDIAPIK
+1393 SMDKVSPVK
-1402 YKFKINGRERTVT
+1402 YEFKINGRPRAIT
-1415 ADSIEAFNKKMVG
+1415 AASVEEFDKKIAK
-1428 YVKKKELSEEEV
+1428 YITDNNLSEEEV
-1440 EKHRAKFSK
+1440 SKHRAEFNK
-1449 MLSDEISENI
+1449 MISDQTYEHI
-1459 AVKLAESA
+1459 AVQLAAST
-1467 TEVEVDGK
+1467 TEVDVKGK
-1475 TKLVADR
+1475 KKLVADR
-1482 VQDGRIK
+1482 DQDGRIV

-1530 NLKNLDTFEIAGTQ
+1530 NLNNEDTFEIAGVK
-1544 VSGYQIKEAIN
+1544 VSGLQIKGAIN

-1566 IKSGIEMNP
+1566 VKSGIEMNP
-1575 DSERINK
+1575 DSESINK
-1582 KSVNSYNKRFDRLR
+1582 KSVKSYNRRFDRLR
-1596 KRLLEALRESDY
+1596 KQLLEAMRESDY

-1626 KHFTDDIYDPSF
+1626 KHFSDDIYDPSF
-1638 QDALHSA
+1638 QDHLHSA

-1659 PGGSLIQISSAEAS
+1659 PGGSLIQMSSAEAS

-1702 YANEKGEIDIKKI
+1702 YANEKGEIDVKAI
-1715 EADGR
+1715 EDDKR

-1784 GKEKIAEIKKE
+1784 GKKKIAEIKKN
-1795 YEEKVRQAKLEEKK
+1795 YEEKVKQADEEKRK
-1809 EPKKPAVLDLEYST
+1809 RPKRPAVLDLEYSAA
-1823 SEVFKNGGV
+1823 EVFKGGGV
-1832 NTRQLNQRQRTNV
+1832 NTRDLNQRQRTNV

-1867 GYDGVKKDLKIGYI
+1867 GFDGLKKDLKIGYI
-1881 IGEMSKEK
+1881 IGNISKEE

-1897 LDEEDDKKIGD
+1897 LDEKEDKKIGD
-1908 KVIFEYLHNLDL
+1908 KVLFEYLHNLDL

-1925 IVDIYRSGKNIAKSE
+1925 IVDIYRSGKNIALSE
-1940 VELEMQ
+1940 VEMEMQ
-1946 KQNKAGLGL
+1946 RQNKAGLGL

-1974 IELSKTVKINGE
+1974 LELSKPVVIDGQK
-1986 EYKSLNRME
+1986 YQSLNDMT
-1995 GVDGTYVSRILEEY
+1995 GSDGTHVSRILEEY

-2024 ANITMDNAS
+2024 ADITMDNAS
-2033 IIATMVRMGVPGD
+2033 IIATLVRMRVPGD
-2046 IIGLITATPLWKV
+2046 IIGLITATPLWKY

-2069 SEILFKALR
+2069 SEVLFKALR
-2078 QGGEVNSNRDVDV
+2078 QGKELKGNRDVDV
-2091 TLKNIV
+2091 NLSDIL
-2097 ECSKFETQ
+2097 ECAKFETQ
-2105 EAITDA
+2105 KAITDA
-2111 LKATDE
+2111 LGATEE
-2117 NVEKAF
+2117 NIEKAF
-2123 KQLDDRTQVAVKKV
+2123 NQLDDRTKVAVQKV

-2171 NESVFAMVKS
+2171 TESVFAMVKS

-2187 AQNHRYIRHEGII
+2187 AQNHRYIKHEGII
-2200 VPLRTLPG
+2200 VPLRSLPG
-2208 LSPGAT
+2208 LSPEST

-2293 EDEKGKN
+2293 EDEQGKN

-2318 PESLRKIIELGRDNI
+2318 PESLRKIIELGKDNV
-2333 APFLLKGEYVEKKF
+2333 AQFLLKGEYVEKKF

-2377 AHNTRLTGVERAK
+2377 AHNTRLTGVQRAK

-2443 LELRAGGD
+2443 LELRAGQD
-2451 VDTEFTHQFTQNY
+2451 LDTEFTHQFMANY
-2464 VRENIR
+2464 VRENIK

-2475 MPPSMTQPLLKAT
+2475 IPDSMAQALLKST
-2488 NGVAPDHISIASNKR
+2488 NGVAPDHISISSDKR
-2503 EPVYIL
+2503 DPVYIL

-2532 ETVYTRVDS
+2532 ETVYTRVDP

-2606 FGAARAAAEIQKKN
+2606 FGAARAAAEVQKKN

>member
-1 MHCRILSPETFD
+1 MHCRILSPDTFK
-13 KIKELINKTVHD
+13 KIKELIDKSVHD
-25 GQEGMSSIKQLT
+25 GQEGMSPIKQLT
-37 SSVEKVQA
+37 SSTDKIQA
-45 LIAYTEMTQGYEFTD
+45 LIAYTEMTQGYMFTD
-60 EQLTKPSTIRILESK
+60 EQLTKPSTIKLLEAKYSELAANDNTEQASK
-75 FQELVKEDAESVNKI
+75 VLE
-90 LSKIGEMRPDGRP
+90 KIGEMKPDGIP

-113 MSHVPHRI
+113 MSFVPHRI
-121 KQAVINK
+121 KNALVNQ
-128 SYKFLNQDAISEV
+128 SYKFLDQDAITAV
-141 NDLNAAIIVEMLDR
+141 NDLNGAIIVEMLDR
-155 IQKKIARYAIDRKDV
+155 IQKKLARYAIDRKDV
-170 ESNIYRIGSI
+170 ESNIDRIGNI
-180 INGGFKDYRKAD
+180 INDGFKGFRKSD

-203 LVRKGDN
+203 LVRKGQD
-210 EKVSPD
+210 EKVSLD
-216 AIGRIKDTFLEV
+216 AIGRIKETFLEV
-228 ATELVHDAMKAKMSI
+228 ATELVHDAMKAQMSI
-243 IDVLQSV
+243 IDVLHSV

-262 ERNAIGVVDSTI
+262 ERNAMGVVDSTI
-274 YGLIATGAKNM
+274 YSLIATEAKNM

-333 SLLKNDSGFLYDYKS
+333 SLLRNDSGFLYDYKS

-359 KKAVKNRI
+359 KKAVENRI
-367 GRANSMAKEVIIS
+367 GRANRMAKEVIIS
-380 RAIRNVGLESKTDFA
+380 RAIRNVGLDGKTDFA

-425 SKQNDPEITN
+425 SKQNDFEITN

-474 ATRKAVKAVLGS
+474 ATRKAVKSVLGS
-486 TVALQKMEEAEEHED
+486 TVALEKINETEETEEADDVED
-501 ADEKEDDDSPYVADL
+501 GDDDLYEGNFFDDL
-516 FDGMYEDEEGDQAE
+516 FDEDEGDQAE

-536 SSEEGDAG
+536 SSEEESDAG

-589 KFKPLGETF
+589 KFKPLGETY

-605 VGIENSEDMLDRL
+605 DGIENSEDMLERL

-623 VEPWVK
+623 VEPWVR

-649 AMATQLF
+649 AMASQLF

-667 VQDKNGYV
+667 VQGKNGYV
-675 FSPDRSSSLD
+675 FGSDRSSSLD
-685 VINNWSN
+685 VISNWSA
-692 KFKETFGQNG
+692 KFKEAFGQDG
-702 LALSAQ
+702 LALSVN

-725 TLEKKKLWK
+725 TLEKQKLWK
-734 KKDESIDITRERD
+734 KKDENIDVTRERD
-747 RKIAQLQSDISRVL
+747 RKIAQSQSEISRVL

-788 GSANDIAPVWSDKG
+788 GNANDIAPTWSDKG

-810 LEYSIRNYADQ
+810 LKYSIRNYADQ

-835 ILESPI
+835 VLGSPMV
-841 TFVTEKGYSKIASD
+841 FATEAGYSKIASD

-884 NLAPSYRDTVFQD
+884 NLAPSYRDMVFQE

-904 PQQKIRDTIQKEYI
+904 PTTKIRDTIQDEYL
-918 DKDEIYRT
+918 DKDEIYRN
-926 QVPLEGL
+926 QIPLKEIEG
-933 KDKYPTANAFL
+933 KYPTANAFL
-944 NDAYQEINPTLKK
+944 NDAYAETNPTLKK
-957 FSRRRIV
+957 FSRKRIV
-964 VNNGQKMNKWGGD
+964 VNNGQKMSKWSGD
-977 ELAELYYNAQRD
+977 ELANLYFNAQKDR
-989 HKSEFYWAHLPV
+989 KNEFYWAHLPV

-1007 LEFVKVRRLDP
+1007 LEFIKVRRLDP
-1018 MKKDKD
+1018 LSKDSTD
-1024 GNLVDMDYAV
+1024 RDYAI

-1042 NEARRA
+1042 NEALRA
-1048 DHLAY
+1048 QHMAS
-1053 EGGMKI
+1053 GKAMKI
-1059 GKRNDSADKFVFM
+1059 GKRNDSAYSFVSI
-1072 PGLNDFKVEING
+1072 PGLNEFKADING
-1084 VEFNI
+1084 VEYDI
-1089 MDILANRGVTEEEKR
+1089 MRALIDLKGDDQAK
-1104 EFISEYNRLRG
+1104 FIYEYNNARG
-1115 VNVNDEYQ
+1115 TSVRDIYE
-1123 LLRHEVM
+1123 LLRNEVM
-1130 EQLNKDARDEAE
+1130 VQFNQVVKEEVAFWGSVELKHKVGAQEA
-1142 FWDTVDMKKKPSA
+1142 
-1155 TERYQLAFNGI
+1155 YQLAYNGV
-1166 FWRIQIGNLL
+1166 FWRIQIGHLL
-1176 YGDKAILGG
+1176 YGDKAVLGS

-1209 VRRTVVINDRMA
+1209 VRRTVVIG
-1221 DRLTKEI
+1221 DRLLHRVRREI
-1228 KAILDKKKE
+1228 ESILEKKRKA
-1237 LGLITQAGYD
+1237 GLITEAGYN
-1247 ASLKA
+1247 AAINA
-1252 YSKITATDGQAW
+1252 YNNITATDGQAW
-1264 LSPTGYKRV
+1264 LSPSGYKRV
-1273 LEGMGQGY
+1273 LEGTGQGY
-1281 TDGAIEALEEMANAI
+1281 TDGAIEALEEMTNAI

-1304 SKIKDHRF
+1304 AKIKDHRF

-1319 YGSTHVTEG
+1319 YGDINVDDNG
-1328 DGENKRDNKV
+1328 RDTKV

-1347 LLTGLN
+1347 LLTGLI
-1353 EEGVSSPFLNALVK
+1353 EEGISSPFLNALVK

-1388 ATVDL
+1388 ATVRL
-1393 RMDDIAPIK
+1393 NQFDIEPTKYQFRINNRARTISAIDIEMFDQTMEKYIK
-1402 YKFKINGRERTVT
+1402 EG
-1415 ADSIEAFNKKMVG
+1415 KMT
-1428 YVKKKELSEEEV
+1428 EEELG
-1440 EKHRAKFSK
+1440 KHRAEFSK
-1449 MLSDEISENI
+1449 KRSEEIYEYI
-1459 AVKLAESA
+1459 ETQLAAS
-1467 TEVEVDGK
+1467 TSEVDIKGK
-1475 TKLVADR
+1475 KKLVADR
-1482 VQDGRIK
+1482 DQDGRIIL
-1489 FDEKKVKDMP
+1489 DDKKVKDMP

-1530 NLKNLDTFEIAGTQ
+1530 NLNNEDTFEIAGVK
-1544 VSGYQIKEAIN
+1544 VSGLQIKEAIN

-1566 IKSGIEMNP
+1566 VKSGIEMNP
-1575 DSERINK
+1575 DSKSVNK
-1582 KSVNSYNKRFDRLR
+1582 KSVKSYNKRFDRLR
-1596 KRLLEALRESDY
+1596 KQLLEAMRESDY
-1608 YDPSTESYL
+1608 YDPSTEPYL

-1626 KHFTDDIYDPSF
+1626 KHFSDDIYDPSF
-1638 QDALHSA
+1638 QDHLHSA
-1645 FYAMAAKKIYRMMV
+1645 FYAMAAKKIYKMMV
-1659 PGGSLIQISSAEAS
+1659 PGGSLIQITSAEAS
-1673 NDLKVV
+1673 HELRVK
-1679 YKKDGSID
+1679 YKADGSID
-1687 YVPVRV
+1687 YIPVRV

-1702 YANEKGEIDIKKI
+1702 YVNEKGEIDIKKI

-1757 VPHECIAQAGFD
+1757 VPHQCIAQAGFD

-1784 GKEKIAEIKKE
+1784 GKKKIAEIKKN
-1795 YEEKVRQAKLEEKK
+1795 YEEKVKQADEEKRTR
-1809 EPKKPAVLDLEYST
+1809 PKRPAVLDLDYSAA
-1823 SEVFKNGGV
+1823 EVFKNDGV
-1832 NTRQLNQRQRTNV
+1832 NTSSLNQRQRTNV

-1858 AALEMAQPG
+1858 AALEMTQPG
-1867 GYDGVKKDLKIGYI
+1867 GFDGLKKSLKIGYI
-1881 IGEMSKEK
+1881 IGEISKEE

-1897 LDEEDDKKIGD
+1897 LDEKEDKKIGD
-1908 KVIFEYLHNLDL
+1908 KVLFEYLHNLDL

-1925 IVDIYRSGKNIAKSE
+1925 IVDIYRSGKNIALSE
-1940 VELEMQ
+1940 VEMEMQ
-1946 KQNKAGLGL
+1946 RQNKAGLGL

-1974 IELSKTVKINGE
+1974 LELSKPVTIDGQV
-1986 EYKSLNRME
+1986 YKSLNDMT
-1995 GVDGTYVSRILEEY
+1995 GSDGTHVSRILEEY

-2046 IIGLITATPLWKV
+2046 VIGLITATPLWKY

-2069 SEILFKALR
+2069 AEVLFKALR
-2078 QGGEVNSNRDVDV
+2078 QGKELKGNRDVDV
-2091 TLKNIV
+2091 KLSDILD
-2097 ECSKFETQ
+2097 CAKFETQ
-2105 EAITDA
+2105 KDITDA
-2111 LKATDE
+2111 LGATE
-2117 NVEKAF
+2117 KNVEKAF
-2123 KQLDDRTQVAVKKV
+2123 NQLDDRTKVAVQKV
-2137 AGLLIEVVNAASEI
+2137 AGLLIEVVNAASEV

-2171 NESVFAMVKS
+2171 TESVFAMVKS

-2187 AQNHRYIRHEGII
+2187 AQNHKYIKHDGII

-2208 LSPGAT
+2208 LSPDAT
-2214 TKTFIEQNKDGHF
+2214 TKTFTEQNKDGHF

-2272 FTKKFI
+2272 FTKKFL

-2293 EDEKGKN
+2293 EDEQGKN
-2300 VLTQEI
+2300 VLAQEI
-2306 ITKFPDIFNRTA
+2306 ITKFPGIFDSTA
-2318 PESLRKIIELGRDNI
+2318 PEGLKKIIELGKDNV
-2333 APFLLKGEYVEKKF
+2333 ASFLLNGQYVDKSFK
-2347 NTLVFKS
+2347 TLVFKS

-2362 ALSRATAIFEEIIEQ
+2362 AMARATAIFEEIIEQ
-2377 AHNTRLTGVERAK
+2377 AHNTRLTGVQRAK

-2443 LELRAGGD
+2443 LELRAGQEL
-2451 VDTEFTHQFTQNY
+2451 DTEFTHQFMANY
-2464 VRENIR
+2464 VRENIE

-2475 MPPSMTQPLLKAT
+2475 MPDSMAQALLKSN
-2488 NGVAPDHISIASNKR
+2488 NGVAPDYISISNDKR

-2532 ETVYTRVDS
+2532 ETVYTRVGP
-2541 RGIVTVDGGK
+2541 RGIVTVNDGK

-2585 LLMAEAVDAKSHEG
+2585 LLMAEEVDAKSHEG

-2620 AEEEGNNPCE
+2620 AEEEGDNPCE

>member
-1 MHCRILSPETFD
+1 MHCRILSPNTFD
-13 KIKELINKTVHD
+13 KIKELIKKSVHD
-25 GQEGMSSIKQLT
+25 GQEGMSPIKHLADE
-37 SSVEKVQA
+37 VEKVQA

-60 EQLTKPSTIRILESK
+60 DQLTKPNTIKLLEAKYS
-75 FQELVKEDAESVNKI
+75 ELAANDNTEQASKI
-90 LSKIGEMRPDGRP
+90 LKKIGEMKPDGRP

-113 MSHVPHRI
+113 MSFVPHRI
-121 KQAVINK
+121 KNALVNQ
-128 SYKFLNQDAISEV
+128 SYKFLDQDAISAV
-141 NDLNAAIIVEMLDR
+141 KDLNGAIIVEMLDR
-155 IQKKIARYAIDRKDV
+155 IQKKLARYAIDKKDV
-170 ESNIYRIGSI
+170 ESNIYRVGNI
-180 INGGFKDYRKAD
+180 INGGFKGYRKAD

-203 LVRKGDN
+203 LVRKGQN

-216 AIGRIKDTFLEV
+216 AISRIKETFLEV
-228 ATELVHDAMKAKMSI
+228 VTELVHDAMKEQMSI

-262 ERNAIGVVDSTI
+262 ERNAMGVVDSTI
-274 YGLIATGAKNM
+274 YSLISTEAKNM
-285 IDKGARTLR
+285 IDKGAMTLR
-294 DASVLGYRQNPD
+294 DASALGYRQNPD
-306 ASAQAIKSRQERRK
+306 ASAQAINSRKERRK

-348 KEAKEKLYEAT
+348 KEAKAKLYEAT
-359 KKAVKNRI
+359 KKAVGNRI
-367 GRANSMAKEVIIS
+367 GRANRMAKEVIIS
-380 RAIRNVGLESKTDFA
+380 RAMRNVGLDGKTDFA
-395 IALRQGIKFEYR
+395 IALRQGIKFEYK

-420 IADVI
+420 IANVI
-425 SKQNDPEITN
+425 NTQNDPEITN
-435 AKDEIIEAIAT
+435 AKDEIIEAIAI

-452 SEKDILQGLSTDI
+452 SEKDALQGISTDI

-486 TVALQKMEEAEEHED
+486 TVALQKMQEAEELED
-501 ADEKEDDDSPYVADL
+501 ADEEEDDDDSLYEGNIFDDL
-516 FDGMYEDEEGDQAE
+516 FAEDWDQAE

-575 GLDGKPVTDTFGYT
+575 GLDGKPVTDSFGYT

-605 VGIENSEDMLDRL
+605 EGIENSEDMLERL

-649 AMATQLF
+649 AMASQLF
-656 SAINKIRISYA
+656 SAVNKIRISYA
-667 VQDKNGYV
+667 KQHSDGYV
-675 FSPDRSSSLD
+675 TSSDRSSNVD
-685 VINNWSN
+685 VINRWST
-692 KFKETFGQNG
+692 KFREAFGIEG
-702 LALSAQ
+702 LSLSS
-708 DIQEIKDKAE
+708 DEIQRIGSEISA
-718 NSIEELV
+718 SIEEIV
-725 TLEKKKLWK
+725 RIEKEKYNPNKK
-734 KKDESIDITRERD
+734 EEASVSREREE
-747 RKIAQLQSDISRVL
+747 KIAQQQVKASKLL
-761 QKIGIFVEPR
+761 QKIGIFVEPK
-771 MLSIEWT
+771 MLSVEWT
-778 KAAETLRGFN
+778 KAAQVIRGYTDTTA
-788 GSANDIAPVWSDKG
+788 SIAPTKPDSGKPHD
-802 QPSNILAT
+802 ILYA
-810 LEYSIRNYADQ
+810 LKFSVANYVAQ
-821 LKGLASQ
+821 LKGLADQLSS
-828 FAEGKRF
+828 GKRF
-835 ILESPI
+835 VLKSPNMFVGDNNYSGVYNMLTKI
-841 TFVTEKGYSKIASD
+841 T
-855 LSLIAAAFYTGKLS
+855 AAFYTGKLS
-869 YDTTGTRV
+869 YDTTGTSV
-877 EGLLFAS
+877 DGLLFAS
-884 NLAPSYRDTVFQD
+884 NLAPSYRDMVFQE

-904 PQQKIRDTIQKEYI
+904 PQAKIRNTIQDEYI
-918 DKDEIYRT
+918 DKDEIYRN
-926 QVPLEGL
+926 QVPLKEIEG
-933 KDKYPTANAFL
+933 KYPTANAFL
-944 NDAYQEINPTLKK
+944 NDAYQETNYTLRKL
-957 FSRRRIV
+957 SRKRIV

-989 HKSEFYWAHLPV
+989 YKSEFYWAHLPV

-1018 MKKDKD
+1018 IKKDKD
-1024 GNLVDMDYAV
+1024 GNMVDMDYAV

-1053 EGGMKI
+1053 KGGMKI
-1059 GKRNDSADKFVFM
+1059 GKRNDSADRFVFM
-1072 PGLNDFKVEING
+1072 PGLNDFKVDING
-1084 VEFNI
+1084 VEYNI

-1115 VNVNDEYQ
+1115 ANVNDEYQ

-1130 EQLNKDARDEAE
+1130 EQLNKDARDEAD
-1142 FWDTVDMKKKPSA
+1142 FWSTVDMKKKPSDI
-1155 TERYQLAFNGI
+1155 ERYQLAFNGI

-1264 LSPTGYKRV
+1264 LSPSGYKRI
-1273 LEGMGQGY
+1273 LKGTGQGY

-1319 YGSTHVTEG
+1319 YGDTHVKDG
-1328 DGENKRDNKV
+1328 DRDTKV

-1367 FMEDNQIDAIEYDSA
+1367 FMEDNQIDAIEYNSA

-1388 ATVDL
+1388 ETVDL
-1393 RMDDIAPIK
+1393 GESNIKPIK
-1402 YKFKINGRERTVT
+1402 YKIDSRRTVT
-1415 ADSIEAFNKKMVG
+1415 SSTTEDFNKKMDE
-1428 YVKKKELSEEEV
+1428 YVKKGVLSKEEAD
-1440 EKHRAKFSK
+1440 KHKAEFAKI
-1449 MLSDEISENI
+1449 MSDEIYESI
-1459 AVKLAESA
+1459 GAKLAKTTS
-1467 TEVEVDGK
+1467 EVEVDGK
-1475 TKLVADR
+1475 KQLMAERD
-1482 VQDGRIK
+1482 QNGRIV

-1530 NLKNLDTFEIAGTQ
+1530 NLNNEDTFEIAGTK

-1566 IKSGIEMNP
+1566 VKSGIEMNP
-1575 DSERINK
+1575 DSESINK
-1582 KSVNSYNKRFDRLR
+1582 KSIKSYNRRFDRLR
-1596 KRLLEALRESDY
+1596 KQLLEAMRESDY

-1626 KHFTDDIYDPSF
+1626 KHFSDDIYDPSF
-1638 QDALHSA
+1638 QDHLHSA

-1659 PGGSLIQISSAEAS
+1659 PGGYLIQMSSAEAS
-1673 NDLKVV
+1673 NDLKVK
-1679 YKKDGSID
+1679 YKEDGSID

-1702 YANEKGEIDIKKI
+1702 YVNEEGEIDTKKI
-1715 EADGR
+1715 EDDGR

-1743 IVGFLPRVAGGVIQ
+1743 IVGFLPHVAGGVIQ

-1784 GKEKIAEIKKE
+1784 GKKKIEEIKKK
-1795 YEEKVRQAKLEEKK
+1795 YDEEVRQARIEGRDEKK
-1809 EPKKPAVLDLEYST
+1809 VKRPAVLDLDYSAA
-1823 SEVFKNGGV
+1823 EVFKNSGV
-1832 NTRQLNQRQRTNV
+1832 NTRDLNQRQRTNV

-1858 AALEMAQPG
+1858 AALEMVQPG

-1881 IGEMSKEK
+1881 ISEIGKVK
-1889 LEEILEQV
+1889 LEEILG
-1897 LDEEDDKKIGD
+1897 EEIGD
-1908 KVIFEYLHNLDL
+1908 KELFEYLDGLSL
-1920 DKINK
+1920 DKINE
-1925 IVDIYRSGKNIAKSE
+1925 IVDIYRSGKNIALSE
-1940 VELEMQ
+1940 VEIEMQ
-1946 KQNKAGLGL
+1946 RQNKAGLGL

-1974 IELSKTVKINGE
+1974 LELSKPVTIDGQ
-1986 EYKSLNRME
+1986 EYKSLNRMD

-2033 IIATMVRMGVPGD
+2033 IIATMVRMGVQGNV
-2046 IIGLITATPLWKV
+2046 IGIITATPLWKY

-2069 SEILFKALR
+2069 SEVLFKALR
-2078 QGGEVNSNRDVDV
+2078 QGEELKGNRDVDV
-2091 TLKNIV
+2091 KLSDIL
-2097 ECSKFETQ
+2097 ECAKFETQ
-2105 EAITDA
+2105 KAITDA
-2111 LKATDE
+2111 LGATEE

-2123 KQLDDRTQVAVKKV
+2123 NELDDRTKVAVQKV
-2137 AGLLIEVVNAASEI
+2137 AGLLIEVVNAASEV

-2171 NESVFAMVKS
+2171 TESVFAMVKS

-2187 AQNHRYIRHEGII
+2187 AQNHRYIKHEGII
-2200 VPLRTLPG
+2200 VPLRSLPG
-2208 LSPGAT
+2208 LSPEAT

-2272 FTKKFI
+2272 FTKKFL

-2293 EDEKGKN
+2293 EDEQGKN
-2300 VLTQEI
+2300 VLAQEI

-2318 PESLRKIIELGRDNI
+2318 PESLKKIIELGKDNV
-2333 APFLLKGEYVEKKF
+2333 APFVLKDGPTTRAFK
-2347 NTLVFKS
+2347 TLVFKS

-2362 ALSRATAIFEEIIEQ
+2362 AMARATAIFEEIIEQ
-2377 AHNTRLTGVERAK
+2377 SHNNRLTGVERAK
-2390 ALRDYELLK
+2390 ALRGYELLK

-2423 SVKALM
+2423 YIKALM

-2443 LELRAGGD
+2443 LELRAGQD
-2451 VDTEFTHQFTQNY
+2451 LDTEFTHQFMANY

-2470 KIGKV
+2470 RIGKV
-2475 MPPSMTQPLLKAT
+2475 MPPSMSEPLLRST
-2488 NGVAPDHISIASNKR
+2488 NGVAPDHISISNDKR

-2532 ETVYTRVDS
+2532 ETVYTRVDP

-2561 YLLESLQKLQPDKF
+2561 YLLESLQRLQPDKF

-2585 LLMAEAVDAKSHEG
+2585 LITAEAVEAKSHEG
-2599 AVSYLHD
+2599 GVSYLSG
-2606 FGAARAAAEIQKKN
+2606 FGAATAAAQAQEVIATKN
-2620 AEEEGNNPCE
+2620 GENVCK

>member
-1 MHCRILSPETFD
+1 MHCRILSPKTFD

-141 NDLNAAIIVEMLDR
+141 NDLNAAIVVEMLDR
-155 IQKKIARYAIDRKDV
+155 IQKKLARYSIDRKDV
-170 ESNIYRIGSI
+170 ESNIYRIGRI
-180 INGGFKDYRKAD
+180 INDGFKDYRKAD

-228 ATELVHDAMKAKMSI
+228 ATELVHDAMKAKMSV

-262 ERNAIGVVDSTI
+262 ERNAMGVVDSTI
-274 YGLIATGAKNM
+274 YGLIATEAKNM

-306 ASAQAIKSRQERRK
+306 ASAQAINSRKERRK

-348 KEAKEKLYEAT
+348 NEAKEKLYEAT
-359 KKAVKNRI
+359 KKAVENRI
-367 GRANSMAKEVIIS
+367 GRANRMAKEVIIS
-380 RAIRNVGLESKTDFA
+380 RAIRNVGLEGKVDFA
-395 IALRQGIKFEYR
+395 IALRKEIKFEYR
-407 SNNSLNRTKLEEQ
+407 SNNSLNRVKLEEQ

-425 SKQNDPEITN
+425 SAKSDPEITS

-452 SEKDILQGLSTDI
+452 SEKDILQGLHTDI

-486 TVALQKMEEAEEHED
+486 TVALQKMQEAEELED
-501 ADEKEDDDSPYVADL
+501 ADEEEDDDDSPYVSDL
-516 FDGMYEDEEGDQAE
+516 FDGLYEDEGDQAE

-562 PAVRALFAVIEDI
+562 PAVRALFAIIEDI

-629 QLRPFIDYRKHS
+629 QLRPFIDYRKHL

-692 KFKETFGQNG
+692 KFKETFGQGG

-810 LEYSIRNYADQ
+810 LKYSIRNYADQ

-835 ILESPI
+835 VLDSPM

-884 NLAPSYRDTVFQD
+884 NLAPSYRDMAFQE

-904 PQQKIRDTIQKEYI
+904 PQQKIRDTIQEEYI

-926 QVPLEGL
+926 QVPLEGF

-957 FSRRRIV
+957 FSRKRIV

-989 HKSEFYWAHLPV
+989 HKSKFYWAHLPV

-1018 MKKDKD
+1018 M
-1024 GNLVDMDYAV
+1024 NANDMDYAV

-1053 EGGMKI
+1053 KGGMKI
-1059 GKRNDSADKFVFM
+1059 GKRNDSADRFVFM

-1084 VEFNI
+1084 VELNI
-1089 MDILANRGVTEEEKR
+1089 MEILVNRGVTEEEKR

-1115 VNVNDEYQ
+1115 ANVNDEYQ

-1130 EQLNKDARDEAE
+1130 EQLNKDARDEAD
-1142 FWDTVDMKKKPSA
+1142 FWSTVDMKKKPSDI
-1155 TERYQLAFNGI
+1155 ERYQLAFNGI

-1228 KAILDKKKE
+1228 KAILDKKKK
-1237 LGLITQAGYD
+1237 LKLITDAGYN

-1252 YSKITATDGQAW
+1252 YSDITATDGQAW
-1264 LSPTGYKRV
+1264 LSPSGYKRI
-1273 LEGMGQGY
+1273 LEGTGQGY
-1281 TDGAIEALEEMANAI
+1281 TDGAIEALEEMSNAI

-1304 SKIKDHRF
+1304 AKIKDHRF

-1319 YGSTHVTEG
+1319 YGDTKV
-1328 DGENKRDNKV
+1328 DDNGRATKV

-1367 FMEDNQIDAIEYDSA
+1367 FMEENQIDAIEYNSA

-1388 ATVDL
+1388 ETVDL
-1393 RMDDIAPIK
+1393 GESNIKPIK
-1402 YKFKINGRERTVT
+1402 YKIDSRRTVT
-1415 ADSIEAFNKKMVG
+1415 SSTTEDFNKKMDE
-1428 YVKKKELSEEEV
+1428 YVKKDVLSKEEAD
-1440 EKHRAKFSK
+1440 KHKAEFAKI
-1449 MLSDEISENI
+1449 MSDEIYESI
-1459 AVKLAESA
+1459 GAKLAKTTA
-1467 TEVEVDGK
+1467 EVEVDGK
-1475 TKLVADR
+1475 KQLRAERD
-1482 VQDGRIK
+1482 QDGRII

-1530 NLKNLDTFEIAGTQ
+1530 NLNNEDTFEIAGVK
-1544 VSGYQIKEAIN
+1544 VSGLQIKAAIN
-1555 QIVGQHAIDEF
+1555 EIVGQHAIDEF

-1575 DSERINK
+1575 DSESINK
-1582 KSVNSYNKRFDRLR
+1582 KSVKSYNKRFDRLR

-1659 PGGSLIQISSAEAS
+1659 PGGSLIQMSSAEAS
-1673 NDLKVV
+1673 NDLKVK
-1679 YKKDGSID
+1679 YKEDGSID

-1702 YANEKGEIDIKKI
+1702 YANEKGEIDVKKI
-1715 EADGR
+1715 EKDGR

-1784 GKEKIAEIKKE
+1784 GKKKIAEIKKE

-1809 EPKKPAVLDLEYST
+1809 EPKRPAVLDLDYSAT
-1823 SEVFKNGGV
+1823 EVFKNGSV
-1832 NTRQLNQRQRTNV
+1832 NTRELNQRQRTNV

-1881 IGEMSKEK
+1881 ISNISKER

-1897 LDEEDDKKIGD
+1897 LDDKADKKIGD

-1974 IELSKTVKINGE
+1974 IELSKTVKINGQ

-2046 IIGLITATPLWKV
+2046 VIGLITATPLWKA

-2069 SEILFKALR
+2069 SELLFKALR
-2078 QGGEVNSNRDVDV
+2078 QGGKVNSNRDVDV
-2091 TLKNIV
+2091 TLKDII
-2097 ECSKFETQ
+2097 ECSKYETQ
-2105 EAITDA
+2105 ETITNA
-2111 LKATDE
+2111 LKATGE

-2123 KQLDDRTQVAVKKV
+2123 KQLDEKTQVAVKKV

-2248 KVSPMFALTIVETAR
+2248 KVSPMFALAIVETAR

-2293 EDEKGKN
+2293 EDEQGKN

-2318 PESLRKIIELGRDNI
+2318 PESLRKIIELGKDNV

-2377 AHNTRLTGVERAK
+2377 AHNTRLTGVQRAK

-2451 VDTEFTHQFTQNY
+2451 VDTEFTHQFMQNY

-2475 MPPSMTQPLLKAT
+2475 MPPSMTQPLLNAT
-2488 NGVAPDHISIASNKR
+2488 NGVAPDHISIASDKR

-2532 ETVYTRVDS
+2532 ETVYTRVNP
-2541 RGIVTVDGGK
+2541 RGIVTVDEGK

-2561 YLLESLQKLQPDKF
+2561 YLLESLQKLQLDKF
-2575 DLSYMSGNGM
+2575 DLAAMSGKGM
-2585 LLMAEAVDAKSHEG
+2585 IDIAESIDVKSHEG
-2599 AVSYLHD
+2599 GVSYLSD
-2606 FGAARAAAEIQKKN
+2606 FGAAKAAAEAQRPI
-2620 AEEEGNNPCE
+2620 AENEGNNPCE

>member
-1 MHCRILSPETFD
+1 MHCRILSPDTF
-13 KIKELINKTVHD
+13 KEIKELIKKSVHD
-25 GQEGMSSIKQLT
+25 GQEGMSPIKHLADE
-37 SSVEKVQA
+37 VEKVQA

-60 EQLTKPSTIRILESK
+60 DQLTKPSTIKLLEAKYSELAANDNTEQASK
-75 FQELVKEDAESVNKI
+75 VLE
-90 LSKIGEMRPDGRP
+90 KIGEMKPDGRP

-113 MSHVPHRI
+113 MSFVPHRI
-121 KQAVINK
+121 KNALVNQ
-128 SYKFLNQDAISEV
+128 SYKFLDQDAISAV
-141 NDLNAAIIVEMLDR
+141 KDLNAAIIVEMLDR
-155 IQKKIARYAIDRKDV
+155 IQKKLARYAIDKKDV
-170 ESNIYRIGSI
+170 ESNINRVGSI
-180 INGGFKDYRKAD
+180 INDGFKGYRKAD

-216 AIGRIKDTFLEV
+216 AIGRIKETFLDV
-228 ATELVHDAMKAKMSI
+228 ATELVHDAMKAQMSI

-262 ERNAIGVVDSTI
+262 ERNAMGVVDSTI
-274 YGLIATGAKNM
+274 YSLISTEAKNM

-306 ASAQAIKSRQERRK
+306 ASAQAINSRKERRK

-348 KEAKEKLYEAT
+348 KEAREKLYEAT
-359 KKAVKNRI
+359 KKAVENRI
-367 GRANSMAKEVIIS
+367 GRVNRIAKEVIIS

-395 IALRQGIKFEYR
+395 IALRQGIKFEYK

-425 SKQNDPEITN
+425 SAQNDPEITN

-452 SEKDILQGLSTDI
+452 SEKDILQGLNTDI
-465 TEDERMFHL
+465 TDDERMFHL

-486 TVALQKMEEAEEHED
+486 TVALQKMQEAEELED
-501 ADEKEDDDSPYVADL
+501 ADEEEDDDDSPYVGDL
-516 FDGMYEDEEGDQAE
+516 FDGLYEDEGDQVE

-536 SSEEGDAG
+536 SSEEGSDAG

-589 KFKPLGETF
+589 KFKPLGETY

-605 VGIENSEDMLDRL
+605 DGIENSEDMLERL

-629 QLRPFIDYRKHS
+629 QLRPFIDYRKYS

-649 AMATQLF
+649 AMASQLF

-675 FSPDRSSSLD
+675 FGTDRSSNLD
-685 VINNWSN
+685 VIRNWSA
-692 KFKETFGQNG
+692 KFKETFGQGG
-702 LALSAQ
+702 LALSVNE
-708 DIQEIKDKAE
+708 IQEIKDKAE

-725 TLEKKKLWK
+725 SLENKKLWR
-734 KKDESIDITRERD
+734 KKDESADIARQRD
-747 RKIAQLQSDISRVL
+747 QKIAQLQNKISRVL
-761 QKIGIFVEPR
+761 QRIGIFVDPK

-778 KAAETLRGFN
+778 KAAETLRGFSGN
-788 GSANDIAPVWSDKG
+788 ADNMPPTWSNKG
-802 QPSNILAT
+802 QPSNILHT
-810 LEYSIRNYADQ
+810 LKYSIRNYADQ

-835 ILESPI
+835 VLESPMV
-841 TFVTEKGYSKIASD
+841 FATEAGYSKIYSD
-855 LSLIAAAFYTGKLS
+855 LSMIAAAFYTGKLS

-904 PQQKIRDTIQKEYI
+904 PQQTIRDTIQKEYI
-918 DKDEIYRT
+918 DKDEIYRA
-926 QVPLEGL
+926 QVPLEGF

-944 NDAYQEINPTLKK
+944 NDAYQETNPTLKK
-957 FSRRRIV
+957 FSRKRIV
-964 VNNGQKMNKWGGD
+964 VNNGQKMNKWGSD
-977 ELAELYYNAQRD
+977 ELAELYYNAQKD

-1018 MKKDKD
+1018 M
-1024 GNLVDMDYAV
+1024 NANDMDYAV

-1053 EGGMKI
+1053 KGGMKI
-1059 GKRNDSADKFVFM
+1059 GKRNDSADRFVFM

-1089 MDILANRGVTEEEKR
+1089 MEILANRGVTEEEKR
-1104 EFISEYNRLRG
+1104 ELISEYNRLRG
-1115 VNVNDEYQ
+1115 TNVNDEYQ

-1130 EQLNKDARDEAE
+1130 EQLNKDARDEAD
-1142 FWDTVDMKKKPSA
+1142 FWSTVDMKKKPSDI
-1155 TERYQLAFNGI
+1155 ERYQLAFNGI

-1228 KAILDKKKE
+1228 KAILDKKKK
-1237 LGLITQAGYD
+1237 LGLITKAGYN

-1252 YSKITATDGQAW
+1252 YSDITATDGQAW
-1264 LSPTGYKRV
+1264 LSPSGYKRI
-1273 LEGMGQGY
+1273 LEGTGQGY

-1304 SKIKDHRF
+1304 DKIKDHRF

-1319 YGSTHVTEG
+1319 YGDTKV
-1328 DGENKRDNKV
+1328 DDNGRATKV

-1393 RMDDIAPIK
+1393 SMDKVSPVK
-1402 YKFKINGRERTVT
+1402 YEFKINGRPRTIT
-1415 ADSIEAFNKKMVG
+1415 AASVEEFDKKIAK
-1428 YVKKKELSEEEV
+1428 YITDNNLSEEEV
-1440 EKHRAKFSK
+1440 SKHRAEFNK
-1449 MLSDEISENI
+1449 MISDQTYEHI
-1459 AVKLAESA
+1459 AAQLAAST
-1467 TEVEVDGK
+1467 TEVDVKGK
-1475 TKLVADR
+1475 KKLVADR
-1482 VQDGRIK
+1482 DQDGRIV

-1530 NLKNLDTFEIAGTQ
+1530 NLNNEDTFEIAGVK
-1544 VSGYQIKEAIN
+1544 VSGIQIKEAIN

-1566 IKSGIEMNP
+1566 VKSGIEMNP
-1575 DSERINK
+1575 DSGSINK
-1582 KSVNSYNKRFDRLR
+1582 KSVKSYNRRFDRLR
-1596 KRLLEALRESDY
+1596 KQLLEAMRESDY

-1626 KHFTDDIYDPSF
+1626 KHFSDDIYDPSF

-1659 PGGSLIQISSAEAS
+1659 PGGSLIQMSSAEAS
-1673 NDLKVV
+1673 NDLKVK
-1679 YKKDGSID
+1679 YKEDGSID

-1715 EADGR
+1715 EDDGR

-1784 GKEKIAEIKKE
+1784 GKKKIAEIKKE
-1795 YEEKVRQAKLEEKK
+1795 YEEKVRQAKLEGKK
-1809 EPKKPAVLDLEYST
+1809 EPKRPAVLDLEYSAAN
-1823 SEVFKNGGV
+1823 VFANGLV
-1832 NTRQLNQRQRTNV
+1832 NTRKLNQRQRTNV

-1897 LDEEDDKKIGD
+1897 LDEKDDKKIGN

-1946 KQNKAGLGL
+1946 RQNKAGLGL

-1974 IELSKTVKINGE
+1974 LELSKPVVIDGQK
-1986 EYKSLNRME
+1986 YQSLNDMT
-1995 GVDGTYVSRILEEY
+1995 GSDGTHVSRILEEY

-2033 IIATMVRMGVPGD
+2033 IIATLVRMRVPGD
-2046 IIGLITATPLWKV
+2046 IIGLITATPLWKY

-2069 SEILFKALR
+2069 TEALFKALR
-2078 QGGEVNSNRDVDV
+2078 QGKELKGNRDVDV
-2091 TLKNIV
+2091 KLSDIL
-2097 ECSKFETQ
+2097 ECAKFETQ
-2105 EAITDA
+2105 KAITDA
-2111 LKATDE
+2111 LGATE
-2117 NVEKAF
+2117 KNVEKAF
-2123 KQLDDRTQVAVKKV
+2123 NELDDRTKVAVQKV

-2171 NESVFAMVKS
+2171 TESVFAMVKS

-2214 TKTFIEQNKDGHF
+2214 TNTFIEQNKDGHF

-2272 FTKKFI
+2272 FTKKFL

-2293 EDEKGKN
+2293 EDEQGKN
-2300 VLTQEI
+2300 VLAQEI

-2318 PESLRKIIELGRDNI
+2318 PESLKKIIELGKDNV
-2333 APFLLKGEYVEKKF
+2333 APFVLKDGPTTRAFK
-2347 NTLVFKS
+2347 TLVFKS

-2362 ALSRATAIFEEIIEQ
+2362 AMARATAIFEEIIEQ
-2377 AHNTRLTGVERAK
+2377 AHNTRLTGVQRAK

-2429 MGRSRMLMRIKNQA
+2429 MGRSRMLMRIKSQA
-2443 LELRAGGD
+2443 LELRAGQD
-2451 VDTEFTHQFTQNY
+2451 LDTEFTHQFMANY
-2464 VRENIR
+2464 VRENIK

-2475 MPPSMTQPLLKAT
+2475 MPDSMAQALLKSN
-2488 NGVAPDHISIASNKR
+2488 NGVAPDYISISNDKR

-2532 ETVYTRVDS
+2532 ETVYTRVDP

-2585 LLMAEAVDAKSHEG
+2585 LLTAEAVEAKAHEG
-2599 AVSYLHD
+2599 GVSYLSG
-2606 FGAARAAAEIQKKN
+2606 FGAAQAAAEIQKKN

>member
-1 MHCRILSPETFD
+1 M
-13 KIKELINKTVHD
+13 HD
-25 GQEGMSSIKQLT
+25 GQEGMSPIKHLADE
-37 SSVEKVQA
+37 VEKVQA

-60 EQLTKPSTIRILESK
+60 DQLTKPSTIKMLEAKYSELAKDDNTEQASK
-75 FQELVKEDAESVNKI
+75 VLE
-90 LSKIGEMRPDGRP
+90 KIGEMKPDGRP
-103 IQDTEGYKGV
+103 IQDTVGYKGV

-121 KQAVINK
+121 KNAVEKK
-128 SYKFLNQDAISEV
+128 SYKFINEDAISEV
-141 NDLNAAIIVEMLDR
+141 KDLNAAIIVEMLDR
-155 IQKKIARYAIDRKDV
+155 IQKKLARYDMDRKDV
-170 ESNIYRIGSI
+170 ESNIYRIGNI
-180 INGGFKDYRKAD
+180 INDGFKGFRKSD

-203 LVRKGDN
+203 LVRKGEN
-210 EKVSPD
+210 ERVSPN
-216 AIGRIKDTFLEV
+216 AIGRIKETFLEV

-262 ERNAIGVVDSTI
+262 ERNAMGVVDSTI
-274 YGLIATGAKNM
+274 YSLISTEAKNM

-333 SLLKNDSGFLYDYKS
+333 SLLKNDSSFLYDYKS
-348 KEAKEKLYEAT
+348 EEAKEKLYEAT
-359 KKAVKNRI
+359 KKAVDNRI
-367 GRANSMAKEVIIS
+367 GRANKIAKEVIIS
-380 RAIRNVGLESKTDFA
+380 RAIRNIGLESKTDFA

-465 TEDERMFHL
+465 KEDERMFHL
-474 ATRKAVKAVLGS
+474 AIRKAVKAVLGS
-486 TVALQKMEEAEEHED
+486 TVALQKMEEAEELKD
-501 ADEKEDDDSPYVADL
+501 ADAEEKGDDDLYESSLFDDL
-516 FDGMYEDEEGDQAE
+516 FDEEGDQAE

-536 SSEEGDAG
+536 SSEEGGDSG
-544 EDVRFIDAEEK
+544 EDIRFIDAEEK

-562 PAVRALFAVIEDI
+562 PAVRALFAVIEDV

-589 KFKPLGETF
+589 KFKPLGETY

-605 VGIENSEDMLDRL
+605 DGIENSEDMLERL

-649 AMATQLF
+649 AMASQLF
-656 SAINKIRISYA
+656 SAINKIRINYA

-675 FSPDRSSSLD
+675 FGTDRSSSLD
-685 VINNWSN
+685 VISNWGA
-692 KFKETFGQNG
+692 KFKETFGQDG
-702 LALSAQ
+702 IALSVN

-734 KKDESIDITRERD
+734 KKDESVYITRERD
-747 RKIAQLQSDISRVL
+747 MKIAQLQSDISRVL

-788 GSANDIAPVWSDKG
+788 SSANDIAPAWSDKG

-810 LEYSIRNYADQ
+810 LKYSIRNYADQ

-835 ILESPI
+835 VLSSPMV
-841 TFVTEKGYSKIASD
+841 FATEKGYSKIASD

-884 NLAPSYRDTVFQD
+884 NLAPSYRDKVFQD

-904 PQQKIRDTIQKEYI
+904 PHTKINDTIQEEYI
-918 DKDEIYRT
+918 DKDEIYRN
-926 QVPLEGL
+926 QVPLEGIQG
-933 KDKYPTANAFL
+933 KYRTANAIL
-944 NDAYQEINPTLKK
+944 NDAYAETNYSLRKL
-957 FSRRRIV
+957 SRKRIV
-964 VNNGQKMNKWGGD
+964 VNDGQKMNKWSSD
-977 ELAELYYNAQRD
+977 ELANLYFNAQKD
-989 HKSEFYWAHLPV
+989 FKKGFYWAHLPV

-1018 MKKDKD
+1018 LSKDSTD
-1024 GNLVDMDYAV
+1024 RDYAI
-1034 DHLTMLAY
+1034 DHLTMLSY
-1042 NEARRA
+1042 NEALRA
-1048 DHLAY
+1048 QHVAS
-1053 EGGMKI
+1053 GKAMKI
-1059 GKRNDSADKFVFM
+1059 GKRNDSAYSFVSI
-1072 PGLNDFKVEING
+1072 PGLNEFKADING
-1084 VEFNI
+1084 VEYDI
-1089 MDILANRGVTEEEKR
+1089 MGALINLEGDDLYK
-1104 EFISEYNRLRG
+1104 FIDEYNRTRG
-1115 VNVNDEYQ
+1115 TNVSSIYE
-1123 LLRHEVM
+1123 LLRNEVM
-1130 EQLNKDARDEAE
+1130 LQFNEVVKEEVA
-1142 FWDTVDMKKKPSA
+1142 FWDTVDLKNKVNA
-1155 TERYQLAFNGI
+1155 NEAYQLAYNGV
-1166 FWRIQIGNLL
+1166 FWRIQIGHLL
-1176 YGDKAILGG
+1176 YGDKAVLGS

-1209 VRRTVVINDRMA
+1209 IRRTVVINDRIARRVTM
-1221 DRLTKEI
+1221 EI
-1228 KAILDKKKE
+1228 ESLLKKKKK
-1237 LGLITQAGYD
+1237 LGLITDAGYN
-1247 ASLKA
+1247 AALGA
-1252 YSKITATDGQAW
+1252 YNEITATDGQAW
-1264 LSPTGYKRV
+1264 LSPSGYKRI
-1273 LEGMGQGY
+1273 LEGTGQGY
-1281 TDGAIEALEEMANAI
+1281 TDGAIEALEEMSKAI

-1304 SKIKDHRF
+1304 AKVKDHRF

-1319 YGSTHVTEG
+1319 YGDIHVKDG
-1328 DGENKRDNKV
+1328 DRDTKV

-1353 EEGVSSPFLNALVK
+1353 EKGVSSPFLNALVK

-1388 ATVDL
+1388 ATVKLDEL
-1393 RMDDIAPIK
+1393 DVEPIRF
-1402 YKFKINGRERTVT
+1402 KFKINGRDRYINASDLQEF
-1415 ADSIEAFNKKMVG
+1415 DSKME
-1428 YVKKKELSEEEV
+1428 KFIKDKSMSKEELD
-1440 EKHRAKFSK
+1440 KHRAEFTK
-1449 MLSDEISENI
+1449 MMSDQTYEYI
-1459 AVKLAESA
+1459 ATQLAAST
-1467 TEVEVDGK
+1467 TEVGVKGK
-1475 TKLVADR
+1475 KKLEADR
-1482 VQDGRIK
+1482 DQDGRIIL
-1489 FDEKKVKDMP
+1489 DDKKVKDMP

-1530 NLKNLDTFEIAGTQ
+1530 NLNNGDTFEIAGTK
-1544 VSGYQIKEAIN
+1544 VFGYQIKAAIN

-1566 IKSGIEMNP
+1566 VKSGIEMNP
-1575 DSERINK
+1575 DSESINK
-1582 KSVNSYNKRFDRLR
+1582 KSVKSYNRRFDRLR
-1596 KRLLEALRESDY
+1596 KQLLEAMRESDY

-1626 KHFTDDIYDPSF
+1626 KHFSDDIYDPSF

-1645 FYAMAAKKIYRMMV
+1645 FYAMAAKKIYKMMV
-1659 PGGSLIQISSAEAS
+1659 PGGSLIQMTSAEAS
-1673 NDLKVV
+1673 NDLKVK

-1715 EADGR
+1715 EDDGR

-1784 GKEKIAEIKKE
+1784 GKKKIAEIKKK
-1795 YEEKVRQAKLEEKK
+1795 YDEEVRQARLEGRDEKK
-1809 EPKKPAVLDLEYST
+1809 IKRPAVLDLDYSAA
-1823 SEVFKNGGV
+1823 EVFKNDGV
-1832 NTRQLNQRQRTNV
+1832 NTRDLNQRQRTNV

-1858 AALEMAQPG
+1858 AALEMVQPG
-1867 GYDGVKKDLKIGYI
+1867 SFDGVKKDLKVGYI
-1881 IGEMSKEK
+1881 IGEMSKER
-1889 LEEILEQV
+1889 LEEILEQI
-1897 LDEEDDKKIGD
+1897 LDEKDDKKIGD
-1908 KVIFEYLHNLDL
+1908 KNIFEYLHNLGL

-1940 VELEMQ
+1940 IELEMQ

-1955 VGVFANENTAT
+1955 VGVFTNENTAT
-1966 SVFQQAKL
+1966 SVFQQAKFL
-1974 IELSKTVKINGE
+1974 ELSKAVKIAGI
-1986 EYKSLNRME
+1986 EYKSLNGMI
-1995 GVDGTYVSRILEEY
+1995 GGDKTYVSRILEEY

-2033 IIATMVRMGVPGD
+2033 IIATMVRMGVPGN

-2069 SEILFKALR
+2069 TEVLFKALR
-2078 QGGEVNSNRDVDV
+2078 QGRELEGNRSVDV
-2091 TLKNIV
+2091 SLKSIM
-2097 ECSKFETQ
+2097 ECAKFETQ
-2105 EAITDA
+2105 KAITDA

-2123 KQLDDRTQVAVKKV
+2123 DQIDPSTRAAVKAV
-2137 AGLLIEVVNAASEI
+2137 AGLLIEVVNAASEV

-2160 DVSSSGPKGGV
+2160 DVSSSGPRGGV
-2171 NESVFAMVKS
+2171 TESVFAMVKS

-2187 AQNHRYIRHEGII
+2187 AQNHKYIKHEGII

-2214 TKTFIEQNKDGHF
+2214 TKTFTEQNKDGHF

-2248 KVSPMFALTIVETAR
+2248 KVSPMLALTIVETAR

-2272 FTKKFI
+2272 FTKKFL

-2293 EDEKGKN
+2293 EDEQGKN
-2300 VLTQEI
+2300 VLAQEI

-2318 PESLRKIIELGRDNI
+2318 PESLKKLVELGKDNV
-2333 APFLLKGEYVEKKF
+2333 ASFLLNGQYVDKGFK
-2347 NTLVFKS
+2347 TLVFKS
-2354 LGSPNEER
+2354 LGSPNEEK
-2362 ALSRATAIFEEIIEQ
+2362 ALSRATAVFEEIIEQ
-2377 AHNTRLTGVERAK
+2377 AHNTRLTGVQRAK

-2399 GLALYATYMSGNP
+2399 SLALYATYMSGNP
-2412 NMKVMLQAIPQ
+2412 NMKVLLQAIPQ

-2451 VDTEFTHQFTQNY
+2451 VDTEFTHQFMQNY

-2470 KIGKV
+2470 RIGKV
-2475 MPPSMTQPLLKAT
+2475 MPPSMAQPLLNST
-2488 NGVAPDHISIASNKR
+2488 NGVAPDYISISNDKR

-2532 ETVYTRVDS
+2532 ETVYTRVDP

-2551 IYDDYRLDGG
+2551 IYDDYRLDDG

-2575 DLSYMSGNGM
+2575 DLEAMSVKAI
-2585 LLMAEAVDAKSHEG
+2585 LTIAEGVDVKSHDG
-2599 AVSYLHD
+2599 GVSYLSD
-2606 FGAARAAAEIQKKN
+2606 FGAARAAAEIEKDN
-2620 AEEEGNNPCE
+2620 AKGRDEEIC

>member
-1 MHCRILSPETFD
+1 MHCRILSPDTFK
-13 KIKELINKTVHD
+13 KIKELIDKSVHD
-25 GQEGMSSIKQLT
+25 GQEGMSPIKQLT
-37 SSVEKVQA
+37 SSTDKIQA
-45 LIAYTEMTQGYEFTD
+45 LIAYTEMTQGYMFTD
-60 EQLTKPSTIRILESK
+60 EQLTKPSTIKLLEAKYSELAANDNTEQASK
-75 FQELVKEDAESVNKI
+75 VLE
-90 LSKIGEMRPDGRP
+90 KIGEMKPDGRP

-113 MSHVPHRI
+113 MSFVPHRI
-121 KQAVINK
+121 KNALVNQ
-128 SYKFLNQDAISEV
+128 SYKFLDQDAISAV
-141 NDLNAAIIVEMLDR
+141 KDLNGAIIVEMLDR
-155 IQKKIARYAIDRKDV
+155 IQKKLARYAIDRKDV
-170 ESNIYRIGSI
+170 ESNIYRVGSI
-180 INGGFKDYRKAD
+180 VNDGFKGYRKAD
-192 GSIDTGAVLNE
+192 GSINTGAILNE
-203 LVRKGDN
+203 LVRKGQD

-216 AIGRIKDTFLEV
+216 AISRIKETFLEV
-228 ATELVHDAMKAKMSI
+228 ATELVHDAMKAQMSI

-250 AGNGEIRMLSIA
+250 AGNGEIRMLSIT
-262 ERNAIGVVDSTI
+262 ERNAMGVVDSTI
-274 YGLIATGAKNM
+274 YSLIATEAKNM

-359 KKAVKNRI
+359 KKAVENRI
-367 GRANSMAKEVIIS
+367 GRANRIAKEVIIS
-380 RAIRNVGLESKTDFA
+380 RAIRNVGLDDKIDFA
-395 IALRQGIKFEYR
+395 IALRKGINFEYR

-425 SKQNDPEITN
+425 SAQNDPEITN

-452 SEKDILQGLSTDI
+452 SEKDILKGLSTDI

-501 ADEKEDDDSPYVADL
+501 ADEEEDDDDSPYIGDL
-516 FDGMYEDEEGDQAE
+516 FDGLYEDEEGDQAE

-536 SSEEGDAG
+536 SSEEGGDSG

-575 GLDGKPVTDTFGYT
+575 GLDGKPVTDSFGYT

-605 VGIENSEDMLDRL
+605 MGIENSEDMLERL

-623 VEPWVK
+623 VEPWVR

-649 AMATQLF
+649 AMASQLF

-675 FSPDRSSSLD
+675 FGTDRSSSLD
-685 VINNWSN
+685 VISNWSA
-692 KFKETFGQNG
+692 KFKETFGQGG
-702 LALSAQ
+702 LALSVN
-708 DIQEIKDKAE
+708 DIQEIEDKAD

-725 TLEKKKLWK
+725 RLEKEKLWK
-734 KKDESIDITRERD
+734 KKDESIDVTRERD
-747 RKIAQLQSDISRVL
+747 GKIARLQSEISRLL

-788 GSANDIAPVWSDKG
+788 GNANDIAPTWSDKG

-810 LEYSIRNYADQ
+810 LKYSIRNYADQ

-835 ILESPI
+835 VLSSPMV
-841 TFVTEKGYSKIASD
+841 FATEAGYSKIASE

-884 NLAPSYRDTVFQD
+884 NLAPSYRDMAFQE

-904 PQQKIRDTIQKEYI
+904 PTTKIRDTIKEEYT
-918 DKDEIYRT
+918 DKDEIYRN
-926 QVPLEGL
+926 QVPLDGIQG
-933 KDKYPTANAFL
+933 KYHTANAFL
-944 NDAYQEINPTLKK
+944 NDAYDENNPTLKK
-957 FSRRRIV
+957 FSRKRIV
-964 VNNGQKMNKWGGD
+964 VNNGQKMNKWGSD

-989 HKSEFYWAHLPV
+989 RKSKFYWAHLPV

-1018 MKKDKD
+1018 MKKD
-1024 GNLVDMDYAV
+1024 GSDMKYAV

-1042 NEARRA
+1042 NEALRA
-1048 DHLAY
+1048 QHLISGNAM
-1053 EGGMKI
+1053 EI
-1059 GKRNDSADKFVFM
+1059 GKRSSSGYSFVSM
-1072 PGLNDFKVEING
+1072 PGLNEFKADING
-1084 VEFNI
+1084 AEYDI
-1089 MDILANRGVTEEEKR
+1089 MGVLVDQSLSDEGKA
-1104 EFISEYNRLRG
+1104 EFISEYNKARG
-1115 VNVNDEYQ
+1115 ANVNDIYQ
-1123 LLRHEVM
+1123 LLRHEVQ
-1130 EQLNKDARDEAE
+1130 EQLNKDVLEEAE
-1142 FWDTVDMKKKPSA
+1142 FWDTVDMNNKPSA
-1155 TERYQLAFNGI
+1155 LERYQLAFNGI
-1166 FWRIQIGNLL
+1166 FWRIQIGHLL
-1176 YGDKAILGG
+1176 YGDKAVLGS

-1228 KAILDKKKE
+1228 KAILDKKKK
-1237 LGLITQAGYD
+1237 LGLITKAGYD

-1264 LSPTGYKRV
+1264 LSPSGYKRI

-1319 YGSTHVTEG
+1319 YGDTHVKDG
-1328 DGENKRDNKV
+1328 DRDTKV

-1353 EEGVSSPFLNALVK
+1353 KEGVSSPFLNALVK

-1393 RMDDIAPIK
+1393 SMDKVSPVK
-1402 YKFKINGRERTVT
+1402 YEFKINGRPRTIT
-1415 ADSIEAFNKKMVG
+1415 AVSVEEFDKKIAK
-1428 YVKKKELSEEEV
+1428 YITDNNLSEEEV
-1440 EKHRAKFSK
+1440 SKHRAEFNK
-1449 MLSDEISENI
+1449 MISDQTYEHI
-1459 AVKLAESA
+1459 AAQLAAST
-1467 TEVEVDGK
+1467 TEVDVKGK
-1475 TKLVADR
+1475 KKLVADR
-1482 VQDGRIK
+1482 DQDGRIV

-1530 NLKNLDTFEIAGTQ
+1530 NLNNEDTFEIAGIK
-1544 VSGYQIKEAIN
+1544 VSGLQIKEAIN

-1566 IKSGIEMNP
+1566 VKSGIEMNP
-1575 DSERINK
+1575 DSESINK
-1582 KSVNSYNKRFDRLR
+1582 KSVKSYNRRFDRLR
-1596 KRLLEALRESDY
+1596 KQLLEAMRESDY

-1626 KHFTDDIYDPSF
+1626 RHFSDDIYDPSF
-1638 QDALHSA
+1638 QDHLHSA

-1659 PGGSLIQISSAEAS
+1659 PGGSLIQMSSAEAS

-1702 YANEKGEIDIKKI
+1702 YANEKGEIDVKAI
-1715 EADGR
+1715 EDDKR

-1769 FDVDKLFFMKKDAGP
+1769 FDVDKLFFMKRDIGP
-1784 GKEKIAEIKKE
+1784 GKEKIAEIKKSYDE
-1795 YEEKVRQAKLEEKK
+1795 KVKQADEEKGKR
-1809 EPKKPAVLDLEYST
+1809 PKRPAVLDLEYSAA
-1823 SEVFKNGGV
+1823 EVFKGGGV
-1832 NTRQLNQRQRTNV
+1832 NTRDLNQRQRTNV

-1867 GYDGVKKDLKIGYI
+1867 GFDGLKKDLKIGYI
-1881 IGEMSKEK
+1881 IGNISKEE

-1897 LDEEDDKKIGD
+1897 LDEKEDKKIGD
-1908 KVIFEYLHNLDL
+1908 KVLFEYLHNLDL

-1925 IVDIYRSGKNIAKSE
+1925 IVDIYRSGKNIALSE
-1940 VELEMQ
+1940 VEMEMQ
-1946 KQNKAGLGL
+1946 RQNKAGLGL

-1974 IELSKTVKINGE
+1974 LELSKTVVIDGQK
-1986 EYKSLNRME
+1986 YQSLNDMT
-1995 GVDGTYVSRILEEY
+1995 GSDGTHVSRILEEY

-2033 IIATMVRMGVPGD
+2033 IIATLVRMRVPGD
-2046 IIGLITATPLWKV
+2046 IIGLITATPLWKY

-2069 SEILFKALR
+2069 SKVLFKALR
-2078 QGGEVNSNRDVDV
+2078 QGKELKGNRDVDV
-2091 TLKNIV
+2091 NLSDIL
-2097 ECSKFETQ
+2097 ECAKFETQ
-2105 EAITDA
+2105 KAITDA
-2111 LKATDE
+2111 LGATEE
-2117 NVEKAF
+2117 NIEKAF
-2123 KQLDDRTQVAVKKV
+2123 NQLDDRTKVAVQKV

-2171 NESVFAMVKS
+2171 TESVFAMVKS

-2187 AQNHRYIRHEGII
+2187 AQNHRYIKHEGII
-2200 VPLRTLPG
+2200 VPLRSLPG
-2208 LSPGAT
+2208 LSPEST

-2272 FTKKFI
+2272 FTKKFL

-2293 EDEKGKN
+2293 EDEQGKN
-2300 VLTQEI
+2300 VLAQEI

-2318 PESLRKIIELGRDNI
+2318 PESLKKLIELGKDNV
-2333 APFLLKGEYVEKKF
+2333 ASFLLNGEYVDKGFK
-2347 NTLVFKS
+2347 TLVFKS
-2354 LGSPNEER
+2354 LGSPNEEK
-2362 ALSRATAIFEEIIEQ
+2362 ALSRATAVFEEIIEQ
-2377 AHNTRLTGVERAK
+2377 AHNTRLTGVQRAK

-2412 NMKVMLQAIPQ
+2412 NMKVLLQAIPQ

-2451 VDTEFTHQFTQNY
+2451 VDTEFTHQFMQNY

-2470 KIGKV
+2470 RIGKV
-2475 MPPSMTQPLLKAT
+2475 MPPSMAQPLLNST
-2488 NGVAPDHISIASNKR
+2488 NGVAPDHISISSDKR
-2503 EPVYIL
+2503 DPVYIL

-2532 ETVYTRVDS
+2532 ETVYTRVDP

-2561 YLLESLQKLQPDKF
+2561 YLLGSLQKLQPDKF
-2575 DLSYMSGNGM
+2575 DLSYMSGNSM
-2585 LLMAEAVDAKSHEG
+2585 LLMAEAVDVKSHEG
-2599 AVSYLHD
+2599 GVSYLSG
-2606 FGAARAAAEIQKKN
+2606 FGAATAAAQAQEVIATKN
-2620 AEEEGNNPCE
+2620 GEKIC

>member
-1 MHCRILSPETFD
+1 MHCRILSPETHR
-13 KIKELINKTVHD
+13 KIKELINKSVHD
-25 GQEGMSSIKQLT
+25 GQEGMSPIKNMADE
-37 SSVEKVQA
+37 VDKVQA

-60 EQLTKPSTIRILESK
+60 EQLTKPSTIKILEAKYSELAANDNTEQASK
-75 FQELVKEDAESVNKI
+75 VLE
-90 LSKIGEMRPDGRP
+90 KIGEMKPDGRP

-113 MSHVPHRI
+113 MSFVPHRI
-121 KQAVINK
+121 KNALVNQ
-128 SYKFLNQDAISEV
+128 SYKFLDQDAISTV
-141 NDLNAAIIVEMLDR
+141 NDLNGAIIVEMLDR
-155 IQKKIARYAIDRKDV
+155 IQKKLARYAIDRKDV
-170 ESNIYRIGSI
+170 ESNIYRVGSI
-180 INGGFKDYRKAD
+180 INDGFKDYRKAD

-203 LVRKGDN
+203 LVRKADN
-210 EKVSPD
+210 EKVSLD
-216 AIGRIKDTFLEV
+216 AISRIKQTFLEV
-228 ATELVHDAMKAKMSI
+228 ATELVHDAMKAQMSI

-262 ERNAIGVVDSTI
+262 ERNAMGVVDSTI
-274 YGLIATGAKNM
+274 YSLISTEAKNM

-306 ASAQAIKSRQERRK
+306 ASAQAINSRKERRK

-333 SLLKNDSGFLYDYKS
+333 SLLKNDSGFLYDYNS

-359 KKAVKNRI
+359 KKAVENRI
-367 GRANSMAKEVIIS
+367 GRANRMAKEVIIS
-380 RAIRNVGLESKTDFA
+380 RAMRNVGLEGKTDFA
-395 IALRQGIKFEYR
+395 IALRQEIKFEYR
-407 SNNSLNRTKLEEQ
+407 SNQSLNRTKLEDQ

-465 TEDERMFHL
+465 KEDERMFHL
-474 ATRKAVKAVLGS
+474 ATRKAVKSVLGS
-486 TVALQKMEEAEEHED
+486 TVALEKINETEEAED
-501 ADEKEDDDSPYVADL
+501 ADDVEDGDDNPYEGNFFDDL
-516 FDGMYEDEEGDQAE
+516 FDEEGDQTE

-536 SSEEGDAG
+536 SSEEGGDSG
-544 EDVRFIDAEEK
+544 EDIRFIDAEEK

-562 PAVRALFAVIEDI
+562 PAVRALFAVIEDV

-589 KFKPLGETF
+589 KFKPLGETY

-605 VGIENSEDMLDRL
+605 NGIENSEDMLERL
-618 EMLEI
+618 EMLEV
-623 VEPWVK
+623 VEPWVR

-649 AMATQLF
+649 AMASQLF
-656 SAINKIRISYA
+656 SAINKIRVSYA

-675 FSPDRSSSLD
+675 FGTDRSSSLD
-685 VINNWSN
+685 VISNWSA
-692 KFKETFGQNG
+692 KFKETFGQDG
-702 LALSAQ
+702 LALSVN
-708 DIQEIKDKAE
+708 DIQEIKDKVD

-725 TLEKKKLWK
+725 RLEKQKLWK
-734 KKDESIDITRERD
+734 KKDESIDVTRERD
-747 RKIAQLQSDISRVL
+747 EKIDKLQSDISRVL
-761 QKIGIFVEPR
+761 QKIGVFVEPR

-788 GSANDIAPVWSDKG
+788 GSANDIAPTWSDKG

-810 LEYSIRNYADQ
+810 LKYSIRNYADQ

-835 ILESPI
+835 VLSSPMVFATES
-841 TFVTEKGYSKIASD
+841 GYSKIASD

-884 NLAPSYRDTVFQD
+884 NLAPSYRDMAFQE

-904 PQQKIRDTIQKEYI
+904 PTTKIRDTIREEYT
-918 DKDEIYRT
+918 DKDEIYRN
-926 QVPLEGL
+926 QVPLEGIQG
-933 KDKYPTANAFL
+933 KYHTANAFL
-944 NDAYQEINPTLKK
+944 NDAYDENNPTLKK
-957 FSRRRIV
+957 FSRKRIV
-964 VNNGQKMNKWGGD
+964 VNNGQKMNKWGSD

-989 HKSEFYWAHLPV
+989 RKSEFYWAHLPV

-1018 MKKDKD
+1018 MKKD
-1024 GNLVDMDYAV
+1024 GSDMKYAV

-1042 NEARRA
+1042 NEALRA
-1048 DHLAY
+1048 QHLISGNTI
-1053 EGGMKI
+1053 EI
-1059 GKRNDSADKFVFM
+1059 GKRSSSGYNFVSM
-1072 PGLNDFKVEING
+1072 PGLNEFKADING
-1084 VEFNI
+1084 VEYDI
-1089 MDILANRGVTEEEKR
+1089 MGVLVDQSLSDEGKA
-1104 EFISEYNRLRG
+1104 EFISEYNKARG
-1115 VNVNDEYQ
+1115 ANVNDIYQ
-1123 LLRHEVM
+1123 LLRHEVQ
-1130 EQLNKDARDEAE
+1130 EQLNKDVREEAE
-1142 FWDTVDMKKKPSA
+1142 FWDTVDMNNKPSA
-1155 TERYQLAFNGI
+1155 LERYQLAFNGI
-1166 FWRIQIGNLL
+1166 FWRIQIGHLL
-1176 YGDKAILGG
+1176 YGDKAVLGS

-1252 YSKITATDGQAW
+1252 YSEITATDGQAW
-1264 LSPTGYKRV
+1264 LSPSGYKRI
-1273 LEGMGQGY
+1273 LEGTGQGY
-1281 TDGAIEALEEMANAI
+1281 TDGAIEALEEMSKAI

-1319 YGSTHVTEG
+1319 YGDIHVK
-1328 DGENKRDNKV
+1328 DGERDTKV

-1367 FMEDNQIDAIEYDSA
+1367 FMEENQIDAIEYNSA

-1393 RMDDIAPIK
+1393 DLKDLSPVK
-1402 YKFKINGRERTVT
+1402 YQFKINGRPRSIT
-1415 ADSIEAFNKKMVG
+1415 AASLEKFNEKIAEYIKKE
-1428 YVKKKELSEEEV
+1428 ELSEEEAS
-1440 EKHRAKFSK
+1440 KHRAEFSK
-1449 MLSDEISENI
+1449 MMSDAISERI
-1459 AVKLAESA
+1459 AAQLAAS
-1467 TEVEVDGK
+1467 TSEVDVKGK
-1475 TKLVADR
+1475 KKLVADR
-1482 VQDGRIK
+1482 DQAGRIVL
-1489 FDEKKVKDMP
+1489 DDKKVKDMP

-1530 NLKNLDTFEIAGTQ
+1530 NLNNEDTFEIAGVK
-1544 VSGYQIKEAIN
+1544 VSGLQIKAAIN
-1555 QIVGQHAIDEF
+1555 EIVGQHAIDEF
-1566 IKSGIEMNP
+1566 VKSGIEMNP
-1575 DSERINK
+1575 DSESINK
-1582 KSVNSYNKRFDRLR
+1582 KSVKSYNRRFDRLR
-1596 KRLLEALRESDY
+1596 KQLLEAMRESDY

-1626 KHFTDDIYDPSF
+1626 KHFSDDIYDPSF
-1638 QDALHSA
+1638 QDHLHSA
-1645 FYAMAAKKIYRMMV
+1645 FYAMAAKKIYKMMV

-1673 NDLKVV
+1673 NDLKVK
-1679 YKKDGSID
+1679 YKADGSID

-1702 YANEKGEIDIKKI
+1702 YANEKGEVDIKKI
-1715 EADGR
+1715 EDDGR

-1784 GKEKIAEIKKE
+1784 GKKKIAEIKKN
-1795 YEEKVRQAKLEEKK
+1795 YEEKVKQADEEKRK
-1809 EPKKPAVLDLEYST
+1809 RPKRPAVLDLDYSAA
-1823 SEVFKNGGV
+1823 EVFKNDGV
-1832 NTRQLNQRQRTNV
+1832 NTSSLNQRQRTNV

-1858 AALEMAQPG
+1858 AALEMTQPG
-1867 GYDGVKKDLKIGYI
+1867 GFDGLKKDLKIGYI
-1881 IGEMSKEK
+1881 IGEISKEE

-1897 LDEEDDKKIGD
+1897 LDEKEDKKIGD
-1908 KVIFEYLHNLDL
+1908 KVLFEYLHNLDL

-1925 IVDIYRSGKNIAKSE
+1925 IVDIYRSGKNIALSE

-1974 IELSKTVKINGE
+1974 IELSKPVKIAGIK
-1986 EYKSLNRME
+1986 YKSLNGMI
-1995 GVDGTYVSRILEEY
+1995 GGDKTYVSRILEEY

-2046 IIGLITATPLWKV
+2046 VIGLITATPLWKY

-2069 SEILFKALR
+2069 AEVLFKALR
-2078 QGGEVNSNRDVDV
+2078 QGKELKGNRDVDV
-2091 TLKNIV
+2091 KLSDILD
-2097 ECSKFETQ
+2097 CAKFETQ
-2105 EAITDA
+2105 KDITDA
-2111 LKATDE
+2111 LGATE
-2117 NVEKAF
+2117 KNVEKAF
-2123 KQLDDRTQVAVKKV
+2123 NQLDDRTKVAVQKV
-2137 AGLLIEVVNAASEI
+2137 AGLLIEVVNAASEV

-2171 NESVFAMVKS
+2171 TESVFAMVKS

-2187 AQNHRYIRHEGII
+2187 AQNHRYIKHDGII

-2272 FTKKFI
+2272 FTKKFL

-2293 EDEKGKN
+2293 EDEQGKN
-2300 VLTQEI
+2300 VLAQEI

-2318 PESLRKIIELGRDNI
+2318 PESLKKIIELGKDNVAQFI
-2333 APFLLKGEYVEKKF
+2333 LKGELKPKTF
-2347 NTLVFKS
+2347 KTLVFKS
-2354 LGSPNEER
+2354 LGSPNEEK
-2362 ALSRATAIFEEIIEQ
+2362 AMSRATAIFEEIIEQ
-2377 AHNTRLTGVERAK
+2377 AHNTRLTGVQRAK
-2390 ALRDYELLK
+2390 ALRNYELLK

-2429 MGRSRMLMRIKNQA
+2429 MGRSRMLERIKFDA
-2443 LELRAGGD
+2443 LELRAGQEL
-2451 VDTEFTHQFTQNY
+2451 DTEFTHQFMANY

-2475 MPPSMTQPLLKAT
+2475 MPPSMSEPILNST
-2488 NGVAPDHISIASNKR
+2488 NGVAPDYISISNDKR

-2532 ETVYTRVDS
+2532 ETVYTRVDP

-2561 YLLESLQKLQPDKF
+2561 YLLESLQKLQPNKF
-2575 DLSYMSGNGM
+2575 DLPAMSANGM
-2585 LLMAEAVDAKSHEG
+2585 ILMAESVDVKTHEG
-2599 AVSYLHD
+2599 GVSYFSG
-2606 FGAARAAAEIQKKN
+2606 FGAARAAAQAQEEIATANGEN
-2620 AEEEGNNPCE
+2620 ACK

>member
-1 MHCRILSPETFD
+1 M
-13 KIKELINKTVHD
+13 INESVHD
-25 GQEGMSSIKQLT
+25 GQEGMSPIKQLT
-37 SSVEKVQA
+37 SSTDKIQA
-45 LIAYTEMTQGYEFTD
+45 LIAYTEMTQGYMFTD
-60 EQLTKPSTIRILESK
+60 EQLTKPSTIKLLEAKYS
-75 FQELVKEDAESVNKI
+75 ELAANDNTEQANKV
-90 LSKIGEMRPDGRP
+90 LDKIGEMKPDGRP

-113 MSHVPHRI
+113 MSFVPHRI
-121 KQAVINK
+121 KNALVNQ
-128 SYKFLNQDAISEV
+128 SYKFLDQDAISTV
-141 NDLNAAIIVEMLDR
+141 KDLNGAIIVEMLDR
-155 IQKKIARYAIDRKDV
+155 IQKKLARYAIDRKDV
-170 ESNIYRIGSI
+170 ESNISRVGSI
-180 INGGFKDYRKAD
+180 INDGFKGYRKAD

-203 LVRKGDN
+203 LVRKGQD

-216 AIGRIKDTFLEV
+216 AIGRIKETFLEV
-228 ATELVHDAMKAKMSI
+228 ATELVHDAMKAQMSI

-262 ERNAIGVVDSTI
+262 ERNAMGVVDSTI
-274 YGLIATGAKNM
+274 YSLIATEAKNM

-306 ASAQAIKSRQERRK
+306 ASAQAINSRKERRK

-348 KEAKEKLYEAT
+348 NEAKEKLYEAT
-359 KKAVKNRI
+359 KKAVENRI
-367 GRANSMAKEVIIS
+367 GRANRIAKEVIIS
-380 RAIRNVGLESKTDFA
+380 RAIRNVGLEGKVDFA
-395 IALRQGIKFEYR
+395 MALRKGIKFEYT
-407 SNNSLNRTKLEEQ
+407 SNNGLNRTRLEEQ

-425 SKQNDPEITN
+425 SNQNDPEITN

-452 SEKDILQGLSTDI
+452 SEKDILQGLHTDI

-486 TVALQKMEEAEEHED
+486 TVALQKLNEAEELED
-501 ADEKEDDDSPYVADL
+501 ADNVEDDDDSPYVGDL
-516 FDGMYEDEEGDQAE
+516 FDGLYEDEGDQAE

-536 SSEEGDAG
+536 SSEEGGDSG

-562 PAVRALFAVIEDI
+562 PAVRALFAIIEDI
-575 GLDGKPVTDTFGYT
+575 GLDGKPVTDSFGYT

-605 VGIENSEDMLDRL
+605 MGIENSEDMLERL

-649 AMATQLF
+649 AMASQLF
-656 SAINKIRISYA
+656 SAINKIRINYA
-667 VQDKNGYV
+667 VQHEDGYV
-675 FSPDRSSSLD
+675 QGTDRSSNID
-685 VINNWSN
+685 VISNWGA

-702 LALSAQ
+702 LILSGKE
-708 DIQEIKDKAE
+708 IQEI
-718 NSIEELV
+718 S
-725 TLEKKKLWK
+725 
-734 KKDESIDITRERD
+734 DEVVQSIDKIVRLEVDRINARGNEEVSISREREEEIAHLQN
-747 RKIAQLQSDISRVL
+747 RTSKILQRL
-761 QKIGIFVEPR
+761 GIFVEPR

-778 KAAETLRGFN
+778 KAAQTVRGFT
-788 GSANDIAPVWSDKG
+788 STTSSIARTKDAPRQPYDI
-802 QPSNILAT
+802 L
-810 LEYSIRNYADQ
+810 YSLRTSIANYAGQ
-821 LKGLASQ
+821 LKGLADQMS
-828 FAEGKRF
+828 GSKRF
-835 ILESPI
+835 VFESPMI
-841 TFVTEKGYSKIASD
+841 FTVGSD
-855 LSLIAAAFYTGKLS
+855 YAMIYNQLSQISAAFYTGKLS

-884 NLAPSYRDTVFQD
+884 NLAPSYRDMAFQE

-904 PQQKIRDTIQKEYI
+904 PQAKIRETIQEEYL
-918 DKDEIYRT
+918 DKDEIYRN
-926 QVPLEGL
+926 QVPMKGMEE
-933 KDKYPTANAFL
+933 YPTANAFL
-944 NDAYQEINPTLKK
+944 NDAYKETNYTLGKL
-957 FSRRRIV
+957 SRKRIV

-977 ELAELYYNAQRD
+977 ELANLYFNAQRD
-989 HKSEFYWAHLPV
+989 RKDEFYWAHLPV

-1018 MKKDKD
+1018 MKQDEKTKKY
-1024 GNLVDMDYAV
+1024 VDRDYAI

-1042 NEARRA
+1042 NEALRA
-1048 DHLAY
+1048 KHVAS
-1053 EGGMKI
+1053 GNAMNI
-1059 GKRNDSADKFVFM
+1059 GKRKSLAHTFVSL
-1072 PGLNDFKVEING
+1072 PGLNDFKADING
-1084 VEFNI
+1084 VEYNI
-1089 MDILANRGVTEEEKR
+1089 MGALIDQDLSDDDLAK
-1104 EFISEYNRLRG
+1104 FIYEYNSTRG
-1115 VNVNDEYQ
+1115 TSVSSITE
-1123 LLRHEVM
+1123 LLRNEVM
-1130 EQLNKDARDEAE
+1130 LQFNEVVKEEVA
-1142 FWDTVDMKKKPSA
+1142 FWDSVDLKHKVGAKEA
-1155 TERYQLAFNGI
+1155 YQLAYNGV
-1166 FWRIQIGNLL
+1166 FWRIQIGHLL
-1176 YGDKAILGG
+1176 YGDKAVVGSI
-1185 VVNEV
+1185 VNEV

-1209 VRRTVVINDRMA
+1209 VRRTVVITDRMA

-1237 LGLITQAGYD
+1237 LGLITKAGYN

-1252 YSKITATDGQAW
+1252 YSGITATDGQAW
-1264 LSPTGYKRV
+1264 LSPSGYKRI
-1273 LEGMGQGY
+1273 LEGTGQGY
-1281 TDGAIEALEEMANAI
+1281 TDGAIDALEEMANAI

-1304 SKIKDHRF
+1304 AKIKDHRF

-1319 YGSTHVTEG
+1319 YGDIHIKDG
-1328 DGENKRDNKV
+1328 DRDTKV

-1367 FMEDNQIDAIEYDSA
+1367 FMEDNQIDAIEYNSA

-1393 RMDDIAPIK
+1393 SMDKIAPVK
-1402 YKFKINGRERTVT
+1402 YKFKIAGRDRTISAASV
-1415 ADSIEAFNKKMVG
+1415 EEFNEKMDK
-1428 YVKKKELSEEEV
+1428 YVKEKKLSEEEASKYKA
-1440 EKHRAKFSK
+1440 EFSK
-1449 MLSDEISENI
+1449 MVSSEMYDRI
-1459 AVKLAESA
+1459 AAQLAESN

-1475 TKLVADR
+1475 KKLVADSD
-1482 VQDGRIK
+1482 QDGRIK
-1489 FDEKKVKDMP
+1489 LDDKKVKDMP

-1544 VSGYQIKEAIN
+1544 VYGYQIKEAIN

-1566 IKSGIEMNP
+1566 VKSGIEMNP
-1575 DSERINK
+1575 DSESINK
-1582 KSVNSYNKRFDRLR
+1582 KSVKSYNRRFDRLR
-1596 KRLLEALRESDY
+1596 KQLLEAMRESDY

-1626 KHFTDDIYDPSF
+1626 KHFSDDIYDPSF
-1638 QDALHSA
+1638 QDHLHSA

-1659 PGGSLIQISSAEAS
+1659 PGGSLIQMTSAEAS
-1673 NDLKVV
+1673 NDLKVK

-1687 YVPVRV
+1687 YVPVRI

-1702 YANEKGEIDIKKI
+1702 YANDKGEIDIKKI
-1715 EADGR
+1715 EADRR

-1743 IVGFLPRVAGGVIQ
+1743 IVGFLPRTAGGVIQ

-1784 GKEKIAEIKKE
+1784 GKKKIEEIRKA
-1795 YEEKVRQAKLEEKK
+1795 YEEKVEEAKREKKK
-1809 EPKKPAVLDLEYST
+1809 EPKRPAVLDLEYSAE
-1823 SEVFKNGGV
+1823 EVFANNLV

-1858 AALEMAQPG
+1858 AALEMVQPG

-1881 IGEMSKEK
+1881 IGEIGREK

-1897 LDEEDDKKIGD
+1897 LDKEEDKKIGD
-1908 KVIFEYLHNLDL
+1908 KDLFEYLDGLDL
-1920 DKINK
+1920 DKINE
-1925 IVDIYRSGKNIAKSE
+1925 IVDIFRSGKNIAKSE
-1940 VELEMQ
+1940 VEIEMQ
-1946 KQNKAGLGL
+1946 RQNKAGLGL

-1974 IELSKTVKINGE
+1974 LELSKPVVIDRQK
-1986 EYKSLNRME
+1986 YQSLNDMN
-1995 GVDGTYVSRILEEY
+1995 GKDGTYVSRILEEY

-2033 IIATMVRMGVPGD
+2033 IIATMVRMGVPGNV
-2046 IIGLITATPLWKV
+2046 IGLITATPLWKY

-2069 SEILFKALR
+2069 SEVLFKALR
-2078 QGGEVNSNRDVDV
+2078 QGEELKGNRDVDV
-2091 TLKNIV
+2091 KLSDIL
-2097 ECSKFETQ
+2097 ECAKFETQ
-2105 EAITDA
+2105 KAITDA
-2111 LKATDE
+2111 LGATE
-2117 NVEKAF
+2117 QNVKKAF
-2123 KQLDDRTQVAVKKV
+2123 NELDLRTKVAVQKV

-2171 NESVFAMVKS
+2171 TESVFAMVKS

-2187 AQNHRYIRHEGII
+2187 AQNHRYIKHEGII
-2200 VPLRTLPG
+2200 VPLRSLPG

-2272 FTKKFI
+2272 FTKKFL

-2293 EDEKGKN
+2293 EDEQSKN
-2300 VLTQEI
+2300 VLAQEI

-2318 PESLRKIIELGRDNI
+2318 PESLKKIIELGKDNV
-2333 APFLLKGEYVEKKF
+2333 APFVLKDGPTTRSF
-2347 NTLVFKS
+2347 QTLVFKS

-2362 ALSRATAIFEEIIEQ
+2362 AMARATAIFEEIIEQ
-2377 AHNTRLTGVERAK
+2377 AHNNRLTGIERAK

-2451 VDTEFTHQFTQNY
+2451 VDTEFTHQFMQNY
-2464 VRENIR
+2464 VRENIK
-2470 KIGKV
+2470 KIGQV
-2475 MPPSMTQPLLKAT
+2475 MPESMAQALLKSN
-2488 NGVAPDHISIASNKR
+2488 NGVAPDHISISSDKR

-2532 ETVYTRVDS
+2532 ETVYTRVDP

-2585 LLMAEAVDAKSHEG
+2585 LLMAEAVEAKSHEG
-2599 AVSYLHD
+2599 GVSYLSG
-2606 FGAARAAAEIQKKN
+2606 FGAAQAAAQAQEETATKN
-2620 AEEEGNNPCE
+2620 GEKIC

>member
-1 MHCRILSPETFD
+1 MHCRILSPKTFD

-90 LSKIGEMRPDGRP
+90 LSKIEEIKPDGRP

-155 IQKKIARYAIDRKDV
+155 IQKKLARYSIDRKDV
-170 ESNIYRIGSI
+170 ESNIYRIGHI
-180 INGGFKDYRKAD
+180 INDGFKDYRKAD

-228 ATELVHDAMKAKMSI
+228 ATELVHDAMKAKMSV

-262 ERNAIGVVDSTI
+262 ERNAMGVVDSTI
-274 YGLIATGAKNM
+274 YGLIATEAKKM

-306 ASAQAIKSRQERRK
+306 ASAQAINSRKERRK

-348 KEAKEKLYEAT
+348 NEAKEKLYEAT
-359 KKAVKNRI
+359 KKAVENRI
-367 GRANSMAKEVIIS
+367 GRANKMAKEVIIS
-380 RAIRNVGLESKTDFA
+380 RAMRNVGLEGKVDFA
-395 IALRQGIKFEYR
+395 IALRKGIKFEYR
-407 SNNSLNRTKLEEQ
+407 SNNSLNRIKLEEQ

-425 SKQNDPEITN
+425 SAQNDPDITS

-452 SEKDILQGLSTDI
+452 SEKDILQSLHTDI

-474 ATRKAVKAVLGS
+474 ATRKAVKVVLGS
-486 TVALQKMEEAEEHED
+486 TVALQKMQEAEGLED
-501 ADEKEDDDSPYVADL
+501 ADEEEDDDDSLYEGNLFDDL
-516 FDGMYEDEEGDQAE
+516 FAEDGDQVE

-562 PAVRALFAVIEDI
+562 PAVRALFAIIEDI

-725 TLEKKKLWK
+725 TLEKEKLYAKKG
-734 KKDESIDITRERD
+734 ESTDVAREREK
-747 RKIAQLQSDISRVL
+747 KIAKLQNEISKVL
-761 QKIGIFVEPR
+761 QRIGIFVEPR

-778 KAAETLRGFN
+778 KAAEMLRGFN
-788 GSANDIAPVWSDKG
+788 GSANDIAPTWAAKG
-802 QPSNILAT
+802 QPQNVLYT
-810 LEYSIRNYADQ
+810 LKYSIRNYADQ

-835 ILESPI
+835 ILESPM

-897 LQVRGNN
+897 LQIRGNN

-926 QVPLEGL
+926 QVPLEGF

-957 FSRRRIV
+957 FSRKRIV

-1018 MKKDKD
+1018 M
-1024 GNLVDMDYAV
+1024 NANDMDYVV

-1053 EGGMKI
+1053 KGGMKI
-1059 GKRNDSADKFVFM
+1059 GKRNDSADRFVFM

-1084 VEFNI
+1084 VEYNI

-1115 VNVNDEYQ
+1115 ANVNNEYQ

-1142 FWDTVDMKKKPSA
+1142 FWDTVDMKKKPSDI
-1155 TERYQLAFNGI
+1155 ERYQLAFNGI

-1228 KAILDKKKE
+1228 KAILDKKKK
-1237 LGLITQAGYD
+1237 LGLITDAGYN

-1252 YSKITATDGQAW
+1252 YSDITATDGQAW
-1264 LSPTGYKRV
+1264 LSPSGYKRI
-1273 LEGMGQGY
+1273 LEGTGQGY

-1304 SKIKDHRF
+1304 AKIKDHRF

-1319 YGSTHVTEG
+1319 YGDTKV
-1328 DGENKRDNKV
+1328 DDNGRATKV

-1367 FMEDNQIDAIEYDSA
+1367 FMEDNQIDAIEYNSA

-1393 RMDDIAPIK
+1393 SMDDIAPFK
-1402 YKFKINGRERTVT
+1402 YEFKIGGRKRTVT
-1415 ADSIEAFNKKMVG
+1415 ADSIEAFDKKMDG
-1428 YVKKKELSEEEV
+1428 YVKKKELSEEEA
-1440 EKHRAKFSK
+1440 EKHKAKFSK

-1475 TKLVADR
+1475 KKLMADR
-1482 VQDGRIK
+1482 DRDGRIK

-1566 IKSGIEMNP
+1566 IKSGVEMNP
-1575 DSERINK
+1575 DSESINK

-1659 PGGSLIQISSAEAS
+1659 PGGSLIQMSSAEAS
-1673 NDLKVV
+1673 NDLKVK
-1679 YKKDGSID
+1679 YKEDGSID

-1702 YANEKGEIDIKKI
+1702 YVNEKGEIDVKKI
-1715 EADGR
+1715 EEDRR

-1784 GKEKIAEIKKE
+1784 GKKKIAEIKKE
-1795 YEEKVRQAKLEEKK
+1795 YEEKVRQAKLEKKK
-1809 EPKKPAVLDLEYST
+1809 EPKRPAVLDLDYSAA
-1823 SEVFKNGGV
+1823 EVFKNGGV
-1832 NTRQLNQRQRTNV
+1832 NTRELNQRQRTNV

-1946 KQNKAGLGL
+1946 RQNKAGLGL

-1974 IELSKTVKINGE
+1974 IELSKTVKINGQ

-2046 IIGLITATPLWKV
+2046 VIGLITATPLWKA

-2069 SEILFKALR
+2069 SELLFKALR

-2091 TLKNIV
+2091 TLKDII
-2097 ECSKFETQ
+2097 ECSKYETQ

-2111 LKATDE
+2111 LKATGE

-2123 KQLDDRTQVAVKKV
+2123 KQLDERTQVAVKKV

-2293 EDEKGKN
+2293 EDEQGKN
-2300 VLTQEI
+2300 VLAQEI

-2318 PESLRKIIELGRDNI
+2318 PESLRKIIELGKDNV

-2377 AHNTRLTGVERAK
+2377 AHNTRLTGVQRAK

-2451 VDTEFTHQFTQNY
+2451 VDTEFTHQFMQNY

-2475 MPPSMTQPLLKAT
+2475 MPPSMTQPLLNAT
-2488 NGVAPDHISIASNKR
+2488 NGVAPDHISIANDKR

-2532 ETVYTRVDS
+2532 ETVYTRVNP
-2541 RGIVTVDGGK
+2541 RGIVTVDEGK

-2575 DLSYMSGNGM
+2575 DLAAMSGKGM
-2585 LLMAEAVDAKSHEG
+2585 IDIAENVDVKSHEG
-2599 AVSYLHD
+2599 GVSYLSD
-2606 FGAARAAAEIQKKN
+2606 FGAAKAAAEIEKGN
-2620 AEEEGNNPCE
+2620 ATNRGEEIC

>member
-1 MHCRILSPETFD
+1 MHCRILSPETHR
-13 KIKELINKTVHD
+13 KIKELINKSVHN
-25 GQEGMSSIKQLT
+25 GQEGMSPIKHLADE
-37 SSVEKVQA
+37 VEKVQA

-60 EQLTKPSTIRILESK
+60 DQLTKPSTIKMLEAKYS
-75 FQELVKEDAESVNKI
+75 ELAKDDNTEQAREVLE
-90 LSKIGEMRPDGRP
+90 KIGKMKPDGRP
-103 IQDTEGYKGV
+103 IQDTDGYKGV

-121 KQAVINK
+121 KNAVEKK
-128 SYKFLNQDAISEV
+128 SYKFINEDAISEV
-141 NDLNAAIIVEMLDR
+141 KDLNAAIIVEMLDK
-155 IQKKIARYAIDRKDV
+155 IQKKLARYAIDRKDV
-170 ESNIYRIGSI
+170 ESNIYRIGNI
-180 INGGFKDYRKAD
+180 INDGFNGFRKSD

-203 LVRKGDN
+203 LVRKGEN
-210 EKVSPD
+210 ERVSPD
-216 AIGRIKDTFLEV
+216 AIGRIKETFLEV
-228 ATELVHDAMKAKMSI
+228 AAELVHDAMKAKMSI

-262 ERNAIGVVDSTI
+262 ERNAMGVVDSTI
-274 YGLIATGAKNM
+274 YSLISTEAKNM

-348 KEAKEKLYEAT
+348 NEAKEKLYEAT
-359 KKAVKNRI
+359 KKAVDNRI
-367 GRANSMAKEVIIS
+367 GRANKIAKEVIIS
-380 RAIRNVGLESKTDFA
+380 RAIRNIGLESKTDFA

-465 TEDERMFHL
+465 KEDERMFHL

-486 TVALQKMEEAEEHED
+486 TVALQKMEEAEELKD
-501 ADEKEDDDSPYVADL
+501 ADAEEDGDDDLYERDL
-516 FDGMYEDEEGDQAE
+516 FDDLFDEEGDQAE

-536 SSEEGDAG
+536 SSEEGDTG
-544 EDVRFIDAEEK
+544 EDIRFVDAEEK

-575 GLDGKPVTDTFGYT
+575 GLDGKPVTDTFEYT
-589 KFKPLGETF
+589 KFKPLGETY

-605 VGIENSEDMLDRL
+605 DGIENSEDMLERL
-618 EMLEI
+618 EMLEV

-649 AMATQLF
+649 AMASQLF

-675 FSPDRSSSLD
+675 FGTDRSSNLD
-685 VINNWSN
+685 VISNWSA
-692 KFKETFGQNG
+692 KFKETFGQDG
-702 LALSAQ
+702 LALSVNE
-708 DIQEIKDKAE
+708 IQEIKDKAE

-725 TLEKKKLWK
+725 SLENKKLWK
-734 KKDESIDITRERD
+734 KKDEGIDVTRERD
-747 RKIAQLQSDISRVL
+747 ERIAQLQSDISRVL

-778 KAAETLRGFN
+778 KAAETLRGFSGN
-788 GSANDIAPVWSDKG
+788 ADNMPPAWSNKG
-802 QPSNILAT
+802 QPSNILHT
-810 LEYSIRNYADQ
+810 LKYSIRNYADQ

-835 ILESPI
+835 VLESPM
-841 TFVTEKGYSKIASD
+841 TFAAGQNYSKIYSD
-855 LSLIAAAFYTGKLS
+855 LSMIAAAFYTGKLR

-884 NLAPSYRDTVFQD
+884 NLAPSYRDMAFQE

-904 PQQKIRDTIQKEYI
+904 PTTKIRDTIKEEYT
-918 DKDEIYRT
+918 DKDEIYRN
-926 QVPLEGL
+926 QVPLDGIQG
-933 KDKYPTANAFL
+933 KYHTANAFL
-944 NDAYQEINPTLKK
+944 NDAYDEINPTLKK
-957 FSRRRIV
+957 FSRKRIV
-964 VNNGQKMNKWGGD
+964 VNNGQKMNKWGSD

-989 HKSEFYWAHLPV
+989 HRSEFYWAHLPV

-1018 MKKDKD
+1018 MKED
-1024 GNLVDMDYAV
+1024 GSDMKYAV

-1042 NEARRA
+1042 NEALRA
-1048 DHLAY
+1048 QHIIYGNAM
-1053 EGGMKI
+1053 EI
-1059 GKRNDSADKFVFM
+1059 GKRSSSGHNFVSM
-1072 PGLNDFKVEING
+1072 PGLNEFKVEINS
-1084 VEFNI
+1084 VEYDI
-1089 MDILANRGVTEEEKR
+1089 MGALVDKNLSDEGKA
-1104 EFISEYNRLRG
+1104 EFISEYNRARG
-1115 VNVNDEYQ
+1115 ANVNDIYQ
-1123 LLRHEVM
+1123 LLRHEVQ
-1130 EQLNKDARDEAE
+1130 EQLNKDAREEAE
-1142 FWDTVDMKKKPSA
+1142 FWDTVDMKNKPSA
-1155 TERYQLAFNGI
+1155 IERYQLSFNGI
-1166 FWRIQIGNLL
+1166 FWRIQIGHLL
-1176 YGDKAILGG
+1176 YGDKAVLGS

-1209 VRRTVVINDRMA
+1209 VRRTVVINDRIA
-1221 DRLTKEI
+1221 RRVTREI
-1228 KAILDKKKE
+1228 ESLLKKKKKLE
-1237 LGLITQAGYD
+1237 LITEAGYN
-1247 ASLKA
+1247 ASLGA
-1252 YSKITATDGQAW
+1252 YNEITATDGQAW
-1264 LSPTGYKRV
+1264 LSPSGYKRI
-1273 LEGMGQGY
+1273 LEGTGQGY
-1281 TDGAIEALEEMANAI
+1281 TDGAIEALEEMSKAI

-1304 SKIKDHRF
+1304 AKIKDHRF

-1319 YGSTHVTEG
+1319 YGDIHVKDG
-1328 DGENKRDNKV
+1328 DRDTKV

-1367 FMEDNQIDAIEYDSA
+1367 FMEDNQIDAIEYNSA

-1388 ATVDL
+1388 ATVKLNELDVE
-1393 RMDDIAPIK
+1393 PIRFE
-1402 YKFKINGRERTVT
+1402 FKINNRYRYINASDLQEFDR
-1415 ADSIEAFNKKMVG
+1415 KME
-1428 YVKKKELSEEEV
+1428 KFIKDESMSKQELD
-1440 EKHRAKFSK
+1440 KHRAEFTK
-1449 MLSDEISENI
+1449 MISDQTYEYIATQIAASTTEID
-1459 AVKLAESA
+1459 VK
-1467 TEVEVDGK
+1467 GK
-1475 TKLVADR
+1475 KKLVADR
-1482 VQDGRIK
+1482 DQDGRIIL
-1489 FDEKKVKDMP
+1489 DDKKVKDMP

-1530 NLKNLDTFEIAGTQ
+1530 NLNNMDTFEIAGTQ
-1544 VSGYQIKEAIN
+1544 VYGYQIKAAIN
-1555 QIVGQHAIDEF
+1555 EIVGQHAIDEF
-1566 IKSGIEMNP
+1566 VKSGIEMNP
-1575 DSERINK
+1575 DSESINK
-1582 KSVNSYNKRFDRLR
+1582 KSVKSYNRRFDRLR
-1596 KRLLEALRESDY
+1596 KQLLEAMRESDY

-1626 KHFTDDIYDPSF
+1626 KHFSDDIYDPSF

-1645 FYAMAAKKIYRMMV
+1645 FYAMAAKKIYKMMV
-1659 PGGSLIQISSAEAS
+1659 PGGSLIQMTSAEAS
-1673 NDLKVV
+1673 NDLKVK
-1679 YKKDGSID
+1679 YKADGSID

-1702 YANEKGEIDIKKI
+1702 YVNDKGEIDIKKI
-1715 EADGR
+1715 EDDGR

-1784 GKEKIAEIKKE
+1784 GKKKIAQIKEK
-1795 YEEKVRQAKLEEKK
+1795 YDEELRQARIEGRDEKK
-1809 EPKKPAVLDLEYST
+1809 IKKPAVLDLDYSA
-1823 SEVFKNGGV
+1823 SEVFKNDGV
-1832 NTRQLNQRQRTNV
+1832 NTRDLNQRQRTNV

-1858 AALEMAQPG
+1858 AALEMVQPG
-1867 GYDGVKKDLKIGYI
+1867 GFDGVKKDLKVGYI

-1889 LEEILEQV
+1889 LEEILLQV
-1897 LDEEDDKKIGD
+1897 LDEKADKKIGD
-1908 KVIFEYLHNLDL
+1908 KNIFEYLHNLGL

-1974 IELSKTVKINGE
+1974 LELSKPVKIAGI
-1986 EYKSLNRME
+1986 EYKSLNRII
-1995 GVDGTYVSRILEEY
+1995 GGDGTYVSRILEEY

-2033 IIATMVRMGVPGD
+2033 IIATMVRMGVPGN

-2069 SEILFKALR
+2069 TEVLFKALR
-2078 QGGEVNSNRDVDV
+2078 QGGELEGNRSVDV
-2091 TLKNIV
+2091 SLKSIM
-2097 ECSKFETQ
+2097 ECAKFETQ
-2105 EAITDA
+2105 KAITDA
-2111 LKATDE
+2111 LKATEE

-2123 KQLDDRTQVAVKKV
+2123 DQIDPSTRAAVKAV
-2137 AGLLIEVVNAASEI
+2137 AGLLIEVVNAASEV

-2160 DVSSSGPKGGV
+2160 DVSSSGPMGGV
-2171 NESVFAMVKS
+2171 TESVFAMVKS

-2187 AQNHRYIRHEGII
+2187 AQNHKYIKHEGII

-2208 LSPGAT
+2208 LSPDAT

-2248 KVSPMFALTIVETAR
+2248 KVSPMLALTIVETAR

-2272 FTKKFI
+2272 FTKKFL

-2293 EDEKGKN
+2293 EDEQGKN

-2306 ITKFPDIFNRTA
+2306 ITKFPDIFNRAA
-2318 PESLRKIIELGRDNI
+2318 PESLKKLVDLGKDNV
-2333 APFLLKGEYVEKKF
+2333 ASFLLKGDYVEKSFK
-2347 NTLVFKS
+2347 TLVFKS
-2354 LGSPNEER
+2354 LGSPNEEK
-2362 ALSRATAIFEEIIEQ
+2362 ALSRATAVFEEIIEQ
-2377 AHNTRLTGVERAK
+2377 AHNTRLTGVQRAK

-2412 NMKVMLQAIPQ
+2412 NMKVLLQAIPQ

-2451 VDTEFTHQFTQNY
+2451 VDTEFTHQFMQNY

-2470 KIGKV
+2470 RIGKV
-2475 MPPSMTQPLLKAT
+2475 MPPSMAQPLLNST
-2488 NGVAPDHISIASNKR
+2488 NGVAPDYISISNDKR

-2509 LDQNEPNRGVIYVQG
+2509 LDQNESNRGVIYVQG

-2532 ETVYTRVDS
+2532 ETVYTRVDP
-2541 RGIVTVDGGK
+2541 RGIVTTDEGK

-2575 DLSYMSGNGM
+2575 DLAAMSVKAM
-2585 LLMAEAVDAKSHEG
+2585 LTIAEGVDVKSHDG
-2599 AVSYLHD
+2599 GVSYLSD
-2606 FGAARAAAEIQKKN
+2606 FGAARAAAQRQEEIATKN
-2620 AEEEGNNPCE
+2620 GENACK

>member
-1 MHCRILSPETFD
+1 MHCRILSPDTFK
-13 KIKELINKTVHD
+13 KIKELIDKSVHD
-25 GQEGMSSIKQLT
+25 GQEGMSPIKQLT
-37 SSVEKVQA
+37 SSTDKIQA
-45 LIAYTEMTQGYEFTD
+45 LIAYTEMTQGYVFTD
-60 EQLTKPSTIRILESK
+60 DQLTKPSTIKLLEAKYSELAANDNTEQASK
-75 FQELVKEDAESVNKI
+75 VLE
-90 LSKIGEMRPDGRP
+90 KIGEMKPDGRP

-113 MSHVPHRI
+113 MSFVPHRI
-121 KQAVINK
+121 KNALVNQ
-128 SYKFLNQDAISEV
+128 SYKFLDQDAISAV
-141 NDLNAAIIVEMLDR
+141 KDLNGAIIVEMLDR
-155 IQKKIARYAIDRKDV
+155 IQKKLARYAIDRKDV
-170 ESNIYRIGSI
+170 ESNIYRVGSI
-180 INGGFKDYRKAD
+180 VNDGFKGYRKAD
-192 GSIDTGAVLNE
+192 GSINTGAILNE
-203 LVRKGDN
+203 LVRKGQD

-216 AIGRIKDTFLEV
+216 AISRIKETFLEV
-228 ATELVHDAMKAKMSI
+228 ATELVHDAMKAQMSI

-262 ERNAIGVVDSTI
+262 ERNAMGVVDSTI
-274 YGLIATGAKNM
+274 YSLISTEAKNM

-306 ASAQAIKSRQERRK
+306 ASAQAINSRKERRR

-333 SLLKNDSGFLYDYKS
+333 SLLRNDSGFLYDYKS

-359 KKAVKNRI
+359 KKAVENRI
-367 GRANSMAKEVIIS
+367 GRANRMAKEVIIS
-380 RAIRNVGLESKTDFA
+380 RAIRNVGLDGKTDFA

-452 SEKDILQGLSTDI
+452 SEKDILQGLSTEI

-486 TVALQKMEEAEEHED
+486 TVALQKMEEAEGLED
-501 ADEKEDDDSPYVADL
+501 ADQEKDDDDSPYVGDL
-516 FDGMYEDEEGDQAE
+516 FDGLYEDEGDKAE

-536 SSEEGDAG
+536 SSEEGSDSG
-544 EDVRFIDAEEK
+544 EDIRFVDAEEK

-589 KFKPLGETF
+589 KFKPLGETY

-605 VGIENSEDMLDRL
+605 DGIENSEDMLERL

-623 VEPWVK
+623 VEPWVR

-649 AMATQLF
+649 AMASQLF

-675 FSPDRSSSLD
+675 FGTDKSSSLD
-685 VINNWSN
+685 IISNWSA
-692 KFKETFGQNG
+692 KFKETFGQGG
-702 LALSAQ
+702 LALSVN

-725 TLEKKKLWK
+725 TLEKQKLWK
-734 KKDESIDITRERD
+734 KKDEDIDVTRERD
-747 RKIAQLQSDISRVL
+747 RKIAKLQSDISRVL
-761 QKIGIFVEPR
+761 QKIGVFVEPR

-788 GSANDIAPVWSDKG
+788 GSANDIAPTWSDKG

-810 LEYSIRNYADQ
+810 LKYSIRNYADH

-835 ILESPI
+835 VLSSPMV
-841 TFVTEKGYSKIASD
+841 FASEAGYSKIASE

-884 NLAPSYRDTVFQD
+884 NLAPSYRDMAFQE

-904 PQQKIRDTIQKEYI
+904 PTTKIRDTIQDEYL
-918 DKDEIYRT
+918 DKDEIYRN
-926 QVPLEGL
+926 QIPLKEIEG
-933 KDKYPTANAFL
+933 KYPTANAFL
-944 NDAYQEINPTLKK
+944 NDAYDENNPTLKK
-957 FSRRRIV
+957 FSRKRIV
-964 VNNGQKMNKWGGD
+964 VNNGQKMNKWGSD

-989 HKSEFYWAHLPV
+989 RKSEFYWAHLPV

-1018 MKKDKD
+1018 MKKD
-1024 GNLVDMDYAV
+1024 GSDMKYAV

-1042 NEARRA
+1042 NEALRA
-1048 DHLAY
+1048 QHLISGNAM
-1053 EGGMKI
+1053 EV
-1059 GKRNDSADKFVFM
+1059 GKRSSSGYSFVSM
-1072 PGLNDFKVEING
+1072 HGLNEFKADING
-1084 VEFNI
+1084 AEYDV
-1089 MDILANRGVTEEEKR
+1089 MGVLVDQSLSDEGKA
-1104 EFISEYNRLRG
+1104 EFISEYNKARSA
-1115 VNVNDEYQ
+1115 NVNDIYQ
-1123 LLRHEVM
+1123 LLRNEVQ
-1130 EQLNKDARDEAE
+1130 EQLNKDVREEAE
-1142 FWDTVDMKKKPSA
+1142 FWDTVDMNNKPSA
-1155 TERYQLAFNGI
+1155 LERYQLAFNGI
-1166 FWRIQIGNLL
+1166 FWRIQIGHLL
-1176 YGDKAILGG
+1176 YGDKAVLGS

-1209 VRRTVVINDRMA
+1209 VRRTVVMSDRMV

-1228 KAILDKKKE
+1228 KAILDKKKK
-1237 LGLITQAGYD
+1237 LGLITLAGYN

-1304 SKIKDHRF
+1304 AKIKDHRF

-1319 YGSTHVTEG
+1319 YGDTHVKDG
-1328 DGENKRDNKV
+1328 DRDTKV

-1393 RMDDIAPIK
+1393 SMDKVSPVK
-1402 YKFKINGRERTVT
+1402 YEFKINGRPRTIT
-1415 ADSIEAFNKKMVG
+1415 AASVEEFDKKIAK
-1428 YVKKKELSEEEV
+1428 YITDNNLSEEEV
-1440 EKHRAKFSK
+1440 SKHRAEFNK
-1449 MLSDEISENI
+1449 MISDQTYEHI
-1459 AVKLAESA
+1459 AAQLAAST
-1467 TEVEVDGK
+1467 TEVDVKGK
-1475 TKLVADR
+1475 KKLVADR
-1482 VQDGRIK
+1482 DQDGRIV

-1530 NLKNLDTFEIAGTQ
+1530 NLNNEDTFEIAGVK
-1544 VSGYQIKEAIN
+1544 VSGLQIKEAIN

-1566 IKSGIEMNP
+1566 VKSGIEMNP
-1575 DSERINK
+1575 DSKSINK
-1582 KSVNSYNKRFDRLR
+1582 KSVKSYNKRFDRLR
-1596 KRLLEALRESDY
+1596 KQLLEAMRESDY

-1626 KHFTDDIYDPSF
+1626 KHFSDDIYDPSF
-1638 QDALHSA
+1638 QDHLHSA

-1659 PGGSLIQISSAEAS
+1659 PGGSLIQMSSAEAS

-1702 YANEKGEIDIKKI
+1702 YANDKGEIDIKKI
-1715 EADGR
+1715 EDDGR

-1769 FDVDKLFFMKKDAGP
+1769 FDVDKLFFMKRDVGP
-1784 GKEKIAEIKKE
+1784 GKEKIAEIKKNYDE
-1795 YEEKVRQAKLEEKK
+1795 KVKQADEEKRKR
-1809 EPKKPAVLDLEYST
+1809 PKRPAVLDLEYSA
-1823 SEVFKNGGV
+1823 SEVFKGGGV
-1832 NTRQLNQRQRTNV
+1832 NTRDLNQRQRTNV

-1867 GYDGVKKDLKIGYI
+1867 GFDGLKKDLKIGYI
-1881 IGEMSKEK
+1881 IGNISKEE

-1897 LDEEDDKKIGD
+1897 LDEKEDKKIGD
-1908 KVIFEYLHNLDL
+1908 KVLFEYLHNLDL

-1925 IVDIYRSGKNIAKSE
+1925 IVDIYRSGKNIALSE
-1940 VELEMQ
+1940 VEMEMQ
-1946 KQNKAGLGL
+1946 RQNKAGLGL

-1974 IELSKTVKINGE
+1974 LELSKPVVIDGQK
-1986 EYKSLNRME
+1986 YQSLNDMT
-1995 GVDGTYVSRILEEY
+1995 GSDGTHVSRILEEY

-2024 ANITMDNAS
+2024 ADITMDNAS
-2033 IIATMVRMGVPGD
+2033 IIATLVRMRVPGD
-2046 IIGLITATPLWKV
+2046 IIGLITATPLWKY

-2069 SEILFKALR
+2069 SEVLFKALR
-2078 QGGEVNSNRDVDV
+2078 QGKELKGNRDVDV
-2091 TLKNIV
+2091 NLSDIL
-2097 ECSKFETQ
+2097 ECAKFETQ
-2105 EAITDA
+2105 KAITDA
-2111 LKATDE
+2111 LGATEE
-2117 NVEKAF
+2117 NIEKAF
-2123 KQLDDRTQVAVKKV
+2123 NQLDDRTKVAVQKV

-2171 NESVFAMVKS
+2171 TESVFAMVKS

-2187 AQNHRYIRHEGII
+2187 AQNHRYIKHEGII
-2200 VPLRTLPG
+2200 VPLRSLPG
-2208 LSPGAT
+2208 LSPEST

-2272 FTKKFI
+2272 FTKKFL

-2293 EDEKGKN
+2293 EDEQGKN
-2300 VLTQEI
+2300 VLAQEI
-2306 ITKFPDIFNRTA
+2306 IIKFPDIFNRTA
-2318 PESLRKIIELGRDNI
+2318 PESLKKIIELGKDNV
-2333 APFLLKGEYVEKKF
+2333 APFVLKDGPTTRAFK
-2347 NTLVFKS
+2347 TLVFKS

-2362 ALSRATAIFEEIIEQ
+2362 AMARATAIFEEIIEQ
-2377 AHNTRLTGVERAK
+2377 AHNNRLTGVQRAK

-2429 MGRSRMLMRIKNQA
+2429 MDRSRMLMRIKKQA
-2443 LELRAGGD
+2443 LELRAGQD
-2451 VDTEFTHQFTQNY
+2451 LDTEFTHQFMANY
-2464 VRENIR
+2464 VRENIK

-2475 MPPSMTQPLLKAT
+2475 MPDSMAQALLKST
-2488 NGVAPDHISIASNKR
+2488 NGVAPDHISISSDKR

-2532 ETVYTRVDS
+2532 ETVYTRVDP

-2561 YLLESLQKLQPDKF
+2561 YLLESLQKLQPNKF